1 MIPGVGGVPRAR
13 LFALLLL
20 TLVEVI
26 ARALGDPA
34 PYVGRTAPQGG
45 GALYSSKAAGIFFGN
60 KQNDVTSVTTQLA
73 RAGGSS
79 VGASSDLWIHPEDGE
94 ALPVGAPRIERST
107 AKRHSAAA
115 TDTGSKYNFH
125 FAHAVYN
132 VSIPEN
138 SVIKTYAVQPPN
150 EDRMGIHVTPD
161 LEVKYKIVSGDKDKF
176 FKAEERAVGDFVFLA
191 IRLRTNNIVLNREK
205 GDSYRLEVKATGT
218 RREGK
223 SRISLEADT
232 VIDVR
237 VLDAND
243 LSPLF
248 YPTEY
253 SVAITEDTPLHKSIL
268 HVVAEDADLGLN
280 GEIYY
285 SILDETE
292 QFAVHPTTGVI
303 TLTRPLRFTDSALH
317 ELMVVANDRG
327 IGSTRNQASKAR
339 VKIKVLQ
346 VNLFAPEFKIR
357 ALPDILENSNTNIF
371 GIVLVTDK
379 DKGVHGQI
387 KSLDIVDGDPDGHF
401 RIKPT
406 NRPGEYV
413 IEVHRLLD
421 RETAPAGYNLT
432 LRAVDR
438 GIPPKQAYIV
448 TPVRLADIN
457 DNAPVFN
464 REIYEVSVPET
475 SPPNTPVIRL
485 KVTDRDEGKNAKV
498 FLEIVGGNEGGEF
511 RVNPETGM
519 LYTAVPLDAEQ
530 KAFYTLTVSAI
541 DQGNPGTRKQSS
553 AKVKINVQDTND
565 NDPIF
570 ETSNLT
576 IYVDENEPAGTI
588 VTKVTARDKDL
599 GENAYI
605 SYSIANL
612 NDVPFDIDHFSGSVR
627 TSKLLDYESMRREYV
642 LRVRASDWGLPYRRQ
657 TEMQLVIK
665 LRDVNDNRPQFERID
680 CLGRIP
686 RYTPIGTEIFTLSA
700 LDFDYGSVVTY
711 RLLSGFEDGCFNL
724 DAVTGIISVGCDLN
738 DVGVEQRELN
748 VTATDGTHFADTAR
762 IQINLVRNKRNLGA
776 NLKAED
782 GATFECRET
791 GVAQRLTEIMAAAE
805 RNNMPGRDAGNGGGG
820 ASDDFAMMPS
830 RYGENVHAPE
840 FVDLPLEVKIN
851 ESMPLGTTITWIKAR
866 DRDLGYNGK
875 LVFGI
880 SGGDDDSVF
889 RLDPD
894 NGELKIIGYLDRE
907 RQDEYLLNIT
917 VYDLGKPQKS
927 ISKILP
933 ITILDENDNV
943 PRFEKSLA
951 SFRVTENALNGTVIF
966 RVNATD
972 ADLGQ
977 NAKVTYSLVTDTK
990 DFRVDAETGVLMVVA
1005 PLDRERQEVY
1015 ELKIRATDGGGD
1027 QNTPALYSD
1036 ALVRVTV
1043 DDINDNAPEF
1053 SVQDLTVRIRED
1065 VPRGTVVTVVSAID
1079 LDSGPSSEI
1088 LYSFGENGDGE
1099 GSFRID
1105 KQSGTIRTAKMLD
1118 FEERQVHSLIVKAID
1133 RGTPS
1138 LSSETAVIVEVIDV
1152 NENRFAPQFE
1162 DYVLVGSIAEN
1173 KPPGAQVMHVVAK
1186 DADLP
1191 GPDSR
1196 VTYSIKGG
1204 DGLGIFTIDNE
1215 GTIRTLAS
1223 LDLETKPSY
1232 WLTVCAQDQAVV
1244 PLHSCV
1250 QVFIEVLN
1258 ENDNVPLTQDAVYY
1272 PSVPESS
1279 PAGVKVLQLVA
1290 EDRDIDLYQQISYRI
1305 TSGNPEGY
1313 FAINSSSGLITT
1325 TARKL
1330 DRENQPE
1337 HILEVL
1343 VMDSGAPQLS
1353 STTRVVV
1360 QVEDINDHAPEFDQK
1375 MYKVQIPANAK
1386 IDQPLFQNDYASSGF
1401 EPPELEL
1408 PEPMLSDPDVGL
1420 DDAATWESFPE
1431 KNFNDLQVVF
1441 RVLATDQDIGEN
1453 GRVTYSIKPG
1463 RGKAKKFRIDPD
1475 TGVIYAA
1482 RTFEVDTEY
1491 DLLVR
1496 AEDHG
1501 VPKRS
1506 QQARVVVAVVGVP
1519 LESHNPPVVKTGD
1532 QHVELTESDVPGFL
1546 VTLIQA
1552 SDHDGEQLWYDI
1564 VGGDDRNEF
1573 YIGRDNGNVLLAKY
1587 LDWERQREYNITIS
1601 ISDGVHTVYTQL
1613 YVSVIDIND
1622 HRPEFTE
1629 SVYRVDISENIE
1641 EGMEVLQ
1648 LHATDEDEDK
1658 KLFYSLHAARDPISL
1673 KLFRVDSV
1681 TGSIVMAH
1689 RLDRE
1694 TLAEHV
1700 LIVIVK
1706 DQGTPAK
1713 RNYATV
1719 VITVHDHNDHA
1730 PEFTT
1735 KIVQGKVYETAAIGT
1750 RVVQVYAIDRDIG
1763 DNARITY
1770 TIVSGNIGN
1779 VFGIDSN
1786 MGVISVAK
1794 QLDISTLSEYMLQ
1807 VKATDGGKPALS
1819 SQIPVHIM
1827 INMADNAPPRFTS
1840 EDPAAEI
1847 YENLPIGTFVIHL
1860 EARSTSSLLFQ
1871 IVGGNV
1877 DDVFFIN
1884 PSTGV
1889 ITTKDLLDYEHNKF
1903 YNLTVRATNMAS
1915 ASATCSVIINVLDKN
1930 DNVPYFEQQ
1939 VYRGEVSEAA
1949 PIGSLVLTLS
1959 EPMLTQAN
1967 GNGALSGTTGNNN
1980 HMVNASLPLVIKAKD
1995 DDSGLNALL
2004 HYDILDMLPRR
2015 YFHIDSSTG
2024 AIKTIMFL
2032 DHEKIP
2038 FFSFHVKV
2046 TDLGKPR
2053 LTSELTAE
2061 VRINITDV
2069 NDCAPMFSQKEYNV
2083 TLLLP
2088 TYANVAVLQVNAT
2101 DEDSSENST
2110 LRYDIIEGNRD
2121 GVFAIDAQSGI
2132 ITTRDVES
2140 IGPSYRLAVRVS
2152 DGKFAKVAQ
2161 VYINVETSENSGL
2174 IFQRPIYEG
2183 SIMENS
2189 TKISTVAV
2197 VNVLGSNLNEHIE
2210 FNILNPTDMFRIG
2223 LTSGAIQTTGQKFD
2237 REVRDNYEL
2246 IVEAR
2251 SQQPD
2256 REKPRVAHVI
2266 VNVTILDINDNCPM
2280 FVNLPYYAV
2289 VSVDDPR
2296 GSVITKVHALDL
2308 DSFENGEVRYEMK
2321 RGHGELFKVDRKT
2334 GEVTLKQ
2341 TLEGHNRDYELL
2353 ISAYDGGIT
2362 PCSTDVTV
2370 HVKVIDKSM
2379 PVFSKQFYSDTVAE
2393 NIELHS
2399 PLSVAIQAESPL
2411 GRKLIYSIVKGNEL
2425 EEFAVDFNTAPDS
2438 TNGPCAIYV
2447 VDELDYERLQ
2457 SYELLI
2463 RATDSVSGVSAE
2475 VPVSVLVQDVNDCP
2489 PEIEQDSYNITVSE
2503 RAPFGTAILKVQAKD
2518 NDTGINQVINY
2529 VLQTDSKNTSEH
2541 FHMDPVD
2548 GVIYLKKSL
2557 DHETLSHH
2565 HFTVVASDK
2574 GVPSLSSTAHVW
2586 VSVMDMNDNPPKFEQ
2601 PSYSCVLSEH
2611 ASRGQFV
2618 TVVSASD
2625 PDYIDHDRLVYTI
2638 AQGNELQTYGIDPVT
2653 GIITLVNMQNFAE
2666 KHVSILNVS
2675 ATDGVY
2681 TSFTRVKI
2689 TILPAN
2695 LHNPTFELL
2704 NYEAKVDENQ
2714 LAGRLVTTVKA
2725 TDKDFGEYGRLAYSI
2740 ISDDMQ
2746 EYFSIDKEKGEIVTK
2761 KKLDREERMQYE
2773 VPVMAVDAGGRAGF
2787 STVRIRIGD
2796 ENDNQPVF
2804 QYREYKT
2811 LIQGNLT
2818 VNTTFY
2824 RVRAVDADDNQNAV
2838 VKYSIFDAAN
2848 SGIRELFGVDENTG
2862 GLYLKKSAVQ
2872 WENQLFQF
2880 FIRANDGG
2888 TPSLYS
2894 DVPIDIYVMSSAENP
2909 PLFEKKDRKLFLSES
2924 SLPGTV
2930 ITRLRLSGNVTAHY
2944 RILSDELEEPQF
2956 TINDAGQL
2964 RLAKTLDRETRDS
2977 HLIAILAETDSSPPL
2992 TAVTEIVLHVQD
3004 ENDNTPIFE
3013 SNPYSFTLAENI
3025 EKGSSI
3031 MKLTARDAD
3040 SGNNGDIRYALSP
3053 DVGDIVNIF
3062 DVDAYTGWITTLVPL
3077 DKEKREDYK
3086 FQVIATDNGQ
3096 PKHTTRSTVIIRLKD
3111 YNDCPPVFKET
3122 HYRATVNEDALPGT
3136 VVLQISTTD
3145 KDVDLKTAVEYYII
3159 SGDSLSQ
3166 FQIKNTGEVFV
3177 VKALDRESIA
3187 EYELKVI
3194 VTDGKYTSTANI
3206 SVTVLDANDNPPYCL
3221 KYRYREELSE
3231 GARPGTPV
3239 LQVLANDMDEPAN
3252 SRLRFYL
3259 TGTGVE
3265 DFNLDKDSGH
3275 LKTARKLD
3283 RETQSR
3289 YSLMAHVQ
3297 DRDHPGWECSSQ
3309 IELAL
3314 TDLNDNPPEF
3324 SMNPYSVTLPE
3335 DAEVGTLVTKIHA
3348 TDADIGIN
3356 RKIKYAF
3363 LDSYR
3368 DHFRI
3373 APESGIVTLAK
3384 PLDRELKALY
3394 NLSVSAIDLG
3404 HPPLSNSAT
3413 LIINVQ
3419 DINDNPPEFTSK
3431 HYFASVPEI
3440 NSIGSEI
3447 LKVLATSKDTGI
3459 NAEISYSIIGGN
3471 EHRKFTINNKT
3482 GILSLADT
3490 LDYERAR
3497 DYFLTIQAVDG
3508 GTPPLSNLATVNISV
3523 TDSNDNHPQFTQNS
3537 YNARIREDA
3546 QRGDRILQVRAN
3558 DLDAEDNGRV
3568 SYTIERGDRMEQFAI
3583 EEDTG
3588 YISVAGTLDRES
3600 ISSYVLEVQA
3610 RDHGVPTL
3618 TAYVLVNIEI
3628 SDANDNPPMFTQ
3640 SNYTAVVQEDKQ
3652 IGHTLLK
3659 FDVTDADT
3667 GQNAAP
3673 YTFDFRA
3680 GNEGGTFR
3688 IEQDG
3693 ILRTATRFSS
3703 KIRDSYQ
3710 LQVRVFD
3717 NGTPPLYS
3725 DTWVLVKVIEESQYP
3740 PVITPLDIAINS
3752 FMDEYPG
3759 GVIGKVYA
3767 TDQDQYDTL
3776 TYGLAPTVGVLYSP
3790 TNLFNI
3796 SRNDGVIYAYPRLDV
3811 GDYRVN
3817 VTVTDGK
3824 FSSFTIVKVSV
3835 ELINEEMLTNAVVI
3849 RFIKVS
3855 PETFVLSHRKGFIR
3869 SVRNAIGCKIKDIII
3884 ISVQPSS
3891 DDMNLIQHRL
3901 SRRSLGGLANV
3912 TSTEEEN
3919 LSSRTRRNTNRD
3931 LDVLFT
3937 VRKSQTGGYYA
3948 AHEIRRS
3955 IEENLEEIEDATK
3968 LQIDEVVKSKCL
3980 PNFCI
3985 HGECEDR
3992 IVLDPKIIH
4001 PVSTDVTSFVSARHS
4016 HRMECSCKEGYGGEK
4031 CQHAVN
4037 ECSKSPCPSYKTCI
4051 PDSSDQGYHCACREG
4066 FAGPKCDRDITLCN
4080 DETCYVPRNPVS
4092 FGGKSYAHYRIEK
4105 EIARKN
4111 LEDQLVLSLR
4121 LRTVQPTGNIMYSA
4135 GKVDFNILEVMNGV
4149 IQYRFDLGS
4158 GEGMVS
4164 VSSIFVS
4171 DGLWHEVRLEREGN
4185 SAKVFVDGKH
4195 VAQGNAP
4202 GVNGVLNLQS
4212 DDIFF
4217 GAEVKQ
4223 HPTVLGFEDVQKGF
4237 IGCMDD
4243 IRLSKIPVPLHMNG
4257 ASTVASLRRFA
4268 NVEFSC
4274 DAVSVL
4280 VPLGVCG
4287 TQPCWNGGTCKDIGG
4302 GNFECLC
4309 HSRFS
4314 GPFCKEDLDP
4324 CSSSPC
4330 LYGGKCSK
4338 IGFGNYTC
4346 DCPARMSGKR
4356 CDYGRFCTP
4365 NPCRNGGVCEEG
4377 DDGPL
4382 CMCHGYT
4389 GTTCETDIDECERQP
4404 CGNGATCINEAGSFS
4419 CICPPEMTGTS
4430 CGDPLNTNALTIAL
4444 KKVTP
4449 EMFYITASII
4459 GTILMVV
4466 VIWGV
4471 VCACKKKRRSN
4482 RHEKIN
4488 NEANKGIV
4496 LNPVSDTAGGYKRGS
4511 KMSNLEIQRDQRPV
4525 SYTPSSNNAA
4535 EHMYSC
4541 NAASML
4547 QYNNLDTLRSYGSAG
4562 DELENVPPE
4571 YRKGGI
4577 VPSTQQMVN
4586 INGGGGTAN
4595 TTSSDTESLHKQKW
4609 TDQIQLQTF
4618 NHDKLNNDMKRLA
4631 QNASPDPSYHHH
4643 QHHQHQQQQQQQL
4656 QPLLHQQPHPAT
4668 HHHLRASPMQ
4678 LKPPQIGILPGR
4690 LLNTQHS
4697 PTMLMPPHS
4706 FEDPPSHHGSTAA
4719 YHWDCSDWVGRGH
4732 HPLPNITEVPG
4743 SEVPD
4748 SSSFHSNESNE
4759 SHPKN
4764 SLLPPILG
4772 PVDSTRDIETLNE
4785 DNESEFVDDS
4795 ECDQSE
4801 QPLSLGFEQ
4810 NSSISCLN
4818 PLDSGSE
4825 DYRFNTVPLKVN
4837 TPDSYLRH
4845 PNSYLPKYNIQS
4857 ETEGENV
4864 PLTGRKPLNGL
4875 EIGRHQ
4881 LVESD
4886 DDDVES
4892 YGFPQTR
4899 RNRREPSDIDLVLK
4913 TDEGSSLLSHSRTL
4927 NSSNHSNS
4935 DLSTQLCEID
4945 DSEYEQDHQPHPQH
4959 HHHIQQ
4965 PAPPSGNVSGGSSSA
4980 SGSQTGS
4987 ISTSSGAT
4995 AKPKQQKVKWSNVV
5009 QHTEV

>member
-13 LFALLLL
+13 LLALLLL
-20 TLVEVI
+20 ALVEVI

-34 PYVGRTAPQGG
+34 PYIAGSSSSSSSSTFLDAVVGG
-45 GALYSSKAAGIFFGN
+45 GAVSTTS
-60 KQNDVTSVTTQLA
+60 NDVTAEPVRHQRSA
-73 RAGGSS
+73 SGRAAQPPPYS
-79 VGASSDLWIHPEDGE
+79 
-94 ALPVGAPRIERST
+94 
-107 AKRHSAAA
+107 
-115 TDTGSKYNFH
+115 FH

-150 EDRMGIHVTPD
+150 EPRMGLHVTPD
-161 LEVKYKIVSGDKDKF
+161 LEVRYKIVAGDKDRF

-223 SRISLEADT
+223 SRTTLEADT
-232 VIDVR
+232 TIDVR

-253 SVAITEDTPLHKSIL
+253 AVAITEDTPLHKSIL

-303 TLTRPLRFTDSALH
+303 TLTRPLRFAERALH
-317 ELMVVANDRG
+317 ELTVVANDRG
-327 IGSTRNQASKAR
+327 IGSTSRNQASKAR

-346 VNLFAPEFKIR
+346 VNLFAPDIYVQ

-371 GIVLVTDK
+371 GIVRVTDK

-406 NRPGEYV
+406 DRPGEYV

-438 GIPPKQAYIV
+438 GVPPKQSYLV

-519 LYTAVPLDAEQ
+519 LYTAVPLDAEL

-570 ETSNLT
+570 ETANLT
-576 IYVDENEPAGTI
+576 IYVDENEPAGTS

-612 NDVPFDIDHFSGSVR
+612 NDVPFDIDHFSGTVR

-724 DAVTGIISVGCDLN
+724 DSVTGIISVGCDLN

-762 IQINLVRNKRNLGA
+762 IQISLVRNRRNLGA

-805 RNNMPGRDAGNGGGG
+805 RNNMPGREAGASGG
-820 ASDDFAMMPS
+820 AADDFAMMPS

-851 ESMPLGTTITWIKAR
+851 ESVPLGTTITWIKAR

-933 ITILDENDNV
+933 LTILDENDNV
-943 PRFEKSLA
+943 PKFEKSLA
-951 SFRVTENALNGTVIF
+951 SFRVTENAINGTIIF
-966 RVNATD
+966 RVKATD

-977 NAKVTYSLVTDTK
+977 NAKITYSLVTDTK
-990 DFRVDAETGVLMVVA
+990 DFRVDPETGVLTVVA

-1053 SVQDLTVRIRED
+1053 AVQDLTVRIRED

-1079 LDSGPSSEI
+1079 LDSGTSSEI
-1088 LYSFGENGDGE
+1088 VYSFGENGDGE

-1105 KQSGTIRTAKMLD
+1105 KQSGTIRTARMLD

-1138 LSSETAVIVEVIDV
+1138 LSSETSVIVEVIDV

-1162 DYVLVGSIAEN
+1162 DYVLTGAIAEN
-1173 KPPGAQVMHVVAK
+1173 KPPGAQVMQVLAK

-1223 LDLETKPSY
+1223 LDLETKPNY

-1250 QVFIEVLN
+1250 QVYIEVQN
-1258 ENDNVPLTQDAVYY
+1258 ENDNVPLTEDAVYY

-1279 PAGVKVLQLVA
+1279 PPNVKVLQLAA
-1290 EDRDIDLYQQISYRI
+1290 EDRDIDPLQQISYRI
-1305 TSGNPEGY
+1305 ISGNPEGN
-1313 FAINSSSGLITT
+1313 FAINSTSGLITT

-1343 VMDSGAPQLS
+1343 VMDNGEPQLS

-1360 QVEDINDHAPEFDQK
+1360 QVEDVNDHAPEFDQK

-1386 IDQPLFQNDYASSGF
+1386 IDQPLFQNDYASSGY

-1408 PEPMLSDPDVGL
+1408 TEPMLSDPDVGL

-1431 KNFNDLQVVF
+1431 KNFNDLQVIF

-1482 RTFEVDTEY
+1482 RTFEIDTEY

-1519 LESHNPPVVKTGD
+1519 LESENAPVVKTGD
-1532 QHVELTESDVPGFL
+1532 QHVEVTESDAPGYL
-1546 VTLIQA
+1546 VALIQA
-1552 SDHDGEQLWYDI
+1552 SDADGEQVWYDI
-1564 VGGDDRNEF
+1564 VGGDERHEF

-1601 ISDGVHTVYTQL
+1601 ISDGVHMVYTQL

-1658 KLFYSLHAARDPISL
+1658 KLFYSLHAARDPVSL

-1719 VITVHDHNDHA
+1719 IITVHDHNDHA

-1735 KIVQGKVYETAAIGT
+1735 KIVQGKVYETAAVGT
-1750 RVVQVYAIDRDIG
+1750 QVVQVYAIDRDVG
-1763 DNARITY
+1763 DNAQIAY

-1779 VFGIDSN
+1779 VFGIDPS

-1794 QLDISTLSEYMLQ
+1794 QLDISALSEYMLQ
-1807 VKATDGGKPALS
+1807 VKATDGGKPPLS

-1827 INMADNAPPRFTS
+1827 IGMADNAPPRFIS
-1840 EDPAAEI
+1840 DDPAAEI
-1847 YENLPIGTFVIHL
+1847 YENQPIGTFVIHL

-1871 IVGGNV
+1871 IIGGNV
-1877 DDVFFIN
+1877 GDMFFIN

-1889 ITTKDLLDYEHNKF
+1889 ITTKDQLDYEHNKF

-1915 ASATCSVIINVLDKN
+1915 ASATCSVTINVLDRN

-1939 VYRGEVSEAA
+1939 VYWGEVSEAA

-1959 EPMLTQAN
+1959 E
-1967 GNGALSGTTGNNN
+1967 ALAPNVSGSAITGNHN
-1980 HMVNASLPLVIKAKD
+1980 HLVNASLPLVIRARD

-2069 NDCAPMFSQKEYNV
+2069 NDCAPAFSQSEYNV

-2121 GVFAIDAQSGI
+2121 GVFAIDATTGI

-2140 IGPSYRLAVRVS
+2140 IGPAYRLAVRVS

-2161 VYINVETSENSGL
+2161 VHVNVETSENSGL
-2174 IFQRPIYEG
+2174 IFQRPTYEG

-2197 VNVLGSNLNEHIE
+2197 VNVLGSTLNEHIE
-2210 FNILNPTDMFRIG
+2210 FAILNPTDMFQIG
-2223 LTSGAIQTTGQKFD
+2223 LTSGAIQTTGRKFD

-2411 GRKLIYSIVKGNEL
+2411 GRKLIYSIVKGNEM

-2447 VDELDYERLQ
+2447 VDELDYERRQ
-2457 SYELLI
+2457 TYELLI

-2529 VLQTDSKNTSEH
+2529 ALQTDSKNTSEH
-2541 FHMDPVD
+2541 FHMDPAD

-2638 AQGNELQTYGIDPVT
+2638 AQGNELQTYGIDPVS

-2675 ATDGVY
+2675 VTDGVY

-2695 LHNPTFELL
+2695 LHNPVFEHMF
-2704 NYEAKVDENQ
+2704 YDAKVDENQ

-2761 KKLDREERMQYE
+2761 KKLDREERMQYDI
-2773 VPVMAVDAGGRAGF
+2773 PVMAVDAGGRAGF
-2787 STVRIRIGD
+2787 STVRLRVGD

-2838 VKYSIFDAAN
+2838 VKYSIFDSQN

-2862 GLYLKKSAVQ
+2862 GLYLQKSAVQ

-2880 FIRANDGG
+2880 FIRAHDGG

-2894 DVPIDIYVMSSAENP
+2894 DVPIDIYIMSSAENP

-2930 ITRLRLSGNVTAHY
+2930 ITRLKLSGNVTARY

-2956 TINDAGQL
+2956 SINDAGQL
-2964 RLAKTLDRETRDS
+2964 RLAKTLDREVRDA

-3013 SNPYSFTLAENI
+3013 SNPYSFALAENI

-3040 SGNNGDIRYALSP
+3040 SGSNGDIRYALSP

-3062 DVDAYTGWITTLVPL
+3062 DVDAYTGWITTLVAL

-3086 FQVIATDNGQ
+3086 FQVLATDNGQ
-3096 PKHTTRSTVIIRLKD
+3096 PKHTTRSTVIVRLKD
-3111 YNDCPPVFKET
+3111 YNDCPPVFREGQYK
-3122 HYRATVNEDALPGT
+3122 ASVSEDALPGT
-3136 VVLQISTTD
+3136 VVLQIATTD
-3145 KDVDLKTAVEYYII
+3145 RDVELRTAVEYYII
-3159 SGDSLSQ
+3159 AGDSLSQ
-3166 FQIKNTGEVFV
+3166 FQIKNSGEVFV

-3194 VTDGKYTSTANI
+3194 VTDGKYTATANI

-3221 KYRYREELSE
+3221 KYRYREQLSE
-3231 GARPGTPV
+3231 GARPGTHV

-3259 TGTGVE
+3259 TGNGAE
-3265 DFNLDKDSGH
+3265 DFNLDKDTGH

-3314 TDLNDNPPEF
+3314 TDLNDNAPEF

-3384 PLDRELKALY
+3384 PLDREQKALY
-3394 NLSVSAIDLG
+3394 NLSVSATDLG
-3404 HPPLSNSAT
+3404 HPALSNAAT
-3413 LIINVQ
+3413 LVVNVQ

-3440 NSIGSEI
+3440 NAIGSEI

-3459 NAEISYSIIGGN
+3459 NAEITYSIIGGN
-3471 EHRKFTINNKT
+3471 EHRKFGIHNRT
-3482 GILSLADT
+3482 GVLSLADT
-3490 LDYERAR
+3490 LDYERAK

-3537 YNARIREDA
+3537 YSARIREDA

-3558 DLDAEDNGRV
+3558 DLDAEENGRV

-3588 YISVAGTLDRES
+3588 YVAVAGTLDRES
-3600 ISSYVLEVQA
+3600 ISNYVLEVQA

-3628 SDANDNPPMFTQ
+3628 SDANDNPPVFTQ
-3640 SNYTAVVQEDKQ
+3640 QNYTAVVQEDKQ

-3667 GQNAAP
+3667 APNAAP
-3673 YTFDFRA
+3673 YTFDFRS
-3680 GNEGGTFR
+3680 GNEGGAFR

-3693 ILRTATRFSS
+3693 ILRTATRFNS

-3752 FMDEYPG
+3752 FLDEYPG

-3824 FSSFTIVKVSV
+3824 FAAYTIVKVSV
-3835 ELINEEMLTNAVVI
+3835 ELINEEMLANAIVI
-3849 RFIKVS
+3849 RFLKVS
-3855 PETFVLSHRKGFIR
+3855 PEAFVLSHRKGFIR

-3884 ISVQPSS
+3884 ISVQPSN
-3891 DDMNLIQHRL
+3891 DDDLNLIQHRARREL
-3901 SRRSLGGLANV
+3901 SNGTVRA
-3912 TSTEEEN
+3912 
-3919 LSSRTRRNTNRD
+3919 RRNANRD

-3937 VRKSQTGGYYA
+3937 VRNGQTGGFYA
-3948 AHEIRRS
+3948 GHEIRRV
-3955 IEENLEEIEDATK
+3955 IDENLEEIEDATK

-3980 PNFCI
+3980 PNYCI

-3992 IVLDPKIIH
+3992 IVLDAKLIH
-4001 PVSTDVTSFVSARHS
+4001 PVSTDVTSFVSARHA
-4016 HRMECSCKEGYGGEK
+4016 HRMECACREGYGGDK

-4037 ECSKSPCPSYKTCI
+4037 ECSKAPCPPYKTCI
-4051 PDSSDQGYHCACREG
+4051 PDSSDQGYHCTCREG
-4066 FAGPKCDRDITLCN
+4066 FAGPKCDRDITLCH

-4092 FGGKSYAHYRIEK
+4092 FSGKSYAHYRIEK

-4111 LEDQLVLSLR
+4111 LEDQLVLGLR

-4135 GKVDFNILEVMNGV
+4135 GKVDFNVLEIMNGM

-4158 GEGMVS
+4158 GEGLVS

-4185 SAKVFVDGKH
+4185 SAKLFVDGKH

-4223 HPTVLGFEDVQKGF
+4223 HPTVLGFQDVQRGF
-4237 IGCMDD
+4237 VGCMDD
-4243 IRLSKIPVPLHMNG
+4243 IRLSKIPVPLHMKG
-4257 ASTVASLRRFA
+4257 ASSVASLRQFA

-4274 DAVSVL
+4274 DAASVL

-4309 HSRFS
+4309 HSRFK
-4314 GPFCKEDLDP
+4314 GPYCKEDQNP
-4324 CSSSPC
+4324 CASSPC

-4338 IGFGNYTC
+4338 VGFGNYTC

-4382 CMCHGYT
+4382 CMCHGYS
-4389 GTTCETDIDECERQP
+4389 GTFCETDIDECERQP
-4404 CGNGATCINEAGSFS
+4404 CGSGATCINEAGSFR
-4419 CICPPEMTGTS
+4419 CICPPEMTGAS
-4430 CGDPLNTNALTIAL
+4430 CGDPLSSNALTIAF
-4444 KKVTP
+4444 KKVSSDL
-4449 EMFYITASII
+4449 FFLAVGIVGLALVS
-4459 GTILMVV
+4459 VV
-4466 VIWGV
+4466 VWGV
-4471 VCACKKKRRSN
+4471 TCACRKKRRSS

-4496 LNPVSDTAGGYKRGS
+4496 LNPVSEASGYKRGS

-4535 EHMYSC
+4535 DHLYNC
-4541 NAASML
+4541 NAML

-4571 YRKGGI
+4571 YRKGT
-4577 VPSTQQMVN
+4577 VPCTQQMVVN
-4586 INGGGGTAN
+4586 LNSGGGGGGGNAN
-4595 TTSSDTESLHKQKW
+4595 TSDTESLHKQKW
-4609 TDQIQLQTF
+4609 TEQIQLQTF
-4618 NHDKLNNDMKRLA
+4618 TDKINNDLKRRG
-4631 QNASPDPSYHHH
+4631 QGGSPDPLL
-4643 QHHQHQQQQQQQL
+4643 QQQQQQQHQQQQQ
-4656 QPLLHQQPHPAT
+4656 PPHPST
-4668 HHHLRASPMQ
+4668 TTHLRVSPMQ
-4678 LKPPQIGILPGR
+4678 LKPAQMGILPGR

-4706 FEDPPSHHGSTAA
+4706 FEDGPAHHGSTAA

-4759 SHPKN
+4759 SHPKA

-4785 DNESEFVDDS
+4785 DNESEYVDDS

-4825 DYRFNTVPLKVN
+4825 DYRFNTA
-4837 TPDSYLRH
+4837 DSYLRH

-4899 RNRREPSDIDLVLK
+4899 RNRLEPSDIDLVLK

-4945 DSEYEQDHQPHPQH
+4945 DSEYEESHHQQQQQQQHPPHLHPHHHHHHQH
-4959 HHHIQQ
+4959 HHHQL
-4965 PAPPSGNVSGGSSSA
+4965 PPPQANVSSGGSSGG
-4980 SGSQTGS
+4980 GSVA
-4987 ISTSSGAT
+4987 STSAGSTGAT

-5009 QHTEV
+5009 QQTEV

>member
-1 MIPGVGGVPRAR
+1 MVPGVGEVSRAR
-13 LFALLLL
+13 LLTFLLVILA
-20 TLVEVI
+20 EVI
-26 ARALGDPA
+26 ARALGDLA
-34 PYVGRTAPQGG
+34 Q
-45 GALYSSKAAGIFFGN
+45 SSGVTP
-60 KQNDVTSVTTQLA
+60 KQLQHD
-73 RAGGSS
+73 
-79 VGASSDLWIHPEDGE
+79 DGQ
-94 ALPVGAPRIERST
+94 P
-107 AKRHSAAA
+107 
-115 TDTGSKYNFH
+115 TDRYKFQ

-138 SVIKTYAVQPPN
+138 SVGKTYAVQPPN
-150 EDRMGIHVTPD
+150 EDRLGIFIDPELD
-161 LEVKYKIVSGDKDKF
+161 VKYKIVSGDKDKF
-176 FKAEERAVGDFVFLA
+176 FKAEERLVGDFAFLA
-191 IRLRTNNIVLNREK
+191 IRLRTSNVVLNREK
-205 GDSYRLEVKATGT
+205 GDSYRLEVKATAT
-218 RREGK
+218 KREGK

-232 VIDVR
+232 IIDVK
-237 VLDAND
+237 VLDTND

-253 SVAITEDTPLHKSIL
+253 SVTISEDTPLHKSIL
-268 HVVAEDADLGLN
+268 RVIAEDADLGLN

-303 TLTRPLRFTDSALH
+303 TLTRPLRFVDRSLH
-317 ELMVVANDRG
+317 ELTVAANDRG
-327 IGSTRNQASKAR
+327 IGSTSRSQASKAR
-339 VKIKVLQ
+339 VKIKIRQ
-346 VNLFAPEFKIR
+346 VNLFAPDIYVQ

-371 GIVLVTDK
+371 GIVRVEDK
-379 DKGVHGQI
+379 DKGIHGQI

-406 NRPGEYV
+406 NLTGEFV

-438 GIPPKQAYIV
+438 GVPSRQSYKVIPV
-448 TPVRLADIN
+448 HLADIN

-485 KVTDRDEGKNAKV
+485 KVTDRDEGKNAQV

-519 LYTAVPLDAEQ
+519 LYTAVPLDAEM

-541 DQGNPGTRKQSS
+541 DQGNTGTRKQSS

-570 ETSNLT
+570 ETSNMT
-576 IYVDENEPAGTI
+576 IWVDENEPAGTT
-588 VTKVTARDKDL
+588 VSKVTARDKDL

-612 NDVPFDIDHFSGSVR
+612 NDVPFDIDHFSGVVR
-627 TSKLLDYESMRREYV
+627 TSKLLDYESMRREYI

-680 CLGRIP
+680 CVGRIP

-700 LDFDYGSVVTY
+700 LDFDYGSVITY
-711 RLLSGFEDGCFNL
+711 RIVSGNEDTCFNL
-724 DAVTGIISVGCDLN
+724 DHGTGVLSIGCDLN
-738 DVGVEQRELN
+738 DIGVEFREIN
-748 VTATDGTHFADTAR
+748 ITATDGTHFADTAR
-762 IQINLVRNKRNLGA
+762 IQINLVRNKRNLGG

-782 GATFECRET
+782 GAMFECRET
-791 GVAQRLTEIMAAAE
+791 GVRQRLVDIQAAAE
-805 RNNMPGRDAGNGGGG
+805 RNNMPGRDVSNG
-820 ASDDFAMMPS
+820 DDFAMMPS
-830 RYGENVHAPE
+830 RYGENIHAPE
-840 FVDLPLEVKIN
+840 FVDLPLEVKVN
-851 ESMPLGTTITWIKAR
+851 ESISLGTTITWIKAR

-907 RQDEYLLNIT
+907 RRDEYLLNIT

-927 ISKILP
+927 ISKVLP
-933 ITILDENDNV
+933 ITVLDENDNV

-951 SFRVTENALNGTVIF
+951 SFRVTENALNGTIIF

-972 ADLGQ
+972 ADLGN
-977 NAKVTYSLVTDTK
+977 NAKVTYNLITDTK
-990 DFRVDAETGVLMVVA
+990 DFRVDPETGVLTVVA
-1005 PLDRERQEVY
+1005 PLDRERQEIY
-1015 ELKIRATDGGGD
+1015 ELRIRATDRGGD
-1027 QNTPALYSD
+1027 QSTPALHSE

-1053 SVQDLTVRIRED
+1053 SIQDLNVRIRED
-1065 VPRGTVVTVVSAID
+1065 VPKGTVVTVVSAID

-1088 LYSFGENGDGE
+1088 MYSFGENGDGE
-1099 GSFRID
+1099 GSFKID
-1105 KQSGTIRTAKMLD
+1105 KLSGTIRTARMLD
-1118 FEERQVHSLIVKAID
+1118 FEERQIHSLVVKAID

-1138 LSSETAVIVEVIDV
+1138 LSSETSVIVEVVDV
-1152 NENRFAPQFE
+1152 NENRYAPQFE
-1162 DYVLVGSIAEN
+1162 DFVLTGSITEN
-1173 KPPGAQVMHVVAK
+1173 KPPGAHVMQVIAK
-1186 DADLP
+1186 DHDPP

-1196 VTYSIKGG
+1196 VSYSIKGG
-1204 DGLGIFTIDNE
+1204 DGLGIFTVDNE
-1215 GTIRTLAS
+1215 GLIRTLAS
-1223 LDLETKPSY
+1223 LDLESKPNY

-1250 QVFIEVLN
+1250 QVFIQVQN
-1258 ENDNVPLTQDAVYY
+1258 ENDNVPLTEDAVYY

-1279 PAGVKVLQLVA
+1279 PNGVKVLQLIA
-1290 EDRDIDLYQQISYRI
+1290 EDRDIDPLQQISYRI

-1337 HILEVL
+1337 QILEVL
-1343 VMDSGAPQLS
+1343 VMDNGAPQLS

-1360 QVEDINDHAPEFDQK
+1360 QVEDVNDHAPEFDQK
-1375 MYKVQIPANAK
+1375 LYKVQIPANAK
-1386 IDQPLFQNDYASSGF
+1386 IDQPLFQ
-1401 EPPELEL
+1401 
-1408 PEPMLSDPDVGL
+1408 
-1420 DDAATWESFPE
+1420 
-1431 KNFNDLQVVF
+1431 
-1441 RVLATDQDIGEN
+1441 VLATDQDIGEN
-1453 GRVTYSIKPG
+1453 GRVTYSIKSG

-1475 TGVIYAA
+1475 TGIIYAA

-1496 AEDHG
+1496 AEDNG
-1501 VPKRS
+1501 VPKKS
-1506 QQARVVVAVVGVP
+1506 QQARVSIAVVDVP
-1519 LESHNPPVVKTGD
+1519 AKSENPPMIKTID
-1532 QHVELTESDVPGFL
+1532 QHVEVTESDTPGFL
-1546 VTLIQA
+1546 VALIQA
-1552 SDHDGEQLWYDI
+1552 IDYDGEQLWYDI
-1564 VGGDDRNEF
+1564 VGGDERNEF

-1587 LDWERQREYNITIS
+1587 LDWETQKEYNLTIS
-1601 ISDGVHTVYTQL
+1601 ISDGVHVVYTQL

-1629 SVYRVDISENIE
+1629 SLYRVDISESIE
-1641 EGMEVLQ
+1641 EGTEVLQ
-1648 LHATDEDEDK
+1648 LHATDADEDK
-1658 KLFYSLHAARDPISL
+1658 KLFYSLHAARDPVSL

-1681 TGSIVMAH
+1681 SGSIIMAH

-1694 TLAEHV
+1694 ALAEHV

-1713 RNYATV
+1713 RNYAKV
-1719 VITVHDHNDHA
+1719 IITVHDHNDHA
-1730 PEFTT
+1730 PEFTS
-1735 KIVQGKVYETAAIGT
+1735 KIVQGKVYETATVGT
-1750 RVVQVYAIDRDIG
+1750 KVVQVYSIDRDIG
-1763 DNARITY
+1763 DNAKIVY
-1770 TIVSGNIGN
+1770 SIVSGNIGN
-1779 VFGIDSN
+1779 VFSIDSN
-1786 MGVISVAK
+1786 MGVISIAK
-1794 QLDISTLSEYMLQ
+1794 DLDISALSEYMLQ
-1807 VKATDGGKPALS
+1807 VKASDCGKPSLS
-1819 SQIPVHIM
+1819 SQIPVHVM
-1827 INMADNAPPRFTS
+1827 INMADNAPPRFIS
-1840 EDPAAEI
+1840 VDPAAEI
-1847 YENLPIGTFVIHL
+1847 YENLPIGTFVIHI
-1860 EARSTSSLLFQ
+1860 EARSTSSLQYEILD
-1871 IVGGNV
+1871 GNV
-1877 DDVFFIN
+1877 NDMFFIN

-1889 ITTKDLLDYEHNKF
+1889 ITTKDILDYENNKF
-1903 YNLTVRATNMAS
+1903 YNLTISATNMAS
-1915 ASATCSVIINVLDKN
+1915 ASAICAVIINVLDRN

-1939 VYRGEVSEAA
+1939 IYKGEVSEAA
-1949 PIGSLVLTLS
+1949 PMGSLVLTLNETPPS
-1959 EPMLTQAN
+1959 ASQML
-1967 GNGALSGTTGNNN
+1967 
-1980 HMVNASLPLVIKAKD
+1980 VNASLPLVIKAKD
-1995 DDSGLNALL
+1995 ADSGLNALL
-2004 HYDILDMLPRR
+2004 HYDILEMLPRR
-2015 YFHIDSSTG
+2015 FFHIDSSTG
-2024 AIKTIMFL
+2024 AIKTITHL

-2053 LTSELTAE
+2053 LTSETTAE
-2061 VRINITDV
+2061 VQITINDV
-2069 NDCAPMFSQKEYNV
+2069 NDCAPVFTQKDYNV

-2088 TYANVAVLQVNAT
+2088 TYENVAVTQVSAT
-2101 DEDSSENST
+2101 DQDSSANST

-2121 GVFAIDAQSGI
+2121 GVFMIDASSGI

-2140 IGPSYRLAVRVS
+2140 IGSFYKLGVRVS
-2152 DGKFAKVAQ
+2152 DGKFSKVAYVNIQ
-2161 VYINVETSENSGL
+2161 VETSENSGL
-2174 IFQRPIYEG
+2174 IFQKSIYEG
-2183 SIMENS
+2183 SILENS
-2189 TKISTVAV
+2189 TKITTVTV

-2210 FNILNPTDMFRIG
+2210 FSILNPTDMFKIG
-2223 LTSGAIQTTGQKFD
+2223 LTSGAIQTTGKKFD

-2251 SQQPD
+2251 SQLPD

-2308 DSFENGEVRYEMK
+2308 DSYENGEVRYEMK

-2379 PVFSKQFYSDTVAE
+2379 PVFSKQFYSDMVAE

-2411 GRKLIYSIVKGNEL
+2411 GRKLIYSIVKGNEM
-2425 EEFAVDFNTAPDS
+2425 EKFAVDFNTAPDS

-2447 VDELDYERLQ
+2447 VDELDYEQKQ

-2503 RAPFGTAILKVQAKD
+2503 RAQFGTAVLKVLAKD
-2518 NDTGINQVINY
+2518 NDTGINQVVTY
-2529 VLQTDSKNTSEH
+2529 ALQTDSKNTSEY
-2541 FHMDPVD
+2541 FHMDPTD

-2565 HFTVVASDK
+2565 HFTVIASDK

-2601 PSYSCVLSEH
+2601 PSYTCVLSEH

-2625 PDYIDHDRLVYTI
+2625 PDYIDHDRLTYTI
-2638 AQGNELQTYGIDPVT
+2638 AQGNELQTYDINPIS

-2675 ATDGVY
+2675 VTDGVY

-2695 LHNPTFELL
+2695 LHNPTFEHMF
-2704 NYEAKVDENQ
+2704 YDVKVNENQ
-2714 LAGRLVTTVKA
+2714 LAGRLVTTVIA
-2725 TDKDFGEYGRLAYSI
+2725 QDKDFGEYGRLFYSI
-2740 ISDDMQ
+2740 ISDEIL

-2761 KKLDREERMQYE
+2761 KKLDREQKKAYE
-2773 VPVMAVDAGGRAGF
+2773 VPIMAVDSGGRAGF
-2787 STVRIRIGD
+2787 TTVRVKIGD
-2796 ENDNQPVF
+2796 ENDNAPAF
-2804 QYREYKT
+2804 LYREYKA

-2818 VNTTFY
+2818 VNTTFF
-2824 RVRAVDADDNQNAV
+2824 RVKALDDDDNQNAI
-2838 VKYSIFDAAN
+2838 VKYSIFDSQN
-2848 SGIRELFGVDENTG
+2848 SGIKELFGIDENTG
-2862 GLYLKKSAVQ
+2862 GINLRKSATQ

-2888 TPSLYS
+2888 TPSLYT
-2894 DVPIDIYVMSSAENP
+2894 DVPIDIYIMSSADNP
-2909 PLFEKKDRKLFLSES
+2909 PIFEKKEKMLFLSEN

-2930 ITRLRLSGNVTAHY
+2930 ITRLKLSGNVTAKY

-2956 TINDAGQL
+2956 SINNAGEL
-2964 RLAKTLDRETRDS
+2964 KLAKTLDRETKDV
-2977 HLIAILAETDSSPPL
+2977 HLIAILAETEASPPL
-2992 TAVTEIVLHVQD
+2992 TAVTEVVLHVQD
-3004 ENDNTPIFE
+3004 ENDNTPMFE
-3013 SNPYSFTLAENI
+3013 SNPYSFVLAENI

-3031 MKLTARDAD
+3031 MKLTARDSD
-3040 SGNNGDIRYALSP
+3040 SGSNGDIRYSLSP

-3062 DVDAYTGWITTLVPL
+3062 DIDAYTGWITTLVTL
-3077 DKEKREDYK
+3077 DKEKRDDYK

-3096 PKHTTRSTVIIRLKD
+3096 PKHSTRTTVIIRLKD

-3122 HYRATVNEDALPGT
+3122 NYKASVSEDALPGT
-3136 VVLQISTTD
+3136 VVLQIATTD
-3145 KDVDLKTAVEYYII
+3145 KDVDLNTPIEYYII
-3159 SGDSLSQ
+3159 SGDPLTQ
-3166 FQIKNTGEVFV
+3166 FQIKNSGEVFV
-3177 VKALDRESIA
+3177 VKALDRESISQ
-3187 EYELKVI
+3187 YELGVI
-3194 VTDGKYTSTANI
+3194 VTDGKFTSTANI
-3206 SVTVLDANDNPPYCL
+3206 SIAVLDANDNPPYCL
-3221 KYRYREELSE
+3221 KYRYREQLSE
-3231 GARPGTPV
+3231 GIHPGTFV
-3239 LQVLANDMDEPAN
+3239 LQIQANDIDEPAN

-3259 TGTGVE
+3259 TGNGSE
-3265 DFNLDKDSGH
+3265 DFNLDKDSGQ
-3275 LKTARKLD
+3275 LKTARQLD
-3283 RETQSR
+3283 RETQSKFH
-3289 YSLMAHVQ
+3289 LTAHVQ

-3309 IELAL
+3309 IEIVV
-3314 TDLNDNPPEF
+3314 TDLNDNSPDF

-3356 RKIKYAF
+3356 RKIKYYF
-3363 LDSYR
+3363 IDSYR
-3368 DHFRI
+3368 EHFRI
-3373 APESGIVTLAK
+3373 AADSGIVTLAK
-3384 PLDRELKALY
+3384 PLDREVKAVY
-3394 NLSVSAIDLG
+3394 NLTVRATDQG
-3404 HPPLSNSAT
+3404 KPTLSNSAF
-3413 LIINVQ
+3413 LIVNVQ

-3459 NAEISYSIIGGN
+3459 NAEIFYSIIGGN
-3471 EHRKFTINNKT
+3471 EHRKFAMNNKT
-3482 GILSLADT
+3482 GILSLADN
-3490 LDYERAR
+3490 LDYERAK

-3523 TDSNDNHPQFTQNS
+3523 TDSNDNPPQFNQNS
-3537 YNARIREDA
+3537 YTARIREDA
-3546 QRGDRILQVRAN
+3546 QKGDKILQVRAN
-3558 DLDAEDNGRV
+3558 DMDSEENGRV
-3568 SYTIERGDRMEQFAI
+3568 SYRIERGDRMGQFAI

-3600 ISSYVLEVQA
+3600 ISNYVLEVQA
-3610 RDHGVPTL
+3610 RDNGFPTL
-3618 TAYVLVNIEI
+3618 TAYVLVNVEI
-3628 SDANDNPPMFTQ
+3628 SDANDNPPMFTLQ
-3640 SNYTAVVQEDKQ
+3640 NYTAVVQEDKQ
-3652 IGHTLLK
+3652 IGYTLLK
-3659 FDVTDADT
+3659 FEITDADAAP
-3667 GQNAAP
+3667 NAAP

-3680 GNEGGTFR
+3680 GNDGGAFR

-3693 ILRTATRFSS
+3693 ILRTAARFNS
-3703 KIRDSYQ
+3703 KIQDSYQ
-3710 LQVRVFD
+3710 LQIRVFD

-3725 DTWVLVKVIEESQYP
+3725 DTWVSVKVIEESQYP
-3740 PVITPLDIAINS
+3740 PVITPLDISINS
-3752 FMDEYPG
+3752 FLDEYPG
-3759 GVIGKVYA
+3759 GVIGKVFA

-3776 TYGLAPTVGVLYSP
+3776 TFGLAPTAGVLYAP
-3790 TNLFNI
+3790 NNLFNI
-3796 SRNDGVIYAYPRLDV
+3796 SRNDGVLYAFPRLDV

-3817 VTVTDGK
+3817 ITVSDGK
-3824 FSSFTIVKVSV
+3824 FASYTIVKVAV
-3835 ELINEEMLTNAVVI
+3835 ELVTDDMLANAIVI
-3849 RFIKVS
+3849 RFTKVS
-3855 PETFVLSHRKGFIR
+3855 PESFILSHRKGFIR
-3869 SVRNAIGCKIKDIII
+3869 SVRNSIGCKIKDIMI
-3884 ISVQPSS
+3884 ISVQKSN
-3891 DDMNLIQHRL
+3891 DDINMIHHRL
-3901 SRRSLGGLANV
+3901 RRDASGLQNV
-3912 TSTEEEN
+3912 TRHSEHQYQRFGRAAALN
-3919 LSSRTRRNTNRD
+3919 D

-3937 VRKSQTGGYYA
+3937 VRKGQSGFYSAY
-3948 AHEIRRS
+3948 EIRKA
-3955 IEENLEEIEDATK
+3955 IDDNLEEIEDATK

-3980 PNFCI
+3980 PNYCI

-3992 IVLDPKIIH
+3992 LVLDPKIVNPI
-4001 PVSTDVTSFVSARHS
+4001 STDVTSFVSARHI
-4016 HRMECSCKEGYGGEK
+4016 HRMECNCKEGYGGDK
-4031 CQHAVN
+4031 CQHAIN
-4037 ECSKSPCPSYKTCI
+4037 ECSKSPCPNYKNCV
-4051 PDSSDQGYHCACREG
+4051 PDSSDQGYHCICPEG
-4066 FAGPKCDRDITLCN
+4066 FAGPKCDRDISKCN
-4080 DETCYVPRNPVS
+4080 DETCYTPRNPVS
-4092 FGGKSYAHYRIEK
+4092 FSGKSYAHYRIEK
-4105 EIARKN
+4105 EIAKKN
-4111 LEDQLVLSLR
+4111 LEDQLLLSLR
-4121 LRTVQPTGNIMYSA
+4121 IRTVQPTGNIMYSA
-4135 GKVDFNILEVMNGV
+4135 GKVDYNILEIVNGV

-4164 VSSIFVS
+4164 VTSIFVS

-4185 SAKVFVDGKH
+4185 SARVNVDNKH
-4195 VAQGNAP
+4195 VASGNAP

-4223 HPTVLGFEDVQKGF
+4223 HPTVLGFEDIQRGYM
-4237 IGCMDD
+4237 GCMDD
-4243 IRLSKIPVPLHMNG
+4243 IKLSKIPVPLHMNG
-4257 ASTVASLRRFA
+4257 ASSVASLRRFA

-4274 DAVSVL
+4274 DASSML

-4287 TQPCWNGGTCKDIGG
+4287 TQPCWNGGTCTDIGG

-4314 GPFCKEDLDP
+4314 GAFCKEDLDP
-4324 CSSSPC
+4324 CASSPC
-4330 LYGGKCSK
+4330 LYGGKCTKVGS
-4338 IGFGNYTC
+4338 GNYSC

-4377 DDGPL
+4377 DEGPL
-4382 CMCHGYT
+4382 CMCRGYT
-4389 GTTCETDIDECERQP
+4389 GTTCEIDIDECEKQP
-4404 CGNGATCINEAGSFS
+4404 CGNGATCINEAGSFR
-4419 CICPPEMTGTS
+4419 CVCPPEMTGTS
-4430 CGDPLNTNALTIAL
+4430 CGDPLYTFPLRIPFNR
-4444 KKVTP
+4444 VTQ
-4449 EMFYITASII
+4449 EQWIIVGCSIV
-4459 GTILMVV
+4459 ILLILIVV
-4466 VIWGV
+4466 TWGV
-4471 VCACKKKRRSN
+4471 VCVCKKKRRIH
-4482 RHEKIN
+4482 RHDKIN
-4488 NEANKGIV
+4488 NDGKTTMV
-4496 LNPVSDTAGGYKRGS
+4496 LNSVSDNSQYKRSS
-4511 KMSNLEIQRDQRPV
+4511 KMSNLEIIQRDMQQRPV
-4525 SYTPSSNNAA
+4525 SYTPSSNNDHAA
-4535 EHMYSC
+4535 YTC
-4541 NAASML
+4541 NAML

-4571 YRKGGI
+4571 YRKAS
-4577 VPSTQQMVN
+4577 VRPNQQLVN
-4586 INGGGGTAN
+4586 INSGNASG
-4595 TTSSDTESLHKQKW
+4595 DTESLHKQKW
-4609 TDQIQLQTF
+4609 ADQMQMQTF
-4618 NHDKLNNDMKRLA
+4618 SDSKINNDLKRISPISSLDSHRS
-4631 QNASPDPSYHHH
+4631 ASLKH
-4643 QHHQHQQQQQQQL
+4643 HQQQQQQQ
-4656 QPLLHQQPHPAT
+4656 T
-4668 HHHLRASPMQ
+4668 
-4678 LKPPQIGILPGR
+4678 GILPGR
-4690 LLNTQHS
+4690 LLNMPHS
-4697 PTMLMPPHS
+4697 PTLLQPPHS
-4706 FEDPPSHHGSTAA
+4706 FEEAASLSHGA

-4764 SLLPPILG
+4764 NLLPPILG
-4772 PVDSTRDIETLNE
+4772 PVDPARDIETLNE

-4801 QPLSLGFEQ
+4801 QPLSLGFEE
-4810 NSSISCLN
+4810 NTSIPCLN

-4857 ETEGENV
+4857 ETDGESA
-4864 PLTGRKPLNGL
+4864 PLTGSVNRKLLNGL
-4875 EIGRHQ
+4875 EIGPHQ

-4886 DDDVES
+4886 DEDIQA
-4892 YGFPQTR
+4892 YGFPQKR
-4899 RNRREPSDIDLVLK
+4899 RNRREASDIGLVFNRSG
-4913 TDEGSSLLSHSRTL
+4913 EGSSLLSHSRNL

-4935 DLSTQLCEID
+4935 DLSTHLCEID
-4945 DSEYEQDHQPHPQH
+4945 DSEFEQEQMQHQHQMQH
-4959 HHHIQQ
+4959 HQQ
-4965 PAPPSGNVSGGSSSA
+4965 
-4980 SGSQTGS
+4980 QQQQHQ
-4987 ISTSSGAT
+4987 STSSLSSGGPSR
-4995 AKPKQQKVKWSNVV
+4995 PKQNKVKWANIV
-5009 QHTEV
+5009 QQTEV

>member
-13 LFALLLL
+13 LLALLLL
-20 TLVEVI
+20 ALVEVI

-34 PYVGRTAPQGG
+34 PYIAGSSSSSSSSTFLDAVVGG
-45 GALYSSKAAGIFFGN
+45 GAVSTTS
-60 KQNDVTSVTTQLA
+60 NDVTAEPVRHQRSA
-73 RAGGSS
+73 SGRAAQPPPYS
-79 VGASSDLWIHPEDGE
+79 
-94 ALPVGAPRIERST
+94 
-107 AKRHSAAA
+107 
-115 TDTGSKYNFH
+115 FH

-150 EDRMGIHVTPD
+150 EPRMGLHVTPD
-161 LEVKYKIVSGDKDKF
+161 LEVRYKIVAGDKDRF

-223 SRISLEADT
+223 SRTTLEADT
-232 VIDVR
+232 TIDVR

-253 SVAITEDTPLHKSIL
+253 AVAITEDTPLHKSIL

-303 TLTRPLRFTDSALH
+303 TLTRPLRFAERALH
-317 ELMVVANDRG
+317 ELTVVANDRG
-327 IGSTRNQASKAR
+327 IGSTSRNQASKAR

-346 VNLFAPEFKIR
+346 VNLFAPDIYVQ

-371 GIVLVTDK
+371 GIVRVTDK

-406 NRPGEYV
+406 DRPGEYV

-438 GIPPKQAYIV
+438 GVPPKQSYLV

-519 LYTAVPLDAEQ
+519 LYTAVPLDAEL

-570 ETSNLT
+570 ETANLT
-576 IYVDENEPAGTI
+576 IYVDENEPAGTS

-612 NDVPFDIDHFSGSVR
+612 NDVPFDIDHFSGTVR

-724 DAVTGIISVGCDLN
+724 DSVTGIISVGCDLN

-762 IQINLVRNKRNLGA
+762 IQISLVRNRRNLGA

-805 RNNMPGRDAGNGGGG
+805 RNNMPGREAGASGG
-820 ASDDFAMMPS
+820 AADDFAMMPS

-851 ESMPLGTTITWIKAR
+851 ESVPLGTTITWIKAR

-933 ITILDENDNV
+933 LTILDENDNV
-943 PRFEKSLA
+943 PKFEKSLA
-951 SFRVTENALNGTVIF
+951 SFRVTENAINGTIIF
-966 RVNATD
+966 RVKATD

-977 NAKVTYSLVTDTK
+977 NAKITYSLVTDTK
-990 DFRVDAETGVLMVVA
+990 DFRVDPETGVLTVVA

-1053 SVQDLTVRIRED
+1053 AVQDLTVRIRED

-1079 LDSGPSSEI
+1079 LDSGTSSEI
-1088 LYSFGENGDGE
+1088 VYSFGENGDGE

-1105 KQSGTIRTAKMLD
+1105 KQSGTIRTARMLD

-1138 LSSETAVIVEVIDV
+1138 LSSETSVIVEVIDV

-1162 DYVLVGSIAEN
+1162 DYVLTGAIAEN
-1173 KPPGAQVMHVVAK
+1173 KPPGAQVMQVLAK

-1223 LDLETKPSY
+1223 LDLETKPNY

-1250 QVFIEVLN
+1250 QVYIEVQN
-1258 ENDNVPLTQDAVYY
+1258 ENDNVPLTEDAVYY

-1279 PAGVKVLQLVA
+1279 PPNVKVLQLAA
-1290 EDRDIDLYQQISYRI
+1290 EDRDIDPLQQISYRI
-1305 TSGNPEGY
+1305 ISGNPEGN
-1313 FAINSSSGLITT
+1313 FAINSTSGLITT

-1343 VMDSGAPQLS
+1343 VMDNGEPQLS

-1360 QVEDINDHAPEFDQK
+1360 QVEDVNDHAPEFDQK

-1386 IDQPLFQNDYASSGF
+1386 IDQPLFQNDYASSGY

-1408 PEPMLSDPDVGL
+1408 TEPMLSDPDVGL

-1431 KNFNDLQVVF
+1431 KNFNDLQVIF

-1482 RTFEVDTEY
+1482 RTFEIDTEY

-1519 LESHNPPVVKTGD
+1519 LESENAPVVKTGD
-1532 QHVELTESDVPGFL
+1532 QHVEVTESDAPGYL
-1546 VTLIQA
+1546 VALIQA
-1552 SDHDGEQLWYDI
+1552 SDADGEQVWYDI
-1564 VGGDDRNEF
+1564 VGGDERHEF

-1601 ISDGVHTVYTQL
+1601 ISDGVHMVYTQL

-1658 KLFYSLHAARDPISL
+1658 KLFYSLHAARDPVSL

-1719 VITVHDHNDHA
+1719 IITVHDHNDHA

-1735 KIVQGKVYETAAIGT
+1735 KIVQGKVYETAAVGT
-1750 RVVQVYAIDRDIG
+1750 QVVQVYAIDRDVG
-1763 DNARITY
+1763 DNAQIAY

-1779 VFGIDSN
+1779 VFGIDPS

-1794 QLDISTLSEYMLQ
+1794 QLDISALSEYMLQ
-1807 VKATDGGKPALS
+1807 VKATDGGKPPLS

-1827 INMADNAPPRFTS
+1827 IGMADNAPPRFIS
-1840 EDPAAEI
+1840 DDPAAEI
-1847 YENLPIGTFVIHL
+1847 YENQPIGTFVIHL

-1871 IVGGNV
+1871 IIGGNV
-1877 DDVFFIN
+1877 GDMFFIN

-1889 ITTKDLLDYEHNKF
+1889 ITTKDQLDYEHNKF

-1915 ASATCSVIINVLDKN
+1915 ASATCSVTINVLDRN

-1939 VYRGEVSEAA
+1939 VYWGEVSEAA

-1959 EPMLTQAN
+1959 E
-1967 GNGALSGTTGNNN
+1967 ALAPNVSGSAITGNHN
-1980 HMVNASLPLVIKAKD
+1980 HLVNASLPLVIRARD

-2069 NDCAPMFSQKEYNV
+2069 NDCAPAFSQSEYNV

-2121 GVFAIDAQSGI
+2121 GVFAIDATTGI

-2140 IGPSYRLAVRVS
+2140 IGPAYRLAVRVS

-2161 VYINVETSENSGL
+2161 VHVNVETSENSGL
-2174 IFQRPIYEG
+2174 IFQRPTYEG

-2197 VNVLGSNLNEHIE
+2197 VNVLGSTLNEHIE
-2210 FNILNPTDMFRIG
+2210 FAILNPTDMFQIG
-2223 LTSGAIQTTGQKFD
+2223 LTSGAIQTTGRKFD

-2411 GRKLIYSIVKGNEL
+2411 GRKLIYSIVKGNEM
-2425 EEFAVDFNTAPDS
+2425 EEFAVDFNT
-2438 TNGPCAIYV
+2438 GAIYV
-2447 VDELDYERLQ
+2447 VDELDYERRQ
-2457 SYELLI
+2457 TYELLI

-2529 VLQTDSKNTSEH
+2529 ALQTDSKNTSEH
-2541 FHMDPVD
+2541 FHMDPAD

-2638 AQGNELQTYGIDPVT
+2638 AQGNELQTYGIDPVS

-2675 ATDGVY
+2675 VTDGVY

-2695 LHNPTFELL
+2695 LHNPVFEHMF
-2704 NYEAKVDENQ
+2704 YDAKVDENQ

-2761 KKLDREERMQYE
+2761 KKLDREERMQYDI
-2773 VPVMAVDAGGRAGF
+2773 PVMAVDAGGRAGF
-2787 STVRIRIGD
+2787 STVRLRVGD

-2838 VKYSIFDAAN
+2838 VKYSIFDSQN

-2862 GLYLKKSAVQ
+2862 GLYLQKSAVQ

-2880 FIRANDGG
+2880 FIRAHDGG

-2894 DVPIDIYVMSSAENP
+2894 DVPIDIYIMSSAENP

-2930 ITRLRLSGNVTAHY
+2930 ITRLKLSGNVTARY

-2956 TINDAGQL
+2956 SINDAGQL
-2964 RLAKTLDRETRDS
+2964 RLAKTLDREVRDA

-3013 SNPYSFTLAENI
+3013 SNPYSFALAENI

-3040 SGNNGDIRYALSP
+3040 SGSNGDIRYALSP

-3062 DVDAYTGWITTLVPL
+3062 DVDAYTGWITTLVAL

-3086 FQVIATDNGQ
+3086 FQVLATDNGQ
-3096 PKHTTRSTVIIRLKD
+3096 PKHTTRSTVIVRLKD
-3111 YNDCPPVFKET
+3111 YNDCPPVFREGQYK
-3122 HYRATVNEDALPGT
+3122 ASVSEDALPGT
-3136 VVLQISTTD
+3136 VVLQIATTD
-3145 KDVDLKTAVEYYII
+3145 RDVELRTAVEYYII
-3159 SGDSLSQ
+3159 AGDSLSQ
-3166 FQIKNTGEVFV
+3166 FQIKNSGEVFV

-3194 VTDGKYTSTANI
+3194 VTDGKYTATANI

-3221 KYRYREELSE
+3221 KYRYREQLSE
-3231 GARPGTPV
+3231 GARPGTHV

-3259 TGTGVE
+3259 TGNGAE
-3265 DFNLDKDSGH
+3265 DFNLDKDTGH

-3314 TDLNDNPPEF
+3314 TDLNDNAPEF

-3384 PLDRELKALY
+3384 PLDREQKALY
-3394 NLSVSAIDLG
+3394 NLSVSATDLG
-3404 HPPLSNSAT
+3404 HPALSNAAT
-3413 LIINVQ
+3413 LVVNVQ

-3440 NSIGSEI
+3440 NAIGSEI

-3459 NAEISYSIIGGN
+3459 NAEITYSIIGGN
-3471 EHRKFTINNKT
+3471 EHRKFGIHNRT
-3482 GILSLADT
+3482 GVLSLADT
-3490 LDYERAR
+3490 LDYERAK

-3537 YNARIREDA
+3537 YSARIREDA

-3558 DLDAEDNGRV
+3558 DLDAEENGRV

-3588 YISVAGTLDRES
+3588 YVAVAGTLDRES
-3600 ISSYVLEVQA
+3600 ISNYVLEVQA

-3628 SDANDNPPMFTQ
+3628 SDANDNPPVFTQ
-3640 SNYTAVVQEDKQ
+3640 QNYTAVVQEDKQ

-3667 GQNAAP
+3667 APNAAP
-3673 YTFDFRA
+3673 YTFDFRS
-3680 GNEGGTFR
+3680 GNEGGAFR

-3693 ILRTATRFSS
+3693 ILRTATRFNS

-3752 FMDEYPG
+3752 FLDEYPG

-3824 FSSFTIVKVSV
+3824 FAAYTIVKVSV
-3835 ELINEEMLTNAVVI
+3835 ELINEEMLANAIVI
-3849 RFIKVS
+3849 RFLKVS
-3855 PETFVLSHRKGFIR
+3855 PEAFVLSHRKGFIR

-3884 ISVQPSS
+3884 ISVQPSN
-3891 DDMNLIQHRL
+3891 DDDLNLIQHRARREL
-3901 SRRSLGGLANV
+3901 SNGTVRA
-3912 TSTEEEN
+3912 
-3919 LSSRTRRNTNRD
+3919 RRNANRD

-3937 VRKSQTGGYYA
+3937 VRNGQTGGFYA
-3948 AHEIRRS
+3948 GHEIRRV
-3955 IEENLEEIEDATK
+3955 IDENLEEIEDATK

-3980 PNFCI
+3980 PNYCI

-3992 IVLDPKIIH
+3992 IVLDAKLIH
-4001 PVSTDVTSFVSARHS
+4001 PVSTDVTSFVSARHA
-4016 HRMECSCKEGYGGEK
+4016 HRMECACREGYGGDK

-4037 ECSKSPCPSYKTCI
+4037 ECSKAPCPPYKTCI
-4051 PDSSDQGYHCACREG
+4051 PDSSDQGYHCTCREG
-4066 FAGPKCDRDITLCN
+4066 FAGPKCDRDITLCH

-4092 FGGKSYAHYRIEK
+4092 FSGKSYAHYRIEK

-4111 LEDQLVLSLR
+4111 LEDQLVLGLR

-4135 GKVDFNILEVMNGV
+4135 GKVDFNVLEIMNGM

-4158 GEGMVS
+4158 GEGLVS

-4185 SAKVFVDGKH
+4185 SAKLFVDGKH

-4223 HPTVLGFEDVQKGF
+4223 HPTVLGFQDVQRGF
-4237 IGCMDD
+4237 VGCMDD
-4243 IRLSKIPVPLHMNG
+4243 IRLSKIPVPLHMKG
-4257 ASTVASLRRFA
+4257 ASSVASLRQFA

-4274 DAVSVL
+4274 DAASVL

-4309 HSRFS
+4309 HSRFK
-4314 GPFCKEDLDP
+4314 GPYCKEDQNP
-4324 CSSSPC
+4324 CASSPC

-4338 IGFGNYTC
+4338 VGFGNYTC

-4382 CMCHGYT
+4382 CMCHGYS
-4389 GTTCETDIDECERQP
+4389 GTFCETDIDECERQP
-4404 CGNGATCINEAGSFS
+4404 CGSGATCINEAGSFR
-4419 CICPPEMTGTS
+4419 CICPPEMTGAS
-4430 CGDPLNTNALTIAL
+4430 CGDPLSSNALTIAF
-4444 KKVTP
+4444 KKVSSDL
-4449 EMFYITASII
+4449 FFLAVGIVGLALVS
-4459 GTILMVV
+4459 VV
-4466 VIWGV
+4466 VWGV
-4471 VCACKKKRRSN
+4471 TCACRKKRRSS

-4496 LNPVSDTAGGYKRGS
+4496 LNPVSEASGYKRGS

-4535 EHMYSC
+4535 DHLYNC
-4541 NAASML
+4541 NAML

-4571 YRKGGI
+4571 YRKGT
-4577 VPSTQQMVN
+4577 VPCTQQMVVN
-4586 INGGGGTAN
+4586 LNSGGGGGGGNAN
-4595 TTSSDTESLHKQKW
+4595 TSDTESLHKQKW
-4609 TDQIQLQTF
+4609 TEQIQLQTF
-4618 NHDKLNNDMKRLA
+4618 TDKINNDLKRRG
-4631 QNASPDPSYHHH
+4631 QGGSPDPLL
-4643 QHHQHQQQQQQQL
+4643 QQQQQQQHQQQQQ
-4656 QPLLHQQPHPAT
+4656 PPHPST
-4668 HHHLRASPMQ
+4668 TTHLRVSPMQ
-4678 LKPPQIGILPGR
+4678 LKPAQMGILPGR

-4706 FEDPPSHHGSTAA
+4706 FEDGPAHHGSTAA

-4759 SHPKN
+4759 SHPKA

-4785 DNESEFVDDS
+4785 DNESEYVDDS

-4899 RNRREPSDIDLVLK
+4899 RNRLEPSDIDLVLK

-4945 DSEYEQDHQPHPQH
+4945 DSEYEESHHQQQQQQQHPPHLHPHHHHHHQH
-4959 HHHIQQ
+4959 HHHQL
-4965 PAPPSGNVSGGSSSA
+4965 PPPQANVSSGGSSGG
-4980 SGSQTGS
+4980 GSVA
-4987 ISTSSGAT
+4987 STSAGSTGAT

-5009 QHTEV
+5009 QQTEV

>member
-1 MIPGVGGVPRAR
+1 MNRLATVAAGSPEMKKCHVDFVGSGLVVLGSR
-13 LFALLLL
+13 LFSA
-20 TLVEVI
+20 
-26 ARALGDPA
+26 
-34 PYVGRTAPQGG
+34 
-45 GALYSSKAAGIFFGN
+45 
-60 KQNDVTSVTTQLA
+60 TTQ
-73 RAGGSS
+73 
-79 VGASSDLWIHPEDGE
+79 
-94 ALPVGAPRIERST
+94 
-107 AKRHSAAA
+107 
-115 TDTGSKYNFH
+115 
-125 FAHAVYN
+125 
-132 VSIPEN
+132 
-138 SVIKTYAVQPPN
+138 
-150 EDRMGIHVTPD
+150 
-161 LEVKYKIVSGDKDKF
+161 
-176 FKAEERAVGDFVFLA
+176 
-191 IRLRTNNIVLNREK
+191 RTK
-205 GDSYRLEVKATGT
+205 
-218 RREGK
+218 
-223 SRISLEADT
+223 
-232 VIDVR
+232 
-237 VLDAND
+237 
-243 LSPLF
+243 
-248 YPTEY
+248 
-253 SVAITEDTPLHKSIL
+253 
-268 HVVAEDADLGLN
+268 
-280 GEIYY
+280 
-285 SILDETE
+285 
-292 QFAVHPTTGVI
+292 
-303 TLTRPLRFTDSALH
+303 
-317 ELMVVANDRG
+317 
-327 IGSTRNQASKAR
+327 
-339 VKIKVLQ
+339 
-346 VNLFAPEFKIR
+346 
-357 ALPDILENSNTNIF
+357 
-371 GIVLVTDK
+371 
-379 DKGVHGQI
+379 
-387 KSLDIVDGDPDGHF
+387 
-401 RIKPT
+401 
-406 NRPGEYV
+406 
-413 IEVHRLLD
+413 
-421 RETAPAGYNLT
+421 
-432 LRAVDR
+432 
-438 GIPPKQAYIV
+438 
-448 TPVRLADIN
+448 
-457 DNAPVFN
+457 
-464 REIYEVSVPET
+464 
-475 SPPNTPVIRL
+475 
-485 KVTDRDEGKNAKV
+485 
-498 FLEIVGGNEGGEF
+498 
-511 RVNPETGM
+511 
-519 LYTAVPLDAEQ
+519 
-530 KAFYTLTVSAI
+530 
-541 DQGNPGTRKQSS
+541 
-553 AKVKINVQDTND
+553 
-565 NDPIF
+565 
-570 ETSNLT
+570 
-576 IYVDENEPAGTI
+576 
-588 VTKVTARDKDL
+588 
-599 GENAYI
+599 
-605 SYSIANL
+605 
-612 NDVPFDIDHFSGSVR
+612 
-627 TSKLLDYESMRREYV
+627 
-642 LRVRASDWGLPYRRQ
+642 
-657 TEMQLVIK
+657 
-665 LRDVNDNRPQFERID
+665 
-680 CLGRIP
+680 
-686 RYTPIGTEIFTLSA
+686 
-700 LDFDYGSVVTY
+700 
-711 RLLSGFEDGCFNL
+711 
-724 DAVTGIISVGCDLN
+724 
-738 DVGVEQRELN
+738 
-748 VTATDGTHFADTAR
+748 
-762 IQINLVRNKRNLGA
+762 
-776 NLKAED
+776 
-782 GATFECRET
+782 
-791 GVAQRLTEIMAAAE
+791 
-805 RNNMPGRDAGNGGGG
+805 
-820 ASDDFAMMPS
+820 
-830 RYGENVHAPE
+830 
-840 FVDLPLEVKIN
+840 
-851 ESMPLGTTITWIKAR
+851 
-866 DRDLGYNGK
+866 
-875 LVFGI
+875 
-880 SGGDDDSVF
+880 
-889 RLDPD
+889 
-894 NGELKIIGYLDRE
+894 
-907 RQDEYLLNIT
+907 
-917 VYDLGKPQKS
+917 
-927 ISKILP
+927 
-933 ITILDENDNV
+933 
-943 PRFEKSLA
+943 
-951 SFRVTENALNGTVIF
+951 
-966 RVNATD
+966 TD
-972 ADLGQ
+972 AL
-977 NAKVTYSLVTDTK
+977 
-990 DFRVDAETGVLMVVA
+990 
-1005 PLDRERQEVY
+1005 ERC
-1015 ELKIRATDGGGD
+1015 
-1027 QNTPALYSD
+1027 
-1036 ALVRVTV
+1036 
-1043 DDINDNAPEF
+1043 
-1053 SVQDLTVRIRED
+1053 
-1065 VPRGTVVTVVSAID
+1065 
-1079 LDSGPSSEI
+1079 
-1088 LYSFGENGDGE
+1088 
-1099 GSFRID
+1099 
-1105 KQSGTIRTAKMLD
+1105 M
-1118 FEERQVHSLIVKAID
+1118 
-1133 RGTPS
+1133 
-1138 LSSETAVIVEVIDV
+1138 
-1152 NENRFAPQFE
+1152 
-1162 DYVLVGSIAEN
+1162 
-1173 KPPGAQVMHVVAK
+1173 
-1186 DADLP
+1186 
-1191 GPDSR
+1191 
-1196 VTYSIKGG
+1196 
-1204 DGLGIFTIDNE
+1204 
-1215 GTIRTLAS
+1215 
-1223 LDLETKPSY
+1223 
-1232 WLTVCAQDQAVV
+1232 
-1244 PLHSCV
+1244 
-1250 QVFIEVLN
+1250 
-1258 ENDNVPLTQDAVYY
+1258 
-1272 PSVPESS
+1272 
-1279 PAGVKVLQLVA
+1279 
-1290 EDRDIDLYQQISYRI
+1290 
-1305 TSGNPEGY
+1305 
-1313 FAINSSSGLITT
+1313 
-1325 TARKL
+1325 
-1330 DRENQPE
+1330 
-1337 HILEVL
+1337 
-1343 VMDSGAPQLS
+1343 
-1353 STTRVVV
+1353 
-1360 QVEDINDHAPEFDQK
+1360 
-1375 MYKVQIPANAK
+1375 
-1386 IDQPLFQNDYASSGF
+1386 
-1401 EPPELEL
+1401 
-1408 PEPMLSDPDVGL
+1408 
-1420 DDAATWESFPE
+1420 
-1431 KNFNDLQVVF
+1431 
-1441 RVLATDQDIGEN
+1441 VLATDQDIGEN

-1506 QQARVVVAVVGVP
+1506 QQARVVVVVIGVP
-1519 LESHNPPVVKTGD
+1519 LESENAPVVKTGD

-1552 SDHDGEQLWYDI
+1552 SDVDGEQLWYDI

-1601 ISDGVHTVYTQL
+1601 ITDGVHTVYTQL

-1658 KLFYSLHAARDPISL
+1658 KLFYSLHAARDPVSL

-1719 VITVHDHNDHA
+1719 IITVHDHNDHA

-1735 KIVQGKVYETAAIGT
+1735 KIVQGKVYETAAVGT
-1750 RVVQVYAIDRDIG
+1750 QVVQVYAIDRDVG
-1763 DNARITY
+1763 DNAQITY

-1779 VFGIDSN
+1779 VFGIDPS
-1786 MGVISVAK
+1786 MGVISVVK
-1794 QLDISTLSEYMLQ
+1794 PLDISTLSEYMLQ

-1827 INMADNAPPRFTS
+1827 INMADNAPPRFIS
-1840 EDPAAEI
+1840 DDPAAEI

-1871 IVGGNV
+1871 IIGGNV
-1877 DDVFFIN
+1877 GDMFFIN

-1889 ITTKDLLDYEHNKF
+1889 ITTKDLLDYEHTKF

-1915 ASATCSVIINVLDKN
+1915 ASATCAVVINVLDKN

-1959 EPMLTQAN
+1959 ETFGQSVPN
-1967 GNGALSGTTGNNN
+1967 GSVSNAATTGS
-1980 HMVNASLPLVIKAKD
+1980 HSHLVNASLPLVIRAKD

-2069 NDCAPMFSQKEYNV
+2069 NDCAPTFTQKEYNV

-2121 GVFAIDAQSGI
+2121 GVFAIDATSGI

-2161 VYINVETSENSGL
+2161 VNVHVETSENSGL
-2174 IFQRPIYEG
+2174 IFQRPTYEG

-2197 VNVLGSNLNEHIE
+2197 VNVLGSTLNEHIE
-2210 FNILNPTDMFRIG
+2210 FSILNPTDLFQIG
-2223 LTSGAIQTTGQKFD
+2223 LTSGAIQTTGRKFD

-2296 GSVITKVHALDL
+2296 GSIITKVHALDL

-2425 EEFAVDFNTAPDS
+2425 EEFAVDFNT
-2438 TNGPCAIYV
+2438 GAIYV
-2447 VDELDYERLQ
+2447 VDELDYERRQ

-2529 VLQTDSKNTSEH
+2529 ALQTDSKNTSEH
-2541 FHMDPVD
+2541 FHMDPTD

-2611 ASRGQFV
+2611 ATRGQFV

-2675 ATDGVY
+2675 VTDGVY

-2695 LHNPTFELL
+2695 LHNPVFEHTV
-2704 NYEAKVDENQ
+2704 YDAKVDENQ

-2746 EYFSIDKEKGEIVTK
+2746 ECFSIDKEKGEIVTK
-2761 KKLDREERMQYE
+2761 KKLDREERMHYD

-2787 STVRIRIGD
+2787 STVRIKIGD

-2824 RVRAVDADDNQNAV
+2824 RLRAVDADDNQNAV
-2838 VKYSIFDAAN
+2838 VKYAIFDSQN
-2848 SGIRELFGVDENTG
+2848 SGIKELFGVDENTG
-2862 GLYLKKSAVQ
+2862 GLYLQKSAVQ

-2880 FIRANDGG
+2880 FIRAYDGG

-2930 ITRLRLSGNVTAHY
+2930 ITRLRLSGNVTARY

-2956 TINDAGQL
+2956 SINDAGQL
-2964 RLAKTLDRETRDS
+2964 RLAKTLDREVRDS

-2992 TAVTEIVLHVQD
+2992 TAVTEIMLHVQD

-3013 SNPYSFTLAENI
+3013 SNPYSFALAENI

-3040 SGNNGDIRYALSP
+3040 SGSNGDIRYALSP

-3086 FQVIATDNGQ
+3086 FQVLATDNGQ
-3096 PKHTTRSTVIIRLKD
+3096 PKHTTRSTVIIKLKD
-3111 YNDCPPVFKET
+3111 YNDCPPVFRES
-3122 HYRATVNEDALPGT
+3122 HYKASVSEDALPGT
-3136 VVLQISTTD
+3136 VVLQIATTD
-3145 KDVDLKTAVEYYII
+3145 KDEDLKSAVEYYII

-3166 FQIKNTGEVFV
+3166 FQIKNSGEVFV
-3177 VKALDRESIA
+3177 VKSLDRESIS

-3194 VTDGKYTSTANI
+3194 VTDGKYTATANI
-3206 SVTVLDANDNPPYCL
+3206 SITVLDANDNPPYCL
-3221 KYRYREELSE
+3221 KYRYREQLSE
-3231 GARPGTPV
+3231 GARLGTYV
-3239 LQVLANDMDEPAN
+3239 VQVLANDMDEPAN

-3259 TGTGVE
+3259 TGNGAE

-3309 IELAL
+3309 IELTL

-3404 HPPLSNSAT
+3404 QPALTNAAT

-3440 NSIGSEI
+3440 NTIGSEI

-3459 NAEISYSIIGGN
+3459 NAEIMYSIIGGN

-3558 DLDAEDNGRV
+3558 DLDSEENGRV

-3588 YISVAGTLDRES
+3588 YIAVAGTLDRES
-3600 ISSYVLEVQA
+3600 ISNYVLEVQA

-3618 TAYVLVNIEI
+3618 TAYVLVNVEI

-3640 SNYTAVVQEDKQ
+3640 QNYTTVVQEDKP

-3659 FDVTDADT
+3659 FEVTDADT
-3667 GQNAAP
+3667 APNAAP
-3673 YTFDFRA
+3673 YTFDFKS
-3680 GNEGGTFR
+3680 GNEAGAFR
-3688 IEQDG
+3688 LEQDG
-3693 ILRTATRFSS
+3693 ILRTAVRFNS
-3703 KIRDSYQ
+3703 KIRDTYR

-3717 NGTPPLYS
+3717 NGSPPLYS

-3740 PVITPLDIAINS
+3740 PVITPLDISINS
-3752 FMDEYPG
+3752 FLDEYPG

-3776 TYGLAPTVGVLYSP
+3776 TYGLAPTAGVLYP
-3790 TNLFNI
+3790 TTNLFNI
-3796 SRNDGVIYAYPRLDV
+3796 SKNDGVIYAYPQLDV
-3811 GDYRVN
+3811 NDYRVN

-3824 FSSFTIVKVSV
+3824 FASFTIVKVSV
-3835 ELINEEMLTNAVVI
+3835 ELINEEMLASAIVV
-3849 RFIKVS
+3849 RFLKVS
-3855 PETFVLSHRKGFIR
+3855 PEAFVLSHRKGFIR

-3884 ISVQPSS
+3884 ISVQPAG
-3891 DDMNLIQHRL
+3891 DDELNLIPHRA
-3901 SRRSLGGLANV
+3901 SRELHNV
-3912 TSTEEEN
+3912 T
-3919 LSSRTRRNTNRD
+3919 RVRRNTNRD

-3937 VRKSQTGGYYA
+3937 VRKPQTGGFYPG
-3948 AHEIRRS
+3948 HEIRRV
-3955 IEENLEEIEDATK
+3955 IDENLEEIEDATK
-3968 LQIDEVVKSKCL
+3968 LQIDEVVKSRCL

-3992 IVLDPKIIH
+3992 IVLDPKLIH
-4001 PVSTDVTSFVSARHS
+4001 PVSTDVTSFVSARYA
-4016 HRMECSCKEGYGGEK
+4016 HRMECACREGYGGDK

-4037 ECSKSPCPSYKTCI
+4037 ECSKAPCPAYKTCI
-4051 PDSSDQGYHCACREG
+4051 PDSSDQGYHCTCREG

-4092 FGGKSYAHYRIEK
+4092 FSGKSYAHYRIEK

-4135 GKVDFNILEVMNGV
+4135 GKVDFNILEIMNGM

-4158 GEGMVS
+4158 GEGLVS

-4185 SAKVFVDGKH
+4185 SAKLFVDGKH

-4202 GVNGVLNLQS
+4202 GVNGVLNIQS

-4223 HPTVLGFEDVQKGF
+4223 HPTVLGFQDVQRGF
-4237 IGCMDD
+4237 VGCMDD
-4243 IRLSKIPVPLHMNG
+4243 IRLSKIPVPLHMKG
-4257 ASTVASLRRFA
+4257 ASSVASLKQFA

-4274 DAVSVL
+4274 DAASVL

-4314 GPFCKEDLDP
+4314 GPYCKEDNNP
-4324 CSSSPC
+4324 CASSPC

-4338 IGFGNYTC
+4338 VGFGNYSC
-4346 DCPARMSGKR
+4346 ECPARMSGKR

-4404 CGNGATCINEAGSFS
+4404 CGNGATCINEAGSFR
-4419 CICPPEMTGTS
+4419 CICPPEMTGAS

-4444 KKVTP
+4444 KKVP
-4449 EMFYITASII
+4449 PAMFYVAVGVVSFALVSI
-4459 GTILMVV
+4459 VV
-4466 VIWGV
+4466 WGV
-4471 VCACKKKRRSN
+4471 YCVCRKKRRSA

-4496 LNPVSDTAGGYKRGS
+4496 LNPVSESSGYKRGS

-4535 EHMYSC
+4535 DHQY
-4541 NAASML
+4541 NYNPML
-4547 QYNNLDTLRSYGSAG
+4547 QFNNLDTLRSYGSAG

-4571 YRKGGI
+4571 YRKGT
-4577 VPSTQQMVN
+4577 VPCTQQMVN
-4586 INGGGGTAN
+4586 LNSGGANAN
-4595 TTSSDTESLHKQKW
+4595 TSDTESLHKQKW
-4609 TDQIQLQTF
+4609 TEQIQLQTF
-4618 NHDKLNNDMKRLA
+4618 ADKINNDQRRLA
-4631 QNASPDPSYHHH
+4631 QGGSPDPLL
-4643 QHHQHQQQQQQQL
+4643 QQQHQHQQQL
-4656 QPLLHQQPHPAT
+4656 QPHPPS
-4668 HHHLRASPMQ
+4668 HLRVSPMQ
-4678 LKPPQIGILPGR
+4678 LKPAQMGVLPGR

-4706 FEDPPSHHGSTAA
+4706 FEDAQSHQSAA

-4759 SHPKN
+4759 SHPKA
-4764 SLLPPILG
+4764 SLLPPR

-4785 DNESEFVDDS
+4785 DNESEYVDDS

-4825 DYRFNTVPLKVN
+4825 DYRFNTA
-4837 TPDSYLRH
+4837 DSYLRH

-4875 EIGRHQ
+4875 EIGGRHQ

-4899 RNRREPSDIDLVLK
+4899 RNRREPN
-4913 TDEGSSLLSHSRTL
+4913 EGSSLLSHSRTM

-4945 DSEYEQDHQPHPQH
+4945 DSEYEEGGHPQQQQQQQQQLHAH
-4959 HHHIQQ
+4959 HHHHHHHHHLP
-4965 PAPPSGNVSGGSSSA
+4965 PAPQSNVSGSSGSSSV
-4980 SGSQTGS
+4980 GSAINTGAPS
-4987 ISTSSGAT
+4987 T
-4995 AKPKQQKVKWSNVV
+4995 AKPKQQQKVKWSNVV
-5009 QHTEV
+5009 QQTEV

>member
-1 MIPGVGGVPRAR
+1 MVPGVGEVSRAR
-13 LFALLLL
+13 LLTFLLVILA
-20 TLVEVI
+20 EVI
-26 ARALGDPA
+26 ARALGDLA
-34 PYVGRTAPQGG
+34 Q
-45 GALYSSKAAGIFFGN
+45 SSGVTP
-60 KQNDVTSVTTQLA
+60 KQLQHD
-73 RAGGSS
+73 
-79 VGASSDLWIHPEDGE
+79 DGQ
-94 ALPVGAPRIERST
+94 P
-107 AKRHSAAA
+107 
-115 TDTGSKYNFH
+115 TDRYKFQ

-138 SVIKTYAVQPPN
+138 SVGKTYAVQPPN
-150 EDRMGIHVTPD
+150 EDRLGIFIDPELD
-161 LEVKYKIVSGDKDKF
+161 VKYKIVSGDKDKF
-176 FKAEERAVGDFVFLA
+176 FKAEERLVGDFAFLA
-191 IRLRTNNIVLNREK
+191 IRLRTSNVVLNREK
-205 GDSYRLEVKATGT
+205 GDSYRLEVKATAT
-218 RREGK
+218 KREGK

-232 VIDVR
+232 IIDVK
-237 VLDAND
+237 VLDTND

-253 SVAITEDTPLHKSIL
+253 SVTISEDTPLHKSIL
-268 HVVAEDADLGLN
+268 RVIAEDADLGLN

-303 TLTRPLRFTDSALH
+303 TLTRPLRFVDRSLH
-317 ELMVVANDRG
+317 ELTVAANDRG
-327 IGSTRNQASKAR
+327 IGSTSRSQASKAR
-339 VKIKVLQ
+339 VKIKIRQ
-346 VNLFAPEFKIR
+346 VNLFAPDIYVQ

-371 GIVLVTDK
+371 GIVRVEDK
-379 DKGVHGQI
+379 DKGIHGQI

-406 NRPGEYV
+406 NLTGEFV

-438 GIPPKQAYIV
+438 GVPSRQSYKVIPV
-448 TPVRLADIN
+448 HLADIN

-485 KVTDRDEGKNAKV
+485 KVTDRDEGKNAQV

-519 LYTAVPLDAEQ
+519 LYTAVPLDAEM

-541 DQGNPGTRKQSS
+541 DQGNTGTRKQSS

-570 ETSNLT
+570 ETSNMT
-576 IYVDENEPAGTI
+576 IWVDENEPAGTT
-588 VTKVTARDKDL
+588 VSKVTARDKDL

-612 NDVPFDIDHFSGSVR
+612 NDVPFDIDHFSGVVR
-627 TSKLLDYESMRREYV
+627 TSKLLDYESMRREYI

-680 CLGRIP
+680 CVGRIP

-700 LDFDYGSVVTY
+700 LDFDYGSVITY
-711 RLLSGFEDGCFNL
+711 RIVSGNEDTCFNL
-724 DAVTGIISVGCDLN
+724 DHGTGVLSIGCDLN
-738 DVGVEQRELN
+738 DIGVEFREIN
-748 VTATDGTHFADTAR
+748 ITATDGTHFADTAR
-762 IQINLVRNKRNLGA
+762 IQINLVRNKRNLGG

-782 GATFECRET
+782 GAMFECRET
-791 GVAQRLTEIMAAAE
+791 GVRQRLVDIQAAAE
-805 RNNMPGRDAGNGGGG
+805 RNNMPGRDVSNG
-820 ASDDFAMMPS
+820 DDFAMMPS
-830 RYGENVHAPE
+830 RYGENIHAPE
-840 FVDLPLEVKIN
+840 FVDLPLEVKVN
-851 ESMPLGTTITWIKAR
+851 ESISLGTTITWIKAR

-907 RQDEYLLNIT
+907 RRDEYLLNIT

-927 ISKILP
+927 ISKVLP
-933 ITILDENDNV
+933 ITVLDENDNV

-951 SFRVTENALNGTVIF
+951 SFRVTENALNGTIIF

-972 ADLGQ
+972 ADLGN
-977 NAKVTYSLVTDTK
+977 NAKVTYNLITDTK
-990 DFRVDAETGVLMVVA
+990 DFRVDPETGVLTVVA
-1005 PLDRERQEVY
+1005 PLDRERQEIY
-1015 ELKIRATDGGGD
+1015 ELRIRATDRGGD
-1027 QNTPALYSD
+1027 QSTPALHSE

-1053 SVQDLTVRIRED
+1053 SIQDLNVRIRED
-1065 VPRGTVVTVVSAID
+1065 VPKGTVVTVVSAID

-1088 LYSFGENGDGE
+1088 MYSFGENGDGE
-1099 GSFRID
+1099 GSFKID
-1105 KQSGTIRTAKMLD
+1105 KLSGTIRTARMLD
-1118 FEERQVHSLIVKAID
+1118 FEERQIHSLVVKAID

-1138 LSSETAVIVEVIDV
+1138 LSSETSVIVEVVDV
-1152 NENRFAPQFE
+1152 NENRYAPQFE
-1162 DYVLVGSIAEN
+1162 DFVLTGSITEN
-1173 KPPGAQVMHVVAK
+1173 KPPGAHVMQVIAK
-1186 DADLP
+1186 DHDPP

-1196 VTYSIKGG
+1196 VSYSIKGG
-1204 DGLGIFTIDNE
+1204 DGLGIFTVDNE
-1215 GTIRTLAS
+1215 GLIRTLAS
-1223 LDLETKPSY
+1223 LDLESKPNY

-1250 QVFIEVLN
+1250 QVFIQVQN
-1258 ENDNVPLTQDAVYY
+1258 ENDNVPLTEDAVYY

-1279 PAGVKVLQLVA
+1279 PNGVKVLQLIA
-1290 EDRDIDLYQQISYRI
+1290 EDRDIDPLQQISYRI

-1337 HILEVL
+1337 QILEVL
-1343 VMDSGAPQLS
+1343 VMDNGAPQLS

-1360 QVEDINDHAPEFDQK
+1360 QVEDVNDHAPEFDQK
-1375 MYKVQIPANAK
+1375 LYKVQIPANAK
-1386 IDQPLFQNDYASSGF
+1386 IDQPLFQ
-1401 EPPELEL
+1401 
-1408 PEPMLSDPDVGL
+1408 
-1420 DDAATWESFPE
+1420 
-1431 KNFNDLQVVF
+1431 
-1441 RVLATDQDIGEN
+1441 VLATDQDIGEN
-1453 GRVTYSIKPG
+1453 GRVTYSIKSG

-1475 TGVIYAA
+1475 TGIIYAA

-1496 AEDHG
+1496 AEDNG
-1501 VPKRS
+1501 VPKKS
-1506 QQARVVVAVVGVP
+1506 QQARVSIAVVDVP
-1519 LESHNPPVVKTGD
+1519 AKSENPPMIKTID
-1532 QHVELTESDVPGFL
+1532 QHVEVTESDTPGFL
-1546 VTLIQA
+1546 VALIQA
-1552 SDHDGEQLWYDI
+1552 IDYDGEQLWYDI
-1564 VGGDDRNEF
+1564 VGGDERNEF

-1587 LDWERQREYNITIS
+1587 LDWETQKEYNLTIS
-1601 ISDGVHTVYTQL
+1601 ISDGVHVVYTQL

-1629 SVYRVDISENIE
+1629 SLYRVDISESIE
-1641 EGMEVLQ
+1641 EGTEVLQ
-1648 LHATDEDEDK
+1648 LHATDADEDK
-1658 KLFYSLHAARDPISL
+1658 KLFYSLHAARDPVSL

-1681 TGSIVMAH
+1681 SGSIIMAH

-1694 TLAEHV
+1694 ALAEHV

-1713 RNYATV
+1713 RNYAKV
-1719 VITVHDHNDHA
+1719 IITVHDHNDHA
-1730 PEFTT
+1730 PEFTS
-1735 KIVQGKVYETAAIGT
+1735 KIVQGKVYETATVGT
-1750 RVVQVYAIDRDIG
+1750 KVVQVYSIDRDIG
-1763 DNARITY
+1763 DNAKIVY
-1770 TIVSGNIGN
+1770 SIVSGNIGN
-1779 VFGIDSN
+1779 VFSIDSN
-1786 MGVISVAK
+1786 MGVISIAK
-1794 QLDISTLSEYMLQ
+1794 DLDISALSEYMLQ
-1807 VKATDGGKPALS
+1807 VKASDCGKPSLS
-1819 SQIPVHIM
+1819 SQIPVHVM
-1827 INMADNAPPRFTS
+1827 INMADNAPPRFIS
-1840 EDPAAEI
+1840 VDPAAEI
-1847 YENLPIGTFVIHL
+1847 YENLPIGTFVIHI
-1860 EARSTSSLLFQ
+1860 EARSTSSLQYEILD
-1871 IVGGNV
+1871 GNV
-1877 DDVFFIN
+1877 NDMFFIN

-1889 ITTKDLLDYEHNKF
+1889 ITTKDILDYENNKF
-1903 YNLTVRATNMAS
+1903 YNLTISATNMAS
-1915 ASATCSVIINVLDKN
+1915 ASAICAVIINVLDRN

-1939 VYRGEVSEAA
+1939 IYKGEVSEAA
-1949 PIGSLVLTLS
+1949 PMGSLVLTLNETPPS
-1959 EPMLTQAN
+1959 ASQML
-1967 GNGALSGTTGNNN
+1967 
-1980 HMVNASLPLVIKAKD
+1980 VNASLPLVIKAKD
-1995 DDSGLNALL
+1995 ADSGLNALL
-2004 HYDILDMLPRR
+2004 HYDILEMLPRR
-2015 YFHIDSSTG
+2015 FFHIDSSTG
-2024 AIKTIMFL
+2024 AIKTITHL

-2053 LTSELTAE
+2053 LTSETTAE
-2061 VRINITDV
+2061 VQITINDV
-2069 NDCAPMFSQKEYNV
+2069 NDCAPVFTQKDYNV

-2088 TYANVAVLQVNAT
+2088 TYENVAVTQVSAT
-2101 DEDSSENST
+2101 DQDSSANST

-2121 GVFAIDAQSGI
+2121 GVFMIDASSGI

-2140 IGPSYRLAVRVS
+2140 IGSFYKLGVRVS
-2152 DGKFAKVAQ
+2152 DGKFSKVAYVNIQ
-2161 VYINVETSENSGL
+2161 VETSENSGL
-2174 IFQRPIYEG
+2174 IFQKSIYEG
-2183 SIMENS
+2183 SILENS
-2189 TKISTVAV
+2189 TKITTVTV

-2210 FNILNPTDMFRIG
+2210 FSILNPTDMFKIG
-2223 LTSGAIQTTGQKFD
+2223 LTSGAIQTTGKKFD

-2251 SQQPD
+2251 SQLPD

-2308 DSFENGEVRYEMK
+2308 DSYENGEVRYEMK

-2379 PVFSKQFYSDTVAE
+2379 PVFSKQFYSDMVAE

-2411 GRKLIYSIVKGNEL
+2411 GRKLIYSIVKGNEM
-2425 EEFAVDFNTAPDS
+2425 EKFAVDFNT
-2438 TNGPCAIYV
+2438 GAIYV
-2447 VDELDYERLQ
+2447 VDELDYEQKQ

-2503 RAPFGTAILKVQAKD
+2503 RAQFGTAVLKVLAKD
-2518 NDTGINQVINY
+2518 NDTGINQVVTY
-2529 VLQTDSKNTSEH
+2529 ALQTDSKNTSEY
-2541 FHMDPVD
+2541 FHMDPTD

-2565 HFTVVASDK
+2565 HFTVIASDK

-2601 PSYSCVLSEH
+2601 PSYTCVLSEH

-2625 PDYIDHDRLVYTI
+2625 PDYIDHDRLTYTI
-2638 AQGNELQTYGIDPVT
+2638 AQGNELQTYDINPIS

-2675 ATDGVY
+2675 VTDGVY

-2695 LHNPTFELL
+2695 LHNPTFEHMF
-2704 NYEAKVDENQ
+2704 YDVKVNENQ
-2714 LAGRLVTTVKA
+2714 LAGRLVTTVIA
-2725 TDKDFGEYGRLAYSI
+2725 QDKDFGEYGRLFYSI
-2740 ISDDMQ
+2740 ISDEIL

-2761 KKLDREERMQYE
+2761 KKLDREQKKAYE
-2773 VPVMAVDAGGRAGF
+2773 VPIMAVDSGGRAGF
-2787 STVRIRIGD
+2787 TTVRVKIGD
-2796 ENDNQPVF
+2796 ENDNAPAF
-2804 QYREYKT
+2804 LYREYKA

-2818 VNTTFY
+2818 VNTTFF
-2824 RVRAVDADDNQNAV
+2824 RVKALDDDDNQNAI
-2838 VKYSIFDAAN
+2838 VKYSIFDSQN
-2848 SGIRELFGVDENTG
+2848 SGIKELFGIDENTG
-2862 GLYLKKSAVQ
+2862 GINLRKSATQ

-2888 TPSLYS
+2888 TPSLYT
-2894 DVPIDIYVMSSAENP
+2894 DVPIDIYIMSSADNP
-2909 PLFEKKDRKLFLSES
+2909 PIFEKKEKMLFLSEN

-2930 ITRLRLSGNVTAHY
+2930 ITRLKLSGNVTAKY

-2956 TINDAGQL
+2956 SINNAGEL
-2964 RLAKTLDRETRDS
+2964 KLAKTLDRETKDV
-2977 HLIAILAETDSSPPL
+2977 HLIAILAETEASPPL
-2992 TAVTEIVLHVQD
+2992 TAVTEVVLHVQD
-3004 ENDNTPIFE
+3004 ENDNTPMFE
-3013 SNPYSFTLAENI
+3013 SNPYSFVLAENI

-3031 MKLTARDAD
+3031 MKLTARDSD
-3040 SGNNGDIRYALSP
+3040 SGSNGDIRYSLSP

-3062 DVDAYTGWITTLVPL
+3062 DIDAYTGWITTLVTL
-3077 DKEKREDYK
+3077 DKEKRDDYK

-3096 PKHTTRSTVIIRLKD
+3096 PKHSTRTTVIIRLKD

-3122 HYRATVNEDALPGT
+3122 NYKASVSEDALPGT
-3136 VVLQISTTD
+3136 VVLQIATTD
-3145 KDVDLKTAVEYYII
+3145 KDVDLNTPIEYYII
-3159 SGDSLSQ
+3159 SGDPLTQ
-3166 FQIKNTGEVFV
+3166 FQIKNSGEVFV
-3177 VKALDRESIA
+3177 VKALDRESISQ
-3187 EYELKVI
+3187 YELGVI
-3194 VTDGKYTSTANI
+3194 VTDGKFTSTANI
-3206 SVTVLDANDNPPYCL
+3206 SIAVLDANDNPPYCL
-3221 KYRYREELSE
+3221 KYRYREQLSE
-3231 GARPGTPV
+3231 GIHPGTFV
-3239 LQVLANDMDEPAN
+3239 LQIQANDIDEPAN

-3259 TGTGVE
+3259 TGNGSE
-3265 DFNLDKDSGH
+3265 DFNLDKDSGQ
-3275 LKTARKLD
+3275 LKTARQLD
-3283 RETQSR
+3283 RETQSKFH
-3289 YSLMAHVQ
+3289 LTAHVQ

-3309 IELAL
+3309 IEIVV
-3314 TDLNDNPPEF
+3314 TDLNDNSPDF

-3356 RKIKYAF
+3356 RKIKYYF
-3363 LDSYR
+3363 IDSYR
-3368 DHFRI
+3368 EHFRI
-3373 APESGIVTLAK
+3373 AADSGIVTLAK
-3384 PLDRELKALY
+3384 PLDREVKAVY
-3394 NLSVSAIDLG
+3394 NLTVRATDQG
-3404 HPPLSNSAT
+3404 KPTLSNSAF
-3413 LIINVQ
+3413 LIVNVQ

-3459 NAEISYSIIGGN
+3459 NAEIFYSIIGGN
-3471 EHRKFTINNKT
+3471 EHRKFAMNNKT
-3482 GILSLADT
+3482 GILSLADN
-3490 LDYERAR
+3490 LDYERAK

-3523 TDSNDNHPQFTQNS
+3523 TDSNDNPPQFNQNS
-3537 YNARIREDA
+3537 YTARIREDA
-3546 QRGDRILQVRAN
+3546 QKGDKILQVRAN
-3558 DLDAEDNGRV
+3558 DMDSEENGRV
-3568 SYTIERGDRMEQFAI
+3568 SYRIERGDRMGQFAI

-3600 ISSYVLEVQA
+3600 ISNYVLEVQA
-3610 RDHGVPTL
+3610 RDNGFPTL
-3618 TAYVLVNIEI
+3618 TAYVLVNVEI
-3628 SDANDNPPMFTQ
+3628 SDANDNPPMFTLQ
-3640 SNYTAVVQEDKQ
+3640 NYTAVVQEDKQ
-3652 IGHTLLK
+3652 IGYTLLK
-3659 FDVTDADT
+3659 FEITDADAAP
-3667 GQNAAP
+3667 NAAP

-3680 GNEGGTFR
+3680 GNDGGAFR

-3693 ILRTATRFSS
+3693 ILRTAARFNS
-3703 KIRDSYQ
+3703 KIQDSYQ
-3710 LQVRVFD
+3710 LQIRVFD

-3725 DTWVLVKVIEESQYP
+3725 DTWVSVKVIEESQYP
-3740 PVITPLDIAINS
+3740 PVITPLDISINS
-3752 FMDEYPG
+3752 FLDEYPG
-3759 GVIGKVYA
+3759 GVIGKVFA

-3776 TYGLAPTVGVLYSP
+3776 TFGLAPTAGVLYAP
-3790 TNLFNI
+3790 NNLFNI
-3796 SRNDGVIYAYPRLDV
+3796 SRNDGVLYAFPRLDV

-3817 VTVTDGK
+3817 ITVSDGK
-3824 FSSFTIVKVSV
+3824 FASYTIVKVAV
-3835 ELINEEMLTNAVVI
+3835 ELVTDDMLANAIVI
-3849 RFIKVS
+3849 RFTKVS
-3855 PETFVLSHRKGFIR
+3855 PESFILSHRKGFIR
-3869 SVRNAIGCKIKDIII
+3869 SVRNSIGCKIKDIMI
-3884 ISVQPSS
+3884 ISVQKSN
-3891 DDMNLIQHRL
+3891 DDINMIHHRL
-3901 SRRSLGGLANV
+3901 RRDASGLQNV
-3912 TSTEEEN
+3912 TRHSEHQYQRFGRAAALN
-3919 LSSRTRRNTNRD
+3919 D

-3937 VRKSQTGGYYA
+3937 VRKGQSGFYSAY
-3948 AHEIRRS
+3948 EIRKA
-3955 IEENLEEIEDATK
+3955 IDDNLEEIEDATK

-3980 PNFCI
+3980 PNYCI

-3992 IVLDPKIIH
+3992 LVLDPKIVNPI
-4001 PVSTDVTSFVSARHS
+4001 STDVTSFVSARHI
-4016 HRMECSCKEGYGGEK
+4016 HRMECNCKEGYGGDK
-4031 CQHAVN
+4031 CQHAIN
-4037 ECSKSPCPSYKTCI
+4037 ECSKSPCPNYKNCV
-4051 PDSSDQGYHCACREG
+4051 PDSSDQGYHCICPEG
-4066 FAGPKCDRDITLCN
+4066 FAGPKCDRDISKCN
-4080 DETCYVPRNPVS
+4080 DETCYTPRNPVS
-4092 FGGKSYAHYRIEK
+4092 FSGKSYAHYRIEK
-4105 EIARKN
+4105 EIAKKN
-4111 LEDQLVLSLR
+4111 LEDQLLLSLR
-4121 LRTVQPTGNIMYSA
+4121 IRTVQPTGNIMYSA
-4135 GKVDFNILEVMNGV
+4135 GKVDYNILEIVNGV

-4164 VSSIFVS
+4164 VTSIFVS

-4185 SAKVFVDGKH
+4185 SARVNVDNKH
-4195 VAQGNAP
+4195 VASGNAP

-4223 HPTVLGFEDVQKGF
+4223 HPTVLGFEDIQRGYM
-4237 IGCMDD
+4237 GCMDD
-4243 IRLSKIPVPLHMNG
+4243 IKLSKIPVPLHMNG
-4257 ASTVASLRRFA
+4257 ASSVASLRRFA

-4274 DAVSVL
+4274 DASSML

-4287 TQPCWNGGTCKDIGG
+4287 TQPCWNGGTCTDIGG

-4314 GPFCKEDLDP
+4314 GAFCKEDLDP
-4324 CSSSPC
+4324 CASSPC
-4330 LYGGKCSK
+4330 LYGGKCTKVGS
-4338 IGFGNYTC
+4338 GNYSC

-4377 DDGPL
+4377 DEGPL
-4382 CMCHGYT
+4382 CMCRGYT
-4389 GTTCETDIDECERQP
+4389 GTTCEIDIDECEKQP
-4404 CGNGATCINEAGSFS
+4404 CGNGATCINEAGSFR
-4419 CICPPEMTGTS
+4419 CVCPPEMTGTS
-4430 CGDPLNTNALTIAL
+4430 CGDPLYTFPLRIPFNR
-4444 KKVTP
+4444 VTQ
-4449 EMFYITASII
+4449 EQWIIVGCSIV
-4459 GTILMVV
+4459 ILLILIVV
-4466 VIWGV
+4466 TWGV
-4471 VCACKKKRRSN
+4471 VCVCKKKRRIH
-4482 RHEKIN
+4482 RHDKIN
-4488 NEANKGIV
+4488 NDGKTTMV
-4496 LNPVSDTAGGYKRGS
+4496 LNSVSDNSQYKRSS
-4511 KMSNLEIQRDQRPV
+4511 KMSNLEIIQRDMQQRPV
-4525 SYTPSSNNAA
+4525 SYTPSSNNDHAA
-4535 EHMYSC
+4535 YTC
-4541 NAASML
+4541 NAML

-4571 YRKGGI
+4571 YRKAS
-4577 VPSTQQMVN
+4577 VRPNQQLVN
-4586 INGGGGTAN
+4586 INSGNASG
-4595 TTSSDTESLHKQKW
+4595 DTESLHKQKW
-4609 TDQIQLQTF
+4609 ADQMQMQTF
-4618 NHDKLNNDMKRLA
+4618 SDSKINNDLKRISPISSLDSHRS
-4631 QNASPDPSYHHH
+4631 ASLKH
-4643 QHHQHQQQQQQQL
+4643 HQQQQQQQ
-4656 QPLLHQQPHPAT
+4656 T
-4668 HHHLRASPMQ
+4668 
-4678 LKPPQIGILPGR
+4678 GILPGR
-4690 LLNTQHS
+4690 LLNMPHS
-4697 PTMLMPPHS
+4697 PTLLQPPHS
-4706 FEDPPSHHGSTAA
+4706 FEEAASLSHGA

-4764 SLLPPILG
+4764 NLLPPILG
-4772 PVDSTRDIETLNE
+4772 PVDPARDIETLNE

-4801 QPLSLGFEQ
+4801 QPLSLGFEE
-4810 NSSISCLN
+4810 NTSIPCLN

-4857 ETEGENV
+4857 ETDGESA
-4864 PLTGRKPLNGL
+4864 PLTGSVNRKLLNGL
-4875 EIGRHQ
+4875 EIGPHQ

-4886 DDDVES
+4886 DEDIQA
-4892 YGFPQTR
+4892 YGFPQKR
-4899 RNRREPSDIDLVLK
+4899 RNRREASDIGLVFNRSG
-4913 TDEGSSLLSHSRTL
+4913 EGSSLLSHSRNL

-4935 DLSTQLCEID
+4935 DLSTHLCEID
-4945 DSEYEQDHQPHPQH
+4945 DSEFEQEQMQHQHQMQH
-4959 HHHIQQ
+4959 HQQ
-4965 PAPPSGNVSGGSSSA
+4965 
-4980 SGSQTGS
+4980 QQQQHQ
-4987 ISTSSGAT
+4987 STSSLSSGGPSR
-4995 AKPKQQKVKWSNVV
+4995 PKQNKVKWANIV
-5009 QHTEV
+5009 QQTEV

>member
-13 LFALLLL
+13 LLALLLL
-20 TLVEVI
+20 ALVEVI

-34 PYVGRTAPQGG
+34 PYIAGSSSSSSSSTFLDAVVGG
-45 GALYSSKAAGIFFGN
+45 GAVSTTS
-60 KQNDVTSVTTQLA
+60 NDVTAEPVRHQRSA
-73 RAGGSS
+73 SGRAAQPPPYS
-79 VGASSDLWIHPEDGE
+79 
-94 ALPVGAPRIERST
+94 
-107 AKRHSAAA
+107 
-115 TDTGSKYNFH
+115 FH

-150 EDRMGIHVTPD
+150 EPRMGLHVTPD
-161 LEVKYKIVSGDKDKF
+161 LEVRYKIVAGDKDRF

-223 SRISLEADT
+223 SRTTLEADT
-232 VIDVR
+232 TIDVR

-253 SVAITEDTPLHKSIL
+253 AVAITEDTPLHKSIL

-303 TLTRPLRFTDSALH
+303 TLTRPLRFAERALH
-317 ELMVVANDRG
+317 ELTVVANDRG
-327 IGSTRNQASKAR
+327 IGSTSRNQASKAR

-346 VNLFAPEFKIR
+346 VNLFAPDIYVQ

-371 GIVLVTDK
+371 GIVRVTDK

-406 NRPGEYV
+406 DRPGEYV

-438 GIPPKQAYIV
+438 GVPPKQSYLV

-519 LYTAVPLDAEQ
+519 LYTAVPLDAEL

-570 ETSNLT
+570 ETANLT
-576 IYVDENEPAGTI
+576 IYVDENEPAGTS

-612 NDVPFDIDHFSGSVR
+612 NDVPFDIDHFSGTVR

-724 DAVTGIISVGCDLN
+724 DSVTGIISVGCDLN

-762 IQINLVRNKRNLGA
+762 IQISLVRNRRNLGA

-805 RNNMPGRDAGNGGGG
+805 RNNMPGREAGASGG
-820 ASDDFAMMPS
+820 AADDFAMMPS

-851 ESMPLGTTITWIKAR
+851 ESVPLGTTITWIKAR

-933 ITILDENDNV
+933 LTILDENDNV
-943 PRFEKSLA
+943 PKFEKSLA
-951 SFRVTENALNGTVIF
+951 SFRVTENAINGTIIF
-966 RVNATD
+966 RVKATD

-977 NAKVTYSLVTDTK
+977 NAKITYSLVTDTK
-990 DFRVDAETGVLMVVA
+990 DFRVDPETGVLTVVA

-1053 SVQDLTVRIRED
+1053 AVQDLTVRIRED

-1079 LDSGPSSEI
+1079 LDSGTSSEI
-1088 LYSFGENGDGE
+1088 VYSFGENGDGE

-1105 KQSGTIRTAKMLD
+1105 KQSGTIRTARMLD

-1138 LSSETAVIVEVIDV
+1138 LSSETSVIVEVIDV

-1162 DYVLVGSIAEN
+1162 DYVLTGAIAEN
-1173 KPPGAQVMHVVAK
+1173 KPPGAQVMQVLAK

-1223 LDLETKPSY
+1223 LDLETKPNY

-1250 QVFIEVLN
+1250 QVYIEVQN
-1258 ENDNVPLTQDAVYY
+1258 ENDNVPLTEDAVYY

-1279 PAGVKVLQLVA
+1279 PPNVKVLQLAA
-1290 EDRDIDLYQQISYRI
+1290 EDRDIDPLQQISYRI
-1305 TSGNPEGY
+1305 ISGNPEGN
-1313 FAINSSSGLITT
+1313 FAINSTSGLITT

-1343 VMDSGAPQLS
+1343 VMDNGEPQLS

-1360 QVEDINDHAPEFDQK
+1360 QVEDVNDHAPEFDQK

-1386 IDQPLFQNDYASSGF
+1386 IDQPLFQ
-1401 EPPELEL
+1401 
-1408 PEPMLSDPDVGL
+1408 
-1420 DDAATWESFPE
+1420 
-1431 KNFNDLQVVF
+1431 
-1441 RVLATDQDIGEN
+1441 VLATDQDIGEN

-1482 RTFEVDTEY
+1482 RTFEIDTEY

-1519 LESHNPPVVKTGD
+1519 LESENAPVVKTGD
-1532 QHVELTESDVPGFL
+1532 QHVEVTESDAPGYL
-1546 VTLIQA
+1546 VALIQA
-1552 SDHDGEQLWYDI
+1552 SDADGEQVWYDI
-1564 VGGDDRNEF
+1564 VGGDERHEF

-1601 ISDGVHTVYTQL
+1601 ISDGVHMVYTQL

-1658 KLFYSLHAARDPISL
+1658 KLFYSLHAARDPVSL

-1719 VITVHDHNDHA
+1719 IITVHDHNDHA

-1735 KIVQGKVYETAAIGT
+1735 KIVQGKVYETAAVGT
-1750 RVVQVYAIDRDIG
+1750 QVVQVYAIDRDVG
-1763 DNARITY
+1763 DNAQIAY

-1779 VFGIDSN
+1779 VFGIDPS

-1794 QLDISTLSEYMLQ
+1794 QLDISALSEYMLQ
-1807 VKATDGGKPALS
+1807 VKATDGGKPPLS

-1827 INMADNAPPRFTS
+1827 IGMADNAPPRFIS
-1840 EDPAAEI
+1840 DDPAAEI
-1847 YENLPIGTFVIHL
+1847 YENQPIGTFVIHL

-1871 IVGGNV
+1871 IIGGNV
-1877 DDVFFIN
+1877 GDMFFIN

-1889 ITTKDLLDYEHNKF
+1889 ITTKDQLDYEHNKF

-1915 ASATCSVIINVLDKN
+1915 ASATCSVTINVLDRN

-1939 VYRGEVSEAA
+1939 VYWGEVSEAA

-1959 EPMLTQAN
+1959 E
-1967 GNGALSGTTGNNN
+1967 ALAPNVSGSAITGNHN
-1980 HMVNASLPLVIKAKD
+1980 HLVNASLPLVIRARD

-2069 NDCAPMFSQKEYNV
+2069 NDCAPAFSQSEYNV

-2121 GVFAIDAQSGI
+2121 GVFAIDATTGI

-2140 IGPSYRLAVRVS
+2140 IGPAYRLAVRVS

-2161 VYINVETSENSGL
+2161 VHVNVETSENSGL
-2174 IFQRPIYEG
+2174 IFQRPTYEG

-2197 VNVLGSNLNEHIE
+2197 VNVLGSTLNEHIE
-2210 FNILNPTDMFRIG
+2210 FAILNPTDMFQIG
-2223 LTSGAIQTTGQKFD
+2223 LTSGAIQTTGRKFD

-2411 GRKLIYSIVKGNEL
+2411 GRKLIYSIVKGNEM
-2425 EEFAVDFNTAPDS
+2425 EEFAVDFNT
-2438 TNGPCAIYV
+2438 GAIYV
-2447 VDELDYERLQ
+2447 VDELDYERRQ
-2457 SYELLI
+2457 TYELLI

-2529 VLQTDSKNTSEH
+2529 ALQTDSKNTSEH
-2541 FHMDPVD
+2541 FHMDPAD

-2638 AQGNELQTYGIDPVT
+2638 AQGNELQTYGIDPVS

-2675 ATDGVY
+2675 VTDGVY

-2695 LHNPTFELL
+2695 LHNPVFEHMF
-2704 NYEAKVDENQ
+2704 YDAKVDENQ

-2761 KKLDREERMQYE
+2761 KKLDREERMQYDI
-2773 VPVMAVDAGGRAGF
+2773 PVMAVDAGGRAGF
-2787 STVRIRIGD
+2787 STVRLRVGD

-2838 VKYSIFDAAN
+2838 VKYSIFDSQN

-2862 GLYLKKSAVQ
+2862 GLYLQKSAVQ

-2880 FIRANDGG
+2880 FIRAHDGG

-2894 DVPIDIYVMSSAENP
+2894 DVPIDIYIMSSAENP

-2930 ITRLRLSGNVTAHY
+2930 ITRLKLSGNVTARY

-2956 TINDAGQL
+2956 SINDAGQL
-2964 RLAKTLDRETRDS
+2964 RLAKTLDREVRDA

-3013 SNPYSFTLAENI
+3013 SNPYSFALAENI

-3040 SGNNGDIRYALSP
+3040 SGSNGDIRYALSP

-3062 DVDAYTGWITTLVPL
+3062 DVDAYTGWITTLVAL

-3086 FQVIATDNGQ
+3086 FQVLATDNGQ
-3096 PKHTTRSTVIIRLKD
+3096 PKHTTRSTVIVRLKD
-3111 YNDCPPVFKET
+3111 YNDCPPVFREGQYK
-3122 HYRATVNEDALPGT
+3122 ASVSEDALPGT
-3136 VVLQISTTD
+3136 VVLQIATTD
-3145 KDVDLKTAVEYYII
+3145 RDVELRTAVEYYII
-3159 SGDSLSQ
+3159 AGDSLSQ
-3166 FQIKNTGEVFV
+3166 FQIKNSGEVFV

-3194 VTDGKYTSTANI
+3194 VTDGKYTATANI

-3221 KYRYREELSE
+3221 KYRYREQLSE
-3231 GARPGTPV
+3231 GARPGTHV

-3259 TGTGVE
+3259 TGNGAE
-3265 DFNLDKDSGH
+3265 DFNLDKDTGH

-3314 TDLNDNPPEF
+3314 TDLNDNAPEF

-3384 PLDRELKALY
+3384 PLDREQKALY
-3394 NLSVSAIDLG
+3394 NLSVSATDLG
-3404 HPPLSNSAT
+3404 HPALSNAAT
-3413 LIINVQ
+3413 LVVNVQ

-3440 NSIGSEI
+3440 NAIGSEI

-3459 NAEISYSIIGGN
+3459 NAEITYSIIGGN
-3471 EHRKFTINNKT
+3471 EHRKFGIHNRT
-3482 GILSLADT
+3482 GVLSLADT
-3490 LDYERAR
+3490 LDYERAK

-3537 YNARIREDA
+3537 YSARIREDA

-3558 DLDAEDNGRV
+3558 DLDAEENGRV

-3588 YISVAGTLDRES
+3588 YVAVAGTLDRES
-3600 ISSYVLEVQA
+3600 ISNYVLEVQA

-3628 SDANDNPPMFTQ
+3628 SDANDNPPVFTQ
-3640 SNYTAVVQEDKQ
+3640 QNYTAVVQEDKQ

-3667 GQNAAP
+3667 APNAAP
-3673 YTFDFRA
+3673 YTFDFRS
-3680 GNEGGTFR
+3680 GNEGGAFR

-3693 ILRTATRFSS
+3693 ILRTATRFNS

-3752 FMDEYPG
+3752 FLDEYPG

-3824 FSSFTIVKVSV
+3824 FAAYTIVKVSV
-3835 ELINEEMLTNAVVI
+3835 ELINEEMLANAIVI
-3849 RFIKVS
+3849 RFLKVS
-3855 PETFVLSHRKGFIR
+3855 PEAFVLSHRKGFIR

-3884 ISVQPSS
+3884 ISVQPSN
-3891 DDMNLIQHRL
+3891 DDDLNLIQHRARREL
-3901 SRRSLGGLANV
+3901 SNGTVRA
-3912 TSTEEEN
+3912 
-3919 LSSRTRRNTNRD
+3919 RRNANRD

-3937 VRKSQTGGYYA
+3937 VRNGQTGGFYA
-3948 AHEIRRS
+3948 GHEIRRV
-3955 IEENLEEIEDATK
+3955 IDENLEEIEDATK

-3980 PNFCI
+3980 PNYCI

-3992 IVLDPKIIH
+3992 IVLDAKLIH
-4001 PVSTDVTSFVSARHS
+4001 PVSTDVTSFVSARHA
-4016 HRMECSCKEGYGGEK
+4016 HRMECACREGYGGDK

-4037 ECSKSPCPSYKTCI
+4037 ECSKAPCPPYKTCI
-4051 PDSSDQGYHCACREG
+4051 PDSSDQGYHCTCREG
-4066 FAGPKCDRDITLCN
+4066 FAGPKCDRDITLCH

-4092 FGGKSYAHYRIEK
+4092 FSGKSYAHYRIEK

-4111 LEDQLVLSLR
+4111 LEDQLVLGLR

-4135 GKVDFNILEVMNGV
+4135 GKVDFNVLEIMNGM

-4158 GEGMVS
+4158 GEGLVS

-4185 SAKVFVDGKH
+4185 SAKLFVDGKH

-4223 HPTVLGFEDVQKGF
+4223 HPTVLGFQDVQRGF
-4237 IGCMDD
+4237 VGCMDD
-4243 IRLSKIPVPLHMNG
+4243 IRLSKIPVPLHMKG
-4257 ASTVASLRRFA
+4257 ASSVASLRQFA

-4274 DAVSVL
+4274 DAASVL

-4309 HSRFS
+4309 HSRFK
-4314 GPFCKEDLDP
+4314 GPYCKEDQNP
-4324 CSSSPC
+4324 CASSPC

-4338 IGFGNYTC
+4338 VGFGNYTC

-4382 CMCHGYT
+4382 CMCHGYS
-4389 GTTCETDIDECERQP
+4389 GTFCETDIDECERQP
-4404 CGNGATCINEAGSFS
+4404 CGSGATCINEAGSFR
-4419 CICPPEMTGTS
+4419 CICPPEMTGAS
-4430 CGDPLNTNALTIAL
+4430 CGDPLSSNALTIAF
-4444 KKVTP
+4444 KKVSSDL
-4449 EMFYITASII
+4449 FFLAVGIVGLALVS
-4459 GTILMVV
+4459 VV
-4466 VIWGV
+4466 VWGV
-4471 VCACKKKRRSN
+4471 TCACRKKRRSS

-4496 LNPVSDTAGGYKRGS
+4496 LNPVSEASGYKRGS

-4535 EHMYSC
+4535 DHLYNC
-4541 NAASML
+4541 NAML

-4571 YRKGGI
+4571 YRKGT
-4577 VPSTQQMVN
+4577 VPCTQQMVVN
-4586 INGGGGTAN
+4586 LNSGGGGGGGNAN
-4595 TTSSDTESLHKQKW
+4595 TSDTESLHKQKW
-4609 TDQIQLQTF
+4609 TEQIQLQTF
-4618 NHDKLNNDMKRLA
+4618 TDKINNDLKRRG
-4631 QNASPDPSYHHH
+4631 QGGSPDPLL
-4643 QHHQHQQQQQQQL
+4643 QQQQQQQHQQQQQ
-4656 QPLLHQQPHPAT
+4656 PPHPST
-4668 HHHLRASPMQ
+4668 TTHLRVSPMQ
-4678 LKPPQIGILPGR
+4678 LKPAQMGILPGR

-4706 FEDPPSHHGSTAA
+4706 FEDGPAHHGSTAA

-4759 SHPKN
+4759 SHPKA

-4785 DNESEFVDDS
+4785 DNESEYVDDS

-4899 RNRREPSDIDLVLK
+4899 RNRLEPSDIDLVLK

-4945 DSEYEQDHQPHPQH
+4945 DSEYEESHHQQQQQQQHPPHLHPHHHHHHQH
-4959 HHHIQQ
+4959 HHHQL
-4965 PAPPSGNVSGGSSSA
+4965 PPPQANVSSGGSSGG
-4980 SGSQTGS
+4980 GSVA
-4987 ISTSSGAT
+4987 STSAGSTGAT

-5009 QHTEV
+5009 QQTEV

>member
-1 MIPGVGGVPRAR
+1 MVPGVAGGVSRAR
-13 LFALLLL
+13 LL
-20 TLVEVI
+20 TVVRSVVLAGLI
-26 ARALGDPA
+26 TRALGDPA
-34 PYVGRTAPQGG
+34 PVPNAHDGGILHQQQDDPTGGLSDKYVFQFTH
-45 GALYSSKAAGIFFGN
+45 AL
-60 KQNDVTSVTTQLA
+60 
-73 RAGGSS
+73 
-79 VGASSDLWIHPEDGE
+79 
-94 ALPVGAPRIERST
+94 
-107 AKRHSAAA
+107 
-115 TDTGSKYNFH
+115 
-125 FAHAVYN
+125 YN

-138 SVIKTYAVQPPN
+138 SVGKTYAVQPPN
-150 EDRMGIHVTPD
+150 EDRLGIYVTPELD
-161 LEVKYKIVSGDKDKF
+161 VKYKIVSGDKDKF
-176 FKAEERAVGDFVFLA
+176 FKAEERLVGDFAFLA
-191 IRLRTNNIVLNREK
+191 IRLRTSNVVLNREK
-205 GDSYRLEVKATGT
+205 GDSYRLEVKATAT
-218 RREGK
+218 KREGK

-232 VIDVR
+232 TIDVR
-237 VLDAND
+237 VLDTND

-253 SVAITEDTPLHKSIL
+253 SVTISEDTPLHKSIL
-268 HVVAEDADLGLN
+268 RVIAEDADLGLN

-303 TLTRPLRFTDSALH
+303 TLTRPLKFTDRSLH
-317 ELMVVANDRG
+317 ELTVTASDRG
-327 IGSTRNQASKAR
+327 IGSGSGRNQASKAR
-339 VKIKVLQ
+339 VKIKIRQ
-346 VNLFAPEFKIR
+346 VNLFAPDIYVQ
-357 ALPDILENSNTNIF
+357 ALPDILENSNNNLF
-371 GIVLVTDK
+371 GIVRVEDK

-401 RIKPT
+401 RIKAT
-406 NRPGEYV
+406 GRGGEFV

-421 RETAPAGYNLT
+421 RETAPVGYNLT

-438 GIPPKQAYIV
+438 GVPSRQSYKVIPV
-448 TPVRLADIN
+448 HLADIN

-485 KVTDRDEGKNAKV
+485 KVTDRDEGKNAQV

-519 LYTAVPLDAEQ
+519 LYTAVPLDAEL

-541 DQGNPGTRKQSS
+541 DQGNTGTRKQSS

-570 ETSNLT
+570 ETNNMT
-576 IYVDENEPAGTI
+576 IKVDENEPAGTT

-612 NDVPFDIDHFSGSVR
+612 NDVPFDIDHFSGVVR
-627 TSKLLDYESMRREYV
+627 TSKLLDYESMRREYI

-657 TEMQLVIK
+657 TEMQLIIK

-680 CLGRIP
+680 CVGRIP

-700 LDFDYGSVVTY
+700 LDFDYGSVITY
-711 RLLSGFEDGCFNL
+711 RMVSGNEDGCFNL
-724 DAVTGIISVGCDLN
+724 DPGTGVISVGCDLG
-738 DVGVEQRELN
+738 DIGVEYREVN

-762 IQINLVRNKRNLGA
+762 IQINLVQNKRNLGS

-782 GATFECRET
+782 GAMFECRET
-791 GVAQRLTEIMAAAE
+791 GVRQRLVDIQASAE
-805 RNNMPGRDAGNGGGG
+805 RNNMPGRDVSNG
-820 ASDDFAMMPS
+820 DDFAMMPS

-840 FVDLPLEVKIN
+840 FVDLPLEVKVN
-851 ESMPLGTTITWIKAR
+851 ESIPLGTTITWIKAR

-907 RQDEYLLNIT
+907 RRDEYFLNIT

-927 ISKILP
+927 ISKVLP
-933 ITILDENDNV
+933 ITVLDENDNV

-951 SFRVTENALNGTVIF
+951 SFRVTENALNGTIIF

-972 ADLGQ
+972 ADLGN
-977 NAKVTYSLVTDTK
+977 NAKVTYSLITDTK
-990 DFRVDAETGVLMVVA
+990 DFRVDPETGVLSVIA
-1005 PLDRERQEVY
+1005 PLDRERQEIY
-1015 ELKIRATDGGGD
+1015 ELRIRATDGGGD
-1027 QNTPALYSD
+1027 QSTPALFSE

-1053 SVQDLTVRIRED
+1053 SIQDLSVRIRED
-1065 VPRGTVVTVVSAID
+1065 VPKGTVVTVVSAVD
-1079 LDSGPSSEI
+1079 LDSGSSSEI

-1099 GSFRID
+1099 GSFKID

-1118 FEERQVHSLIVKAID
+1118 FEERQIHSLIVKAID

-1138 LSSETAVIVEVIDV
+1138 LSSETSVIVEVIDV
-1152 NENRFAPQFE
+1152 NENKYAPQFE
-1162 DYVLVGSIAEN
+1162 DFVLIGSITEN
-1173 KPPGAQVMHVVAK
+1173 KPPGAHVMQVTAK
-1186 DADLP
+1186 DLDPP

-1196 VTYSIKGG
+1196 VSYSIKGG
-1204 DGLGIFTIDNE
+1204 DGLGIFAIDNE
-1215 GTIRTLAS
+1215 GTIRTLAT
-1223 LDLETKPSY
+1223 LDLESKLSY

-1250 QVFIEVLN
+1250 QVFIQVQN
-1258 ENDNVPLTQDAVYY
+1258 ENDNVPLTEEAVYY

-1279 PAGVKVLQLVA
+1279 PNGVKVLQLIA
-1290 EDRDIDLYQQISYRI
+1290 EDRDIDPLQQISYRI
-1305 TSGNPEGY
+1305 TSGNPEGF
-1313 FAINSSSGLITT
+1313 FAINSTSGLITT

-1330 DRENQPE
+1330 DRENQSE

-1343 VMDSGAPQLS
+1343 VMDNGAPQLS

-1360 QVEDINDHAPEFDQK
+1360 QVEDVNDHTPEFDQK
-1375 MYKVQIPANAK
+1375 LYKVQIPANAK
-1386 IDQPLFQNDYASSGF
+1386 IDQVLFQNDYAAGH
-1401 EPPELEL
+1401 EDLMYQAPELEL
-1408 PEPMLSDPDVGL
+1408 GQMQAADPDAGL
-1420 DDAATWESFPE
+1420 EEGTWETFPD
-1431 KNFNDLQVVF
+1431 KDFRGLQVVL
-1441 RVLATDQDIGEN
+1441 RVLATDQDMGEN
-1453 GRVTYSIKPG
+1453 GRVTYSIKSG

-1475 TGVIYAA
+1475 TGIIYAA
-1482 RTFEVDTEY
+1482 KSFEVDTEY
-1491 DLLVR
+1491 DLLVK
-1496 AEDHG
+1496 AEDSG
-1501 VPKRS
+1501 VPKKS
-1506 QQARVVVAVVGVP
+1506 QQARVSIAVVDVP
-1519 LESHNPPVVKTGD
+1519 AKSENAPVLKTID
-1532 QHVELTESDVPGFL
+1532 QHVEVTESDTPGFL
-1546 VTLIQA
+1546 VALIQA
-1552 SDHDGEQLWYDI
+1552 MDYDGEQLWFDI
-1564 VGGDDRNEF
+1564 VGGDERNEF

-1587 LDWERQREYNITIS
+1587 LDWETQKEYNLTIS
-1601 ISDGVHTVYTQL
+1601 ISDGVHVVYTQL

-1629 SVYRVDISENIE
+1629 SLYRVDISESIE
-1641 EGMEVLQ
+1641 EGTEVLQ
-1648 LHATDEDEDK
+1648 LHATDADEDK
-1658 KLFYSLHAARDPISL
+1658 KLFYSLHAARDPVSL

-1681 TGSIVMAH
+1681 SGSIITAH
-1689 RLDRE
+1689 KLDRE
-1694 TLAEHV
+1694 ALAEHV

-1713 RNYATV
+1713 RNYAKV
-1719 VITVHDHNDHA
+1719 IITVHDHNDHA
-1730 PEFTT
+1730 PEFTS
-1735 KIVQGKVYETAAIGT
+1735 KIVQGKVYETATVGT

-1770 TIVSGNIGN
+1770 SIVSGNIGN
-1779 VFGIDSN
+1779 VFNIDPT

-1794 QLDISTLSEYMLQ
+1794 DLDISALSEYMLQ
-1807 VKATDGGKPALS
+1807 VKASDGGKPSLS
-1819 SQIPVHIM
+1819 SQIPVHVM

-1840 EDPAAEI
+1840 VDPAAEI
-1847 YENLPIGTFVIHL
+1847 YENLPIGTFVIHI
-1860 EARSTSSLLFQ
+1860 EARSTSSLQFE
-1871 IVGGNV
+1871 IISGNV
-1877 DDVFFIN
+1877 NDMFFIN

-1889 ITTKDLLDYEHNKF
+1889 ITTKDILDYETNKF
-1903 YNLTVRATNMAS
+1903 YNLTVLATNMAS
-1915 ASATCSVIINVLDKN
+1915 ANATCAVIINVLDRN

-1939 VYRGEVSEAA
+1939 VYKGEVSEAA
-1949 PIGSLVLTLS
+1949 PIGSLVLTLNELPPNVS
-1959 EPMLTQAN
+1959 QL
-1967 GNGALSGTTGNNN
+1967 L
-1980 HMVNASLPLVIKAKD
+1980 VNVSLPLVIKAKD
-1995 DDSGLNALL
+1995 ADSGLNALL
-2004 HYDILDMLPRR
+2004 HYDILEVMPRR

-2024 AIKTIMFL
+2024 AIKTIMHL

-2053 LTSELTAE
+2053 LTSETTAE
-2061 VRINITDV
+2061 VRIAVNDV
-2069 NDCAPMFSQKEYNV
+2069 NDCAPAFTQKEYNV

-2088 TYANVAVLQVNAT
+2088 TYENVAVIQVNAT

-2121 GVFAIDAQSGI
+2121 GVFVIDAGSGI

-2140 IGPSYRLAVRVS
+2140 IGSQYKLGVRVS
-2152 DGKFAKVAQ
+2152 DGKFSKVAYVNIQ
-2161 VYINVETSENSGL
+2161 VETSENSGL
-2174 IFQRPIYEG
+2174 IFQKSIYEG
-2183 SIMENS
+2183 SILENS
-2189 TKISTVAV
+2189 TKITTVTV

-2210 FNILNPTDMFRIG
+2210 FGILNPTDMFKIG
-2223 LTSGAIQTTGQKFD
+2223 LTSGAIQTTGKKFD

-2251 SQQPD
+2251 SQLPD

-2425 EEFAVDFNTAPDS
+2425 EEFAVDFNT
-2438 TNGPCAIYV
+2438 GAIYV
-2447 VDELDYERLQ
+2447 VDELDYEQRQ

-2503 RAPFGTAILKVQAKD
+2503 RAQFGTAILKVQAKD
-2518 NDTGINQVINY
+2518 NDTGINQVVTY
-2529 VLQTDSKNTSEH
+2529 ALQTDSKNTSEY
-2541 FHMDPVD
+2541 FHMDATD

-2565 HFTVVASDK
+2565 HFTVIASDR

-2586 VSVMDMNDNPPKFEQ
+2586 VSVLDMNDNPPKFEQ
-2601 PSYSCVLSEH
+2601 PSYTCVLSEH
-2611 ASRGQFV
+2611 AARGQFV

-2625 PDYIDHDRLVYTI
+2625 PDYIDHDRLTYTI
-2638 AQGNELQTYGIDPVT
+2638 AQGNELQTYDIDPIS

-2666 KHVSILNVS
+2666 KHQSVLNVS
-2675 ATDGVY
+2675 VTDGVY

-2695 LHNPTFELL
+2695 LHNPAFEHMF
-2704 NYEAKVDENQ
+2704 YDVKVNENQ

-2725 TDKDFGEYGRLAYSI
+2725 TDKDFGEYGRLSYSI
-2740 ISDDMQ
+2740 ISDEIQ

-2761 KKLDREERMQYE
+2761 KRLDREQKKLYE
-2773 VPVMAVDAGGRAGF
+2773 VPIMAVDAGGRAGF
-2787 STVRIRIGD
+2787 ATVRVKVGD
-2796 ENDNQPVF
+2796 ENDNAPVF
-2804 QYREYKT
+2804 LYREYKA

-2818 VNTTFY
+2818 VNTTFF
-2824 RVRAVDADDNQNAV
+2824 RVKAIDEDDNQNAV
-2838 VKYSIFDAAN
+2838 VKYSIFDSQN
-2848 SGIRELFGVDENTG
+2848 SGVKDLFGIDENTG
-2862 GLYLKKSAVQ
+2862 GIYLKKSATQ

-2888 TPSLYS
+2888 TPSLYT
-2894 DVPIDIYVMSSAENP
+2894 DVPIDIYIMSSADNP
-2909 PLFEKKDRKLFLSES
+2909 PVFEKKEKLLFLSES

-2930 ITRLRLSGNVTAHY
+2930 ITRLKLSGNVTASY

-2956 TINDAGQL
+2956 SINNAGEL
-2964 RLAKTLDRETRDS
+2964 RLAKTLDRELKDV
-2977 HLIAILAETDSSPPL
+2977 HLIAILAETDPSPPL
-2992 TAVTEIVLHVQD
+2992 TAVTEVILHVQD

-3013 SNPYSFTLAENI
+3013 SNPYSFVLAENI

-3031 MKLTARDAD
+3031 MKLTARDSD
-3040 SGNNGDIRYALSP
+3040 SGSNGDIRYSLSA

-3096 PKHTTRSTVIIRLKD
+3096 PKHATRTTVIIRLKD
-3111 YNDCPPVFKET
+3111 YNDCPPTFKESR
-3122 HYRATVNEDALPGT
+3122 YNSSVSEDALPGT

-3145 KDVDLKTAVEYYII
+3145 KDVDLKTPIEYYII
-3159 SGDSLSQ
+3159 SGDPLSQ

-3177 VKALDRESIA
+3177 VKALDRESISR
-3187 EYELKVI
+3187 YELGVI
-3194 VTDGKYTSTANI
+3194 VTDGKYTSTTNI
-3206 SVTVLDANDNPPYCL
+3206 SITVLDANDNPPYCL
-3221 KYRYREELSE
+3221 KYRYREQLSE
-3231 GARPGTPV
+3231 GVHPGTFV
-3239 LQVLANDMDEPAN
+3239 LQIQANDIDEPAN

-3259 TGTGVE
+3259 TGNGAE
-3265 DFNLDKDSGH
+3265 DFNLDKDSGQ
-3275 LKTARKLD
+3275 LKTARQLD
-3283 RETQSR
+3283 RETQSK
-3289 YSLMAHVQ
+3289 YQLTAHVQ

-3309 IELAL
+3309 IVIVV

-3324 SMNPYSVTLPE
+3324 SLNPYSVTLPE

-3348 TDADIGIN
+3348 TDADIGVN
-3356 RKIKYAF
+3356 RKIKYSF
-3363 LDSYR
+3363 IDSYR

-3373 APESGIVTLAK
+3373 APDSGIVTLSK
-3384 PLDRELKALY
+3384 PLDREVKALY
-3394 NLSVSAIDLG
+3394 NLTVRATDQGKPSLF
-3404 HPPLSNSAT
+3404 NSAF
-3413 LIINVQ
+3413 LIVNVQ

-3440 NSIGSEI
+3440 NSVGSEI

-3459 NAEISYSIIGGN
+3459 NAEINYSIIGGN
-3471 EHRKFTINNKT
+3471 EHRKFAMNNRT

-3490 LDYERAR
+3490 LDYERAK

-3523 TDSNDNHPQFTQNS
+3523 TDSNDNPPQFTQNS
-3537 YNARIREDA
+3537 YTARIREDA
-3546 QRGDRILQVRAN
+3546 QKGDKILQVRAN
-3558 DLDAEDNGRV
+3558 DMDAEENGRV
-3568 SYTIERGDRMEQFAI
+3568 SYKIERGDRMGQFAI
-3583 EEDTG
+3583 EPETG

-3600 ISSYVLEVQA
+3600 ISNYVLEVQA
-3610 RDHGVPTL
+3610 RDNGLPTL

-3628 SDANDNPPMFTQ
+3628 SDANDNPPIFTIQ
-3640 SNYTAVVQEDKQ
+3640 NYTAVVQEDKQ
-3652 IGHTLLK
+3652 IGYTLLK
-3659 FDVTDADT
+3659 FEVTDADSAP
-3667 GQNAAP
+3667 NAAP
-3673 YTFDFRA
+3673 YTFDFRS
-3680 GNEGGTFR
+3680 GNDGGAFR

-3693 ILRTATRFSS
+3693 ILRTATRFNS
-3703 KIRDSYQ
+3703 KIKDSYQ
-3710 LQVRVFD
+3710 LQIRVFD
-3717 NGTPPLYS
+3717 NGAPPLYS
-3725 DTWVLVKVIEESQYP
+3725 DTWVSVKVIEESQYP
-3740 PVITPLDIAINS
+3740 PVITPLDISINS
-3752 FMDEYPG
+3752 FLDEYPG
-3759 GVIGKVYA
+3759 GVIGKVFA

-3776 TYGLAPTVGVLYSP
+3776 TFGLAPTAGVLYSP

-3796 SRNDGVIYAYPRLDV
+3796 SRNDGVLYAFPRLDV

-3817 VTVTDGK
+3817 VTVSDGK
-3824 FSSFTIVKVSV
+3824 FSSYTIVKVAV
-3835 ELINEEMLTNAVVI
+3835 ELVTDDMLTNSIVI
-3849 RFIKVS
+3849 RFTKVS
-3855 PETFVLSHRKGFIR
+3855 PESFILSHRKGFIR
-3869 SVRNAIGCKIKDIII
+3869 SVRNSMGCKIKDIII
-3884 ISVQPSS
+3884 ISVQKST
-3891 DDMNLIQHRL
+3891 DDINLIHHRFRRDL
-3901 SRRSLGGLANV
+3901 SNV
-3912 TSTEEEN
+3912 THLLESP
-3919 LSSRTRRNTNRD
+3919 RHRRGTIND

-3937 VRKSQTGGYYA
+3937 VRKGPTGYYSA
-3948 AHEIRRS
+3948 YEIRKA
-3955 IEENLEEIEDATK
+3955 IDDNLEEIEDATK

-3980 PNFCI
+3980 PNFCT
-3985 HGECEDR
+3985 HGECEDKL
-3992 IVLDPKIIH
+3992 VLDPKIVNPI
-4001 PVSTDVTSFVSARHS
+4001 STDVTSFVSARHI
-4016 HRMECSCKEGYGGEK
+4016 HKMECNCKEGYGGDK

-4037 ECSKSPCPSYKTCI
+4037 ECSKAPCPNYKNCV
-4051 PDSSDQGYHCACREG
+4051 PDSSDQGYHCICPEG
-4066 FAGPKCDRDITLCN
+4066 FAGPKCDRDISKCN
-4080 DETCYVPRNPVS
+4080 DETCYTPRNPVS
-4092 FGGKSYAHYRIEK
+4092 FSGKSYAHYRIEK
-4105 EIARKN
+4105 EIAKKN
-4111 LEDQLVLSLR
+4111 LEDQLMLSLR
-4121 LRTVQPTGNIMYSA
+4121 IRTVQPTGNIMYSS
-4135 GKVDFNILEVMNGV
+4135 GKVDYNILEIVNGV

-4164 VSSIFVS
+4164 VTSIFVS

-4185 SAKVFVDGKH
+4185 SARVIVDNKH
-4195 VAQGNAP
+4195 VASGNAP

-4212 DDIFF
+4212 DDIYF

-4223 HPTVLGFEDVQKGF
+4223 HPTVLGFEDIQRGYM
-4237 IGCMDD
+4237 GCMDD
-4243 IRLSKIPVPLHMNG
+4243 IKLSKIPVPLHMNG
-4257 ASTVASLRRFA
+4257 ASSVASLRRFA

-4274 DAVSVL
+4274 DASAIL

-4287 TQPCWNGGTCKDIGG
+4287 TQPCWNGGTCTDIGG

-4314 GPFCKEDLDP
+4314 GLFCKEDLDP
-4324 CSSSPC
+4324 CASSPC

-4338 IGFGNYTC
+4338 LSPGNYTC

-4382 CMCHGYT
+4382 CMCRGYT
-4389 GTTCETDIDECERQP
+4389 GTTCEIDIDECEQQP
-4404 CGNGATCINEAGSFS
+4404 CGNGATCINEAGSFR
-4419 CICPPEMTGTS
+4419 CVCPPEMTGAS
-4430 CGDPLNTNALTIAL
+4430 CGDPLYTFPLRIPFNSVTSEQWVLFAIAL
-4444 KKVTP
+4444 GGLV
-4449 EMFYITASII
+4449 
-4459 GTILMVV
+4459 ILSLLIYGIVV
-4466 VIWGV
+4466 V
-4471 VCACKKKRRSN
+4471 CRKKRRVH

-4488 NEANKGIV
+4488 NDPKAMV
-4496 LNPVSDTAGGYKRGS
+4496 LNSVSDNSQYKRSS
-4511 KMSNLEIQRDQRPV
+4511 KMSNLEIIQRDMQQRPV
-4525 SYTPSSNNAA
+4525 SYTPSSNND
-4535 EHMYSC
+4535 HPYTC
-4541 NAASML
+4541 NAML

-4571 YRKGGI
+4571 YRKAS
-4577 VPSTQQMVN
+4577 VRPNQQLVN
-4586 INGGGGTAN
+4586 INSGNA
-4595 TTSSDTESLHKQKW
+4595 SSDTESLHKQKW
-4609 TDQIQLQTF
+4609 VDQMQMQTF
-4618 NHDKLNNDMKRLA
+4618 TDSKINNDLKRI
-4631 QNASPDPSYHHH
+4631 SPISSLDSHRSHK
-4643 QHHQHQQQQQQQL
+4643 QQQ
-4656 QPLLHQQPHPAT
+4656 
-4668 HHHLRASPMQ
+4668 S
-4678 LKPPQIGILPGR
+4678 GILQGR
-4690 LLNTQHS
+4690 LLNMPHS
-4697 PTMLMPPHS
+4697 PTLLQPPQLQMQQHSS
-4706 FEDPPSHHGSTAA
+4706 FEESPGMSVHGA

-4764 SLLPPILG
+4764 NLLPPILG
-4772 PVDSTRDIETLNE
+4772 PVDPARDIETLNE

-4810 NSSISCLN
+4810 NTSIPCLN

-4857 ETEGENV
+4857 ETEGECA
-4864 PLTGRKPLNGL
+4864 PLTGGGGGPGGASRKPLNGL
-4875 EIGRHQ
+4875 EVGPHQ

-4886 DDDVES
+4886 EDEDGIQA
-4892 YGFPQTR
+4892 YGFPVTKR
-4899 RNRREPSDIDLVLK
+4899 RNRREPSDIDMVLHSGG
-4913 TDEGSSLLSHSRTL
+4913 ESSSLLSHSRNL

-4935 DLSTQLCEID
+4935 DLSTHLCEID
-4945 DSEYEQDHQPHPQH
+4945 DSEFEQDLPTAMQHHQQQPPH
-4959 HHHIQQ
+4959 HHHHHHHPTQQ
-4965 PAPPSGNVSGGSSSA
+4965 QLQPSQQHQSSSSLSSSGGSGQPSR
-4980 SGSQTGS
+4980 
-4987 ISTSSGAT
+4987 
-4995 AKPKQQKVKWSNVV
+4995 PKQNKVKWANSV
-5009 QHTEV
+5009 QQTEV

>member
-13 LFALLLL
+13 LLALLLL
-20 TLVEVI
+20 ALVEVI

-34 PYVGRTAPQGG
+34 PYIAGSSSSSGTFLDAVVGG
-45 GALYSSKAAGIFFGN
+45 GAVSTTS
-60 KQNDVTSVTTQLA
+60 NDVTAEPVRHQRSA
-73 RAGGSS
+73 SGRAAQPPPYS
-79 VGASSDLWIHPEDGE
+79 
-94 ALPVGAPRIERST
+94 
-107 AKRHSAAA
+107 
-115 TDTGSKYNFH
+115 FH

-150 EDRMGIHVTPD
+150 EPRMGLHVTPD
-161 LEVKYKIVSGDKDKF
+161 LEVRYKIVAGDKDRF

-223 SRISLEADT
+223 SRTTLEADT
-232 VIDVR
+232 TIDVR

-253 SVAITEDTPLHKSIL
+253 AVAITEDTPLHKSIL

-303 TLTRPLRFTDSALH
+303 TLTRPLRFAERALH
-317 ELMVVANDRG
+317 ELTVVANDRG
-327 IGSTRNQASKAR
+327 IGSTSRNQASKAR

-346 VNLFAPEFKIR
+346 VNLFAPDIYVQ

-371 GIVLVTDK
+371 GIVRVTDK

-406 NRPGEYV
+406 DRPGEYV

-438 GIPPKQAYIV
+438 GVPPKQSYLV

-519 LYTAVPLDAEQ
+519 LYTAVPLDAEL

-570 ETSNLT
+570 ETANLT
-576 IYVDENEPAGTI
+576 IYVDENEPAGTS

-612 NDVPFDIDHFSGSVR
+612 NDVPFDIDHFSGTVR

-724 DAVTGIISVGCDLN
+724 DSVTGIISVGCDLN

-762 IQINLVRNKRNLGA
+762 IQISLVRNRRNLGA

-805 RNNMPGRDAGNGGGG
+805 RNNMPGREAGASGG
-820 ASDDFAMMPS
+820 AADDFAMMPS

-851 ESMPLGTTITWIKAR
+851 ESVPLGTTITWIKAR

-933 ITILDENDNV
+933 LTILDENDNV
-943 PRFEKSLA
+943 PKFEKSLA
-951 SFRVTENALNGTVIF
+951 SFRVTENAINGTIIF
-966 RVNATD
+966 RVKATD

-977 NAKVTYSLVTDTK
+977 NAKITYSLVTDTK
-990 DFRVDAETGVLMVVA
+990 DFRVDPETGVLTVVA

-1053 SVQDLTVRIRED
+1053 AVQDLTVRIRED

-1079 LDSGPSSEI
+1079 LDSGTSSEI
-1088 LYSFGENGDGE
+1088 VYSFGENGDGE

-1105 KQSGTIRTAKMLD
+1105 KQSGTIRTARMLD

-1138 LSSETAVIVEVIDV
+1138 LSSETSVIVEVIDV

-1162 DYVLVGSIAEN
+1162 DYVLTGAIAEN
-1173 KPPGAQVMHVVAK
+1173 KPPGAQVMQVLAK

-1223 LDLETKPSY
+1223 LDLETKPNY

-1250 QVFIEVLN
+1250 QVYIEVQN
-1258 ENDNVPLTQDAVYY
+1258 ENDNVPLTEDAVYY

-1279 PAGVKVLQLVA
+1279 PPNVKVLQLAA
-1290 EDRDIDLYQQISYRI
+1290 EDRDIDPLQQISYRI
-1305 TSGNPEGY
+1305 ISGNPEGN
-1313 FAINSSSGLITT
+1313 FAINSTSGLITT

-1343 VMDSGAPQLS
+1343 VMDNGEPQLS

-1360 QVEDINDHAPEFDQK
+1360 QVEDVNDHAPEFDQK

-1386 IDQPLFQNDYASSGF
+1386 IDQPLFQNDYASSGY

-1408 PEPMLSDPDVGL
+1408 TEPMLSDPDVGL

-1431 KNFNDLQVVF
+1431 KNFNDLQVIF

-1482 RTFEVDTEY
+1482 RTFEIDTEY

-1519 LESHNPPVVKTGD
+1519 LESENAPVVKTGD
-1532 QHVELTESDVPGFL
+1532 QHVEVTESDAPGYL

-1552 SDHDGEQLWYDI
+1552 SDADGEQVWYDI
-1564 VGGDDRNEF
+1564 VGGDERHEF

-1601 ISDGVHTVYTQL
+1601 ISDGVHMVYTQL

-1658 KLFYSLHAARDPISL
+1658 KLFYSLHAARDPVSL

-1681 TGSIVMAH
+1681 SGSIVMAH

-1719 VITVHDHNDHA
+1719 IITVHDHNDHA

-1735 KIVQGKVYETAAIGT
+1735 KIVQGKVYETAAVGT
-1750 RVVQVYAIDRDIG
+1750 QVVQVYAIDRDVG
-1763 DNARITY
+1763 DNAQIAY

-1779 VFGIDSN
+1779 VFGIDPS

-1794 QLDISTLSEYMLQ
+1794 QLDISALSEYMLQ
-1807 VKATDGGKPALS
+1807 VKATDGGKPPLS

-1827 INMADNAPPRFTS
+1827 IGMADNAPPRFIS
-1840 EDPAAEI
+1840 DDPAAEI
-1847 YENLPIGTFVIHL
+1847 YENQPIGTFVIHL

-1871 IVGGNV
+1871 IIGGNV
-1877 DDVFFIN
+1877 GDMFFIN

-1889 ITTKDLLDYEHNKF
+1889 ITTKDQLDYEHNKF

-1915 ASATCSVIINVLDKN
+1915 ASATCSVTINVLDRN

-1939 VYRGEVSEAA
+1939 VYWGEVSEAA

-1959 EPMLTQAN
+1959 E
-1967 GNGALSGTTGNNN
+1967 ALAPNVSGSAITGNHN
-1980 HMVNASLPLVIKAKD
+1980 HLVNASLPLVIRARD

-2069 NDCAPMFSQKEYNV
+2069 NDCAPTFSQSEYNV

-2121 GVFAIDAQSGI
+2121 GVFAIDATTGI

-2140 IGPSYRLAVRVS
+2140 IGPAYRLAVRVS

-2161 VYINVETSENSGL
+2161 VHVNVETSENSGL
-2174 IFQRPIYEG
+2174 IFQRPTYEG

-2197 VNVLGSNLNEHIE
+2197 VNVLGSTLNEHIE
-2210 FNILNPTDMFRIG
+2210 FAILNPTDMFQIG
-2223 LTSGAIQTTGQKFD
+2223 LTSGAIQTTGRKFD

-2411 GRKLIYSIVKGNEL
+2411 GRKLIYSIVKGNEM

-2447 VDELDYERLQ
+2447 VDELDYERRQ
-2457 SYELLI
+2457 TYELLI

-2529 VLQTDSKNTSEH
+2529 ALQTDSKNTSEH
-2541 FHMDPVD
+2541 FHMDPAD

-2638 AQGNELQTYGIDPVT
+2638 AQGNELQTYGIDPVS

-2675 ATDGVY
+2675 VTDGVY

-2695 LHNPTFELL
+2695 LHNPVFEHMF
-2704 NYEAKVDENQ
+2704 YDAKVDENQ
-2714 LAGRLVTTVKA
+2714 LAGRLVTSVKA

-2761 KKLDREERMQYE
+2761 KKLDREERMQYDI
-2773 VPVMAVDAGGRAGF
+2773 PVMAVDAGGRAGF
-2787 STVRIRIGD
+2787 STVRLRVGD

-2838 VKYSIFDAAN
+2838 VKYSIFDSQN

-2862 GLYLKKSAVQ
+2862 GLYLQKSAVQ

-2880 FIRANDGG
+2880 FIRAHDGG

-2894 DVPIDIYVMSSAENP
+2894 DVPIDIYIMSSAENP

-2930 ITRLRLSGNVTAHY
+2930 ITRLKLSGNVTARY

-2956 TINDAGQL
+2956 SINDAGQL
-2964 RLAKTLDRETRDS
+2964 RLAKTLDREVRDA

-3013 SNPYSFTLAENI
+3013 SNPYSFALAENI

-3040 SGNNGDIRYALSP
+3040 SGSNGDIRYALSP

-3062 DVDAYTGWITTLVPL
+3062 DVDAYTGWITTLVAL

-3086 FQVIATDNGQ
+3086 FQVLATDNGQ
-3096 PKHTTRSTVIIRLKD
+3096 PKHTTRSTVIVRLKD
-3111 YNDCPPVFKET
+3111 YNDCPPVFREGQYK
-3122 HYRATVNEDALPGT
+3122 ASVSEDALPGT
-3136 VVLQISTTD
+3136 VVLQIATTD
-3145 KDVDLKTAVEYYII
+3145 RDVELRTAVEYYII
-3159 SGDSLSQ
+3159 AGDSLSQ
-3166 FQIKNTGEVFV
+3166 FQIKNSGEVFV

-3194 VTDGKYTSTANI
+3194 VTDGKYTATANI

-3221 KYRYREELSE
+3221 KYRYREQLSE
-3231 GARPGTPV
+3231 GARPGTHV

-3259 TGTGVE
+3259 TGNRAE
-3265 DFNLDKDSGH
+3265 DFNLDKDTGH

-3314 TDLNDNPPEF
+3314 TDLNDNAPEF

-3384 PLDRELKALY
+3384 PLDREQKALY
-3394 NLSVSAIDLG
+3394 NLSVSATDLG
-3404 HPPLSNSAT
+3404 HPALSNAAT
-3413 LIINVQ
+3413 LVVNVQ

-3440 NSIGSEI
+3440 NAIGSEI

-3459 NAEISYSIIGGN
+3459 NAEITYSIIGGN
-3471 EHRKFTINNKT
+3471 EHRKFGIHNRT
-3482 GILSLADT
+3482 GVLSLADT
-3490 LDYERAR
+3490 LDYERAK

-3537 YNARIREDA
+3537 YSARIREDA

-3558 DLDAEDNGRV
+3558 DLDAEENGRV

-3588 YISVAGTLDRES
+3588 YVAVAGTLDRES
-3600 ISSYVLEVQA
+3600 ISNYVLEVQA

-3628 SDANDNPPMFTQ
+3628 SDANDNPPVFTQ
-3640 SNYTAVVQEDKQ
+3640 QNYTAVVQEDKQ

-3667 GQNAAP
+3667 APNAAP
-3673 YTFDFRA
+3673 YTFDFRS
-3680 GNEGGTFR
+3680 GNEGGAFR

-3693 ILRTATRFSS
+3693 ILRTATRFNS

-3752 FMDEYPG
+3752 FLDEYPG

-3824 FSSFTIVKVSV
+3824 FAAYTIVKVSV
-3835 ELINEEMLTNAVVI
+3835 ELINEEMLANAIVI
-3849 RFIKVS
+3849 RFLKVS
-3855 PETFVLSHRKGFIR
+3855 PEAFVLSHRKGFIR

-3884 ISVQPSS
+3884 ISVQPSN
-3891 DDMNLIQHRL
+3891 DDDLNLIQHRARREL
-3901 SRRSLGGLANV
+3901 SNGTVRA
-3912 TSTEEEN
+3912 
-3919 LSSRTRRNTNRD
+3919 RRNANRD

-3937 VRKSQTGGYYA
+3937 VRNGQTGGFYA
-3948 AHEIRRS
+3948 GHEIRRV
-3955 IEENLEEIEDATK
+3955 IDENLEEIEDATK

-3980 PNFCI
+3980 PNYCI

-3992 IVLDPKIIH
+3992 IVLDAKLIH
-4001 PVSTDVTSFVSARHS
+4001 PVSTDVTSFVSARHA
-4016 HRMECSCKEGYGGEK
+4016 HRMECACREGYGGDK

-4037 ECSKSPCPSYKTCI
+4037 ECSKAPCPPYKTCI
-4051 PDSSDQGYHCACREG
+4051 PDSSDQGYHCTCREG
-4066 FAGPKCDRDITLCN
+4066 FAGPKCDRDITLCH

-4092 FGGKSYAHYRIEK
+4092 FSGKSYAHYRIEK

-4111 LEDQLVLSLR
+4111 LEDQLVLGLR

-4135 GKVDFNILEVMNGV
+4135 GKVDFNVLEIMNGM

-4158 GEGMVS
+4158 GEGLVS

-4185 SAKVFVDGKH
+4185 SAKLFVDGKH

-4223 HPTVLGFEDVQKGF
+4223 HPTVLGFQDVQRGF
-4237 IGCMDD
+4237 VGCMDD
-4243 IRLSKIPVPLHMNG
+4243 IRLSKIPVPLHMKG
-4257 ASTVASLRRFA
+4257 ASSVASLRQFA

-4274 DAVSVL
+4274 DAASVL

-4309 HSRFS
+4309 HSRFK
-4314 GPFCKEDLDP
+4314 GPYCKEDQNP
-4324 CSSSPC
+4324 CASSPC

-4338 IGFGNYTC
+4338 VGFGNYTC

-4382 CMCHGYT
+4382 CMCHGYS
-4389 GTTCETDIDECERQP
+4389 GTFCETDIDECERQP
-4404 CGNGATCINEAGSFS
+4404 CGSGATCINEAGSFR
-4419 CICPPEMTGTS
+4419 CICPPEMTGAS
-4430 CGDPLNTNALTIAL
+4430 CGDPLSSNALTIAF
-4444 KKVTP
+4444 KKVSSDL
-4449 EMFYITASII
+4449 FFLAVGIVGLALVS
-4459 GTILMVV
+4459 VV
-4466 VIWGV
+4466 VWGV
-4471 VCACKKKRRSN
+4471 TCACRKKRRSS

-4496 LNPVSDTAGGYKRGS
+4496 LNPVSEASGYKRGS

-4535 EHMYSC
+4535 DHLYNC
-4541 NAASML
+4541 NAML

-4571 YRKGGI
+4571 YRKGT
-4577 VPSTQQMVN
+4577 VPCTQQMVVN
-4586 INGGGGTAN
+4586 LNSGGGGGGGNAN
-4595 TTSSDTESLHKQKW
+4595 TSDTESLHKQKW
-4609 TDQIQLQTF
+4609 TEQIQLQTF
-4618 NHDKLNNDMKRLA
+4618 TDKINNDLKRRG
-4631 QNASPDPSYHHH
+4631 QGGSPDPLL
-4643 QHHQHQQQQQQQL
+4643 QQQQQQQ
-4656 QPLLHQQPHPAT
+4656 HQQQQPPHPST
-4668 HHHLRASPMQ
+4668 THLRVSPMQ
-4678 LKPPQIGILPGR
+4678 LKPAQMGILPGR
-4690 LLNTQHS
+4690 LLNTQQS

-4706 FEDPPSHHGSTAA
+4706 FEDGPAHHGSTAA

-4759 SHPKN
+4759 SHPKA

-4785 DNESEFVDDS
+4785 DNESEYVDDS

-4825 DYRFNTVPLKVN
+4825 DYRFNTA
-4837 TPDSYLRH
+4837 DSYLRH

-4945 DSEYEQDHQPHPQH
+4945 DSEYEESHHQQQQQHPPHLHPH
-4959 HHHIQQ
+4959 HHHHHHHHQL
-4965 PAPPSGNVSGGSSSA
+4965 PPPQANMSSGGSSGG
-4980 SGSQTGS
+4980 GSVA
-4987 ISTSSGAT
+4987 STSAGSTGAT

-5009 QHTEV
+5009 QQTEV

>member
-13 LFALLLL
+13 LLALLLL
-20 TLVEVI
+20 ALVEVI

-34 PYVGRTAPQGG
+34 PYIAGSSSSSGTFLDAVVGG
-45 GALYSSKAAGIFFGN
+45 GAVSTTS
-60 KQNDVTSVTTQLA
+60 NDVTAEPVRHQRSATG
-73 RAGGSS
+73 RAAQPPPYS
-79 VGASSDLWIHPEDGE
+79 
-94 ALPVGAPRIERST
+94 
-107 AKRHSAAA
+107 
-115 TDTGSKYNFH
+115 FH

-150 EDRMGIHVTPD
+150 EPRMGLHVTPD
-161 LEVKYKIVSGDKDKF
+161 LEVRYKIVAGDKDRF

-223 SRISLEADT
+223 SRTTLEADT
-232 VIDVR
+232 TIDVR

-253 SVAITEDTPLHKSIL
+253 AVAITEDTPLHKSIL

-303 TLTRPLRFTDSALH
+303 TLTRPLRFAERALH
-317 ELMVVANDRG
+317 ELTVVANDRG
-327 IGSTRNQASKAR
+327 IGSTSRNQASKAR

-346 VNLFAPEFKIR
+346 VNLFAPDIYVQ

-371 GIVLVTDK
+371 GIVRVTDK

-406 NRPGEYV
+406 DRPGEYV

-438 GIPPKQAYIV
+438 GVPPKQSYLV

-519 LYTAVPLDAEQ
+519 LYTAVPLDAEL

-570 ETSNLT
+570 ETANLT
-576 IYVDENEPAGTI
+576 IYVDENEPAGTS

-612 NDVPFDIDHFSGSVR
+612 NDVPFDIDHFSGTVR

-724 DAVTGIISVGCDLN
+724 DSVTGIISVGCDLN

-762 IQINLVRNKRNLGA
+762 IQISLVRNRRNLGA

-805 RNNMPGRDAGNGGGG
+805 RNNMPGREAGASGG
-820 ASDDFAMMPS
+820 AADDFAMMPS

-851 ESMPLGTTITWIKAR
+851 ESVPLGTTITWIKAR

-933 ITILDENDNV
+933 LTILDENDNV
-943 PRFEKSLA
+943 PKFEKSLA
-951 SFRVTENALNGTVIF
+951 SFRVTENAINGTIIF
-966 RVNATD
+966 RVKATD

-977 NAKVTYSLVTDTK
+977 NAKITYSLVTDTK
-990 DFRVDAETGVLMVVA
+990 DFRVDPETGVLTVVA

-1053 SVQDLTVRIRED
+1053 AVQDLTVRIRED

-1079 LDSGPSSEI
+1079 LDSGTSSEI
-1088 LYSFGENGDGE
+1088 VYSFGENGDGE

-1105 KQSGTIRTAKMLD
+1105 KQSGTIRTARMLD

-1138 LSSETAVIVEVIDV
+1138 LSSETSVIVEVIDV

-1162 DYVLVGSIAEN
+1162 DYVLTGAIAEN
-1173 KPPGAQVMHVVAK
+1173 KPPGAQVMQVLAK

-1223 LDLETKPSY
+1223 LDLETKPNY

-1250 QVFIEVLN
+1250 QVYIEVQN
-1258 ENDNVPLTQDAVYY
+1258 ENDNVPLTEDAVYY

-1279 PAGVKVLQLVA
+1279 PPNVKVLQLAA
-1290 EDRDIDLYQQISYRI
+1290 EDRDIDPLQQISYRI
-1305 TSGNPEGY
+1305 ISGNPEGN
-1313 FAINSSSGLITT
+1313 FAINSTSGLITT

-1343 VMDSGAPQLS
+1343 VMDNGEPQLS

-1360 QVEDINDHAPEFDQK
+1360 QVEDVNDHAPEFDQK

-1386 IDQPLFQNDYASSGF
+1386 IDQPLFQNDYASSGY

-1408 PEPMLSDPDVGL
+1408 TEPMLSDPDVGL

-1431 KNFNDLQVVF
+1431 KNFNDLQVIF

-1482 RTFEVDTEY
+1482 RTFEIDTEY

-1519 LESHNPPVVKTGD
+1519 LESENAPVVKTGD
-1532 QHVELTESDVPGFL
+1532 QHVEVTESDAPGYL

-1552 SDHDGEQLWYDI
+1552 SDADGEQVWYDI
-1564 VGGDDRNEF
+1564 VGGDERHEF

-1587 LDWERQREYNITIS
+1587 LDWERQ
-1601 ISDGVHTVYTQL
+1601 
-1613 YVSVIDIND
+1613 
-1622 HRPEFTE
+1622 P
-1629 SVYRVDISENIE
+1629 
-1641 EGMEVLQ
+1641 
-1648 LHATDEDEDK
+1648 
-1658 KLFYSLHAARDPISL
+1658 
-1673 KLFRVDSV
+1673 
-1681 TGSIVMAH
+1681 
-1689 RLDRE
+1689 
-1694 TLAEHV
+1694 
-1700 LIVIVK
+1700 
-1706 DQGTPAK
+1706 
-1713 RNYATV
+1713 
-1719 VITVHDHNDHA
+1719 
-1730 PEFTT
+1730 
-1735 KIVQGKVYETAAIGT
+1735 
-1750 RVVQVYAIDRDIG
+1750 
-1763 DNARITY
+1763 
-1770 TIVSGNIGN
+1770 
-1779 VFGIDSN
+1779 
-1786 MGVISVAK
+1786 
-1794 QLDISTLSEYMLQ
+1794 
-1807 VKATDGGKPALS
+1807 
-1819 SQIPVHIM
+1819 
-1827 INMADNAPPRFTS
+1827 
-1840 EDPAAEI
+1840 
-1847 YENLPIGTFVIHL
+1847 
-1860 EARSTSSLLFQ
+1860 
-1871 IVGGNV
+1871 
-1877 DDVFFIN
+1877 
-1884 PSTGV
+1884 
-1889 ITTKDLLDYEHNKF
+1889 
-1903 YNLTVRATNMAS
+1903 
-1915 ASATCSVIINVLDKN
+1915 
-1930 DNVPYFEQQ
+1930 
-1939 VYRGEVSEAA
+1939 
-1949 PIGSLVLTLS
+1949 
-1959 EPMLTQAN
+1959 
-1967 GNGALSGTTGNNN
+1967 
-1980 HMVNASLPLVIKAKD
+1980 
-1995 DDSGLNALL
+1995 
-2004 HYDILDMLPRR
+2004 
-2015 YFHIDSSTG
+2015 
-2024 AIKTIMFL
+2024 
-2032 DHEKIP
+2032 
-2038 FFSFHVKV
+2038 
-2046 TDLGKPR
+2046 
-2053 LTSELTAE
+2053 
-2061 VRINITDV
+2061 
-2069 NDCAPMFSQKEYNV
+2069 
-2083 TLLLP
+2083 
-2088 TYANVAVLQVNAT
+2088 
-2101 DEDSSENST
+2101 
-2110 LRYDIIEGNRD
+2110 
-2121 GVFAIDAQSGI
+2121 
-2132 ITTRDVES
+2132 
-2140 IGPSYRLAVRVS
+2140 
-2152 DGKFAKVAQ
+2152 
-2161 VYINVETSENSGL
+2161 
-2174 IFQRPIYEG
+2174 
-2183 SIMENS
+2183 
-2189 TKISTVAV
+2189 
-2197 VNVLGSNLNEHIE
+2197 
-2210 FNILNPTDMFRIG
+2210 
-2223 LTSGAIQTTGQKFD
+2223 
-2237 REVRDNYEL
+2237 
-2246 IVEAR
+2246 
-2251 SQQPD
+2251 
-2256 REKPRVAHVI
+2256 
-2266 VNVTILDINDNCPM
+2266 
-2280 FVNLPYYAV
+2280 
-2289 VSVDDPR
+2289 
-2296 GSVITKVHALDL
+2296 
-2308 DSFENGEVRYEMK
+2308 
-2321 RGHGELFKVDRKT
+2321 
-2334 GEVTLKQ
+2334 
-2341 TLEGHNRDYELL
+2341 
-2353 ISAYDGGIT
+2353 
-2362 PCSTDVTV
+2362 
-2370 HVKVIDKSM
+2370 
-2379 PVFSKQFYSDTVAE
+2379 
-2393 NIELHS
+2393 
-2399 PLSVAIQAESPL
+2399 
-2411 GRKLIYSIVKGNEL
+2411 
-2425 EEFAVDFNTAPDS
+2425 PDS

-2447 VDELDYERLQ
+2447 VDELDYERRQ
-2457 SYELLI
+2457 TYELLI

-2529 VLQTDSKNTSEH
+2529 ALQTDSKNTSEH
-2541 FHMDPVD
+2541 FHMDPAD

-2638 AQGNELQTYGIDPVT
+2638 AQGNELQTYGIDPVS

-2675 ATDGVY
+2675 VTDGVY

-2695 LHNPTFELL
+2695 LHNPVFEHMF
-2704 NYEAKVDENQ
+2704 YDAKVDENQ

-2761 KKLDREERMQYE
+2761 KKLDREERMQYDI
-2773 VPVMAVDAGGRAGF
+2773 PVMAVDAGGRAGF
-2787 STVRIRIGD
+2787 STVRLRVGD

-2838 VKYSIFDAAN
+2838 VKYSIFDSQN

-2862 GLYLKKSAVQ
+2862 GLYLQKSAVQ

-2880 FIRANDGG
+2880 FIRAHDGG

-2930 ITRLRLSGNVTAHY
+2930 ITRLKLSGNVTARY

-2964 RLAKTLDRETRDS
+2964 RLAKTLDREVRDA

-3013 SNPYSFTLAENI
+3013 SNPYSFALAENI

-3040 SGNNGDIRYALSP
+3040 SGSNGDIRYALSP

-3062 DVDAYTGWITTLVPL
+3062 DVDAYTGWITTLVAL

-3086 FQVIATDNGQ
+3086 FQVLATDNGQ
-3096 PKHTTRSTVIIRLKD
+3096 PKHTTRSTVIVRLKD
-3111 YNDCPPVFKET
+3111 YNDCPPVFREGQYK
-3122 HYRATVNEDALPGT
+3122 ASVSEDALPGT
-3136 VVLQISTTD
+3136 VVLQIATTD
-3145 KDVDLKTAVEYYII
+3145 KDVELRTAVEYYII
-3159 SGDSLSQ
+3159 AGDSLSQ
-3166 FQIKNTGEVFV
+3166 FQIKNSGEVFV

-3194 VTDGKYTSTANI
+3194 VTDGKYTATANI
-3206 SVTVLDANDNPPYCL
+3206 SITVLDANDNPPYCL
-3221 KYRYREELSE
+3221 KYRYREQLSE
-3231 GARPGTPV
+3231 GARPGTHV

-3259 TGTGVE
+3259 TGNGAE
-3265 DFNLDKDSGH
+3265 DFNLDKDTGH

-3314 TDLNDNPPEF
+3314 TDLNDNAPEF

-3384 PLDRELKALY
+3384 PLDREQKALY
-3394 NLSVSAIDLG
+3394 NLSVSATDLG
-3404 HPPLSNSAT
+3404 HPALSNAAT
-3413 LIINVQ
+3413 LVVNVQ

-3440 NSIGSEI
+3440 NAIGSEI

-3459 NAEISYSIIGGN
+3459 NAEITYSIIGGN
-3471 EHRKFTINNKT
+3471 EHRKFGIHNRT
-3482 GILSLADT
+3482 GVLSLADT
-3490 LDYERAR
+3490 LDYERAK

-3537 YNARIREDA
+3537 YSARIREDA

-3558 DLDAEDNGRV
+3558 DLDAEENGRV

-3588 YISVAGTLDRES
+3588 YVAVAGTLDRES
-3600 ISSYVLEVQA
+3600 ISNYVLEVQA

-3628 SDANDNPPMFTQ
+3628 SDANDNPPVFTQ
-3640 SNYTAVVQEDKQ
+3640 QNYTAVVQEDKQ

-3659 FDVTDADT
+3659 FDVTDADAAP
-3667 GQNAAP
+3667 NAAP
-3673 YTFDFRA
+3673 YTFDFRS
-3680 GNEGGTFR
+3680 GNEGGAFR

-3693 ILRTATRFSS
+3693 ILRTATRFNS

-3752 FMDEYPG
+3752 FLDEYPG

-3824 FSSFTIVKVSV
+3824 FAAYTIVKVSV
-3835 ELINEEMLTNAVVI
+3835 ELINEEMLANAIVI
-3849 RFIKVS
+3849 RFLKVS
-3855 PETFVLSHRKGFIR
+3855 PEAFVLSHRKGFIR

-3884 ISVQPSS
+3884 ISVQPSN
-3891 DDMNLIQHRL
+3891 DDDLNLIQHRARREL
-3901 SRRSLGGLANV
+3901 SNGTVRA
-3912 TSTEEEN
+3912 
-3919 LSSRTRRNTNRD
+3919 RRNANRD

-3937 VRKSQTGGYYA
+3937 VRNGQTGGFYA
-3948 AHEIRRS
+3948 GHEIRRV
-3955 IEENLEEIEDATK
+3955 IDENLEEIEDATK

-3980 PNFCI
+3980 PNYCI

-3992 IVLDPKIIH
+3992 IVLDAKLIH
-4001 PVSTDVTSFVSARHS
+4001 PVSTDVTSFVSARHA
-4016 HRMECSCKEGYGGEK
+4016 HRMECACREGYGGDK

-4037 ECSKSPCPSYKTCI
+4037 ECSKAPCPPYKTCI
-4051 PDSSDQGYHCACREG
+4051 PDSSDQGYHCTCREG
-4066 FAGPKCDRDITLCN
+4066 FAGPKCDRDITLCH

-4092 FGGKSYAHYRIEK
+4092 FSGKSYAHYRIEK

-4111 LEDQLVLSLR
+4111 LEDQLVLGLR

-4135 GKVDFNILEVMNGV
+4135 GKVDFNVLEIMNGM

-4158 GEGMVS
+4158 GEGLVS

-4185 SAKVFVDGKH
+4185 SAKLFVDGKH

-4223 HPTVLGFEDVQKGF
+4223 HPTVLGFQDVQRGF
-4237 IGCMDD
+4237 VGCMDD
-4243 IRLSKIPVPLHMNG
+4243 IRLSKIPVPLHMKG
-4257 ASTVASLRRFA
+4257 ASSVASLRQFA

-4274 DAVSVL
+4274 DAASVL

-4309 HSRFS
+4309 HSRFK
-4314 GPFCKEDLDP
+4314 GPYCKEDQNP
-4324 CSSSPC
+4324 CASSPC

-4338 IGFGNYTC
+4338 VGFGNYTC

-4382 CMCHGYT
+4382 CMCHGYS
-4389 GTTCETDIDECERQP
+4389 GTFCETDIDECERQP
-4404 CGNGATCINEAGSFS
+4404 CGSGATCINEAGSFR
-4419 CICPPEMTGTS
+4419 CICPPEMTGAS
-4430 CGDPLNTNALTIAL
+4430 CGDPLSSNALTIAF
-4444 KKVTP
+4444 KKVSSDL
-4449 EMFYITASII
+4449 FFLAVGIVGLALVS
-4459 GTILMVV
+4459 VV
-4466 VIWGV
+4466 VWGV
-4471 VCACKKKRRSN
+4471 TCACRKKRRSS

-4496 LNPVSDTAGGYKRGS
+4496 LNPVSEASGYKRGS

-4535 EHMYSC
+4535 DHLYNC
-4541 NAASML
+4541 NAML

-4571 YRKGGI
+4571 YRKGT
-4577 VPSTQQMVN
+4577 VPCTQQMVVN
-4586 INGGGGTAN
+4586 LNSGGGGGGGNAN
-4595 TTSSDTESLHKQKW
+4595 TSDTESLHKQKW
-4609 TDQIQLQTF
+4609 TEQIQLQTF
-4618 NHDKLNNDMKRLA
+4618 TDKINNDLKRRG
-4631 QNASPDPSYHHH
+4631 QGGSPDPLL
-4643 QHHQHQQQQQQQL
+4643 QQQQQQQ
-4656 QPLLHQQPHPAT
+4656 HQQQQPPHPST
-4668 HHHLRASPMQ
+4668 THLRVSPMQ
-4678 LKPPQIGILPGR
+4678 LKPAQMGILPGR

-4706 FEDPPSHHGSTAA
+4706 FEDGPAHHGSTAA

-4759 SHPKN
+4759 SHPKA

-4785 DNESEFVDDS
+4785 DNESEYVDDS

-4825 DYRFNTVPLKVN
+4825 DYRFNTA
-4837 TPDSYLRH
+4837 DSYLRH

-4945 DSEYEQDHQPHPQH
+4945 DSEYEESHHQQQQQQQHPPHLHPHHHHHHQH
-4959 HHHIQQ
+4959 HHHQL
-4965 PAPPSGNVSGGSSSA
+4965 PPPQANVSSGGSSGG
-4980 SGSQTGS
+4980 GSVA
-4987 ISTSSGAT
+4987 STSAGSTGAT

-5009 QHTEV
+5009 QQTEV

>member
-1 MIPGVGGVPRAR
+1 MVPGVGEVSRAR
-13 LFALLLL
+13 LLTFLLVILA
-20 TLVEVI
+20 EVI
-26 ARALGDPA
+26 ARALGDLA
-34 PYVGRTAPQGG
+34 Q
-45 GALYSSKAAGIFFGN
+45 SSGVTP
-60 KQNDVTSVTTQLA
+60 KQLQHD
-73 RAGGSS
+73 
-79 VGASSDLWIHPEDGE
+79 DGQ
-94 ALPVGAPRIERST
+94 P
-107 AKRHSAAA
+107 
-115 TDTGSKYNFH
+115 TDRYKFQ

-138 SVIKTYAVQPPN
+138 SVGKTYAVQPPN
-150 EDRMGIHVTPD
+150 EDRLGIFIDPELD
-161 LEVKYKIVSGDKDKF
+161 VKYKIVSGDKDKF
-176 FKAEERAVGDFVFLA
+176 FKAEERLVGDFAFLA
-191 IRLRTNNIVLNREK
+191 IRLRTSNVVLNREK
-205 GDSYRLEVKATGT
+205 GDSYRLEVKATAT
-218 RREGK
+218 KREGK

-232 VIDVR
+232 IIDVK
-237 VLDAND
+237 VLDTND

-253 SVAITEDTPLHKSIL
+253 SVTISEDTPLHKSIL
-268 HVVAEDADLGLN
+268 RVIAEDADLGLN

-303 TLTRPLRFTDSALH
+303 TLTRPLRFVDRSLH
-317 ELMVVANDRG
+317 ELTVAANDRG
-327 IGSTRNQASKAR
+327 IGSTSRSQASKAR
-339 VKIKVLQ
+339 VKIKIRQ
-346 VNLFAPEFKIR
+346 VNLFAPDIYVQ

-371 GIVLVTDK
+371 GIVRVEDK
-379 DKGVHGQI
+379 DKGIHGQI

-406 NRPGEYV
+406 NLTGEFV

-438 GIPPKQAYIV
+438 GVPSRQSYKVIPV
-448 TPVRLADIN
+448 HLADIN

-485 KVTDRDEGKNAKV
+485 KVTDRDEGKNAQV

-519 LYTAVPLDAEQ
+519 LYTAVPLDAEM

-541 DQGNPGTRKQSS
+541 DQGNTGTRKQSS

-570 ETSNLT
+570 ETSNMT
-576 IYVDENEPAGTI
+576 IWVDENEPAGTT
-588 VTKVTARDKDL
+588 VSKVTARDKDL

-612 NDVPFDIDHFSGSVR
+612 NDVPFDIDHFSGVVR
-627 TSKLLDYESMRREYV
+627 TSKLLDYESMRREYI

-680 CLGRIP
+680 CVGRIP

-700 LDFDYGSVVTY
+700 LDFDYGSVITY
-711 RLLSGFEDGCFNL
+711 RIVSGNEDTCFNL
-724 DAVTGIISVGCDLN
+724 DHGTGVLSIGCDLN
-738 DVGVEQRELN
+738 DIGVEFREIN
-748 VTATDGTHFADTAR
+748 ITATDGTHFADTAR
-762 IQINLVRNKRNLGA
+762 IQINLVRNKRNLGG

-782 GATFECRET
+782 GAMFECRET
-791 GVAQRLTEIMAAAE
+791 GVRQRLVDIQAAAE
-805 RNNMPGRDAGNGGGG
+805 RNNMPGRDVSNG
-820 ASDDFAMMPS
+820 DDFAMMPS
-830 RYGENVHAPE
+830 RYGENIHAPE
-840 FVDLPLEVKIN
+840 FVDLPLEVKVN
-851 ESMPLGTTITWIKAR
+851 ESISLGTTITWIKAR

-907 RQDEYLLNIT
+907 RRDEYLLNIT

-927 ISKILP
+927 ISKVLP
-933 ITILDENDNV
+933 ITVLDENDNV

-951 SFRVTENALNGTVIF
+951 SFRVTENALNGTIIF

-972 ADLGQ
+972 ADLGN
-977 NAKVTYSLVTDTK
+977 NAKVTYNLITDTK
-990 DFRVDAETGVLMVVA
+990 DFRVDPETGVLTVVA
-1005 PLDRERQEVY
+1005 PLDRERQEIY
-1015 ELKIRATDGGGD
+1015 ELRIRATDRGGD
-1027 QNTPALYSD
+1027 QSTPALHSE

-1053 SVQDLTVRIRED
+1053 SIQDLNVRIRED
-1065 VPRGTVVTVVSAID
+1065 VPKGTVVTVVSAID

-1088 LYSFGENGDGE
+1088 MYSFGENGDGE
-1099 GSFRID
+1099 GSFKID
-1105 KQSGTIRTAKMLD
+1105 KLSGTIRTARMLD
-1118 FEERQVHSLIVKAID
+1118 FEERQIHSLVVKAID

-1138 LSSETAVIVEVIDV
+1138 LSSETSVIVEVVDV
-1152 NENRFAPQFE
+1152 NENRYAPQFE
-1162 DYVLVGSIAEN
+1162 DFVLTGSITEN
-1173 KPPGAQVMHVVAK
+1173 KPPGAHVMQVIAK
-1186 DADLP
+1186 DHDPP

-1196 VTYSIKGG
+1196 VSYSIKGG
-1204 DGLGIFTIDNE
+1204 DGLGIFTVDNE
-1215 GTIRTLAS
+1215 GLIRTLAS
-1223 LDLETKPSY
+1223 LDLESKPNY

-1250 QVFIEVLN
+1250 QVFIQVQN
-1258 ENDNVPLTQDAVYY
+1258 ENDNVPLTEDAVYY

-1279 PAGVKVLQLVA
+1279 PNGVKVLQLIA
-1290 EDRDIDLYQQISYRI
+1290 EDRDIDPLQQISYRI

-1337 HILEVL
+1337 QILEVL
-1343 VMDSGAPQLS
+1343 VMDNGAPQLS

-1360 QVEDINDHAPEFDQK
+1360 QVEDVNDHAPEFDQK
-1375 MYKVQIPANAK
+1375 LYKVQIPANAK
-1386 IDQPLFQNDYASSGF
+1386 IDQPLFQNDYVSGYDHS
-1401 EPPELEL
+1401 E
-1408 PEPMLSDPDVGL
+1408 PEPVEAGLMQSDPDAGL
-1420 DDAATWESFPE
+1420 EEATWENYPD
-1431 KNFNDLQVVF
+1431 KNFNGLQMVL

-1453 GRVTYSIKPG
+1453 GRVTYSIKSG

-1475 TGVIYAA
+1475 TGIIYAA

-1496 AEDHG
+1496 AEDNG
-1501 VPKRS
+1501 VPKKS
-1506 QQARVVVAVVGVP
+1506 QQARVSIAVVDVP
-1519 LESHNPPVVKTGD
+1519 AKSENPPMIKTID
-1532 QHVELTESDVPGFL
+1532 QHVEVTESDTPGFL
-1546 VTLIQA
+1546 VALIQA
-1552 SDHDGEQLWYDI
+1552 IDYDGEQLWYDI
-1564 VGGDDRNEF
+1564 VGGDERNEF

-1587 LDWERQREYNITIS
+1587 LDWETQKEYNLTIS
-1601 ISDGVHTVYTQL
+1601 ISDGVHVVYTQL

-1629 SVYRVDISENIE
+1629 SLYRVDISESIE
-1641 EGMEVLQ
+1641 EGTEVLQ
-1648 LHATDEDEDK
+1648 LHATDADEDK
-1658 KLFYSLHAARDPISL
+1658 KLFYSLHAARDPVSL

-1681 TGSIVMAH
+1681 SGSIIMAH

-1694 TLAEHV
+1694 ALAEHV

-1713 RNYATV
+1713 RNYAKV
-1719 VITVHDHNDHA
+1719 IITVHDHNDHA
-1730 PEFTT
+1730 PEFTS
-1735 KIVQGKVYETAAIGT
+1735 KIVQGKVYETATVGT
-1750 RVVQVYAIDRDIG
+1750 KVVQVYSIDRDIG
-1763 DNARITY
+1763 DNAKIVY
-1770 TIVSGNIGN
+1770 SIVSGNIGN
-1779 VFGIDSN
+1779 VFSIDSN
-1786 MGVISVAK
+1786 MGVISIAK
-1794 QLDISTLSEYMLQ
+1794 DLDISALSEYMLQ
-1807 VKATDGGKPALS
+1807 VKASDCGKPSLS
-1819 SQIPVHIM
+1819 SQIPVHVM
-1827 INMADNAPPRFTS
+1827 INMADNAPPRFIS
-1840 EDPAAEI
+1840 VDPAAEI
-1847 YENLPIGTFVIHL
+1847 YENLPIGTFVIHI
-1860 EARSTSSLLFQ
+1860 EARSTSSLQYEILD
-1871 IVGGNV
+1871 GNV
-1877 DDVFFIN
+1877 NDMFFIN

-1889 ITTKDLLDYEHNKF
+1889 ITTKDILDYENNKF
-1903 YNLTVRATNMAS
+1903 YNLTISATNMAS
-1915 ASATCSVIINVLDKN
+1915 ASAICAVIINVLDRN

-1939 VYRGEVSEAA
+1939 IYKGEVSEAA
-1949 PIGSLVLTLS
+1949 PMGSLVLTLNETPPS
-1959 EPMLTQAN
+1959 ASQML
-1967 GNGALSGTTGNNN
+1967 
-1980 HMVNASLPLVIKAKD
+1980 VNASLPLVIKAKD
-1995 DDSGLNALL
+1995 ADSGLNALL
-2004 HYDILDMLPRR
+2004 HYDILEMLPRR
-2015 YFHIDSSTG
+2015 FFHIDSSTG
-2024 AIKTIMFL
+2024 AIKTITHL

-2053 LTSELTAE
+2053 LTSETTAE
-2061 VRINITDV
+2061 VQITINDV
-2069 NDCAPMFSQKEYNV
+2069 NDCAPVFTQKDYNV

-2088 TYANVAVLQVNAT
+2088 TYENVAVTQVSAT
-2101 DEDSSENST
+2101 DQDSSANST

-2121 GVFAIDAQSGI
+2121 GVFMIDASSGI

-2140 IGPSYRLAVRVS
+2140 IGSFYKLGVRVS
-2152 DGKFAKVAQ
+2152 DGKFSKVAYVNIQ
-2161 VYINVETSENSGL
+2161 VETSENSGL
-2174 IFQRPIYEG
+2174 IFQKSIYEG
-2183 SIMENS
+2183 SILENS
-2189 TKISTVAV
+2189 TKITTVTV

-2210 FNILNPTDMFRIG
+2210 FSILNPTDMFKIG
-2223 LTSGAIQTTGQKFD
+2223 LTSGAIQTTGKKFD

-2251 SQQPD
+2251 SQLPD

-2308 DSFENGEVRYEMK
+2308 DSYENGEVRYEMK

-2379 PVFSKQFYSDTVAE
+2379 PVFSKQFYSDMVAE

-2411 GRKLIYSIVKGNEL
+2411 GRKLIYSIVKGNEM
-2425 EEFAVDFNTAPDS
+2425 EKFAVDFNT
-2438 TNGPCAIYV
+2438 GAIYV
-2447 VDELDYERLQ
+2447 VDELDYEQKQ

-2503 RAPFGTAILKVQAKD
+2503 RAQFGTAVLKVLAKD
-2518 NDTGINQVINY
+2518 NDTGINQVVTY
-2529 VLQTDSKNTSEH
+2529 ALQTDSKNTSEY
-2541 FHMDPVD
+2541 FHMDPTD

-2565 HFTVVASDK
+2565 HFTVIASDK

-2601 PSYSCVLSEH
+2601 PSYTCVLSEH

-2625 PDYIDHDRLVYTI
+2625 PDYIDHDRLTYTI
-2638 AQGNELQTYGIDPVT
+2638 AQGNELQTYDINPIS

-2675 ATDGVY
+2675 VTDGVY

-2695 LHNPTFELL
+2695 LHNPTFEHMF
-2704 NYEAKVDENQ
+2704 YDVKVNENQ
-2714 LAGRLVTTVKA
+2714 LAGRLVTTVIA
-2725 TDKDFGEYGRLAYSI
+2725 QDKDFGEYGRLFYSI
-2740 ISDDMQ
+2740 ISDEIL

-2761 KKLDREERMQYE
+2761 KKLDREQKKAYE
-2773 VPVMAVDAGGRAGF
+2773 VPIMAVDSGGRAGF
-2787 STVRIRIGD
+2787 TTVRVKIGD
-2796 ENDNQPVF
+2796 ENDNAPAF
-2804 QYREYKT
+2804 LYREYKA

-2818 VNTTFY
+2818 VNTTFF
-2824 RVRAVDADDNQNAV
+2824 RVKALDDDDNQNAI
-2838 VKYSIFDAAN
+2838 VKYSIFDSQN
-2848 SGIRELFGVDENTG
+2848 SGIKELFGIDENTG
-2862 GLYLKKSAVQ
+2862 GINLRKSATQ

-2888 TPSLYS
+2888 TPSLYT
-2894 DVPIDIYVMSSAENP
+2894 DVPIDIYIMSSADNP
-2909 PLFEKKDRKLFLSES
+2909 PIFEKKEKMLFLSEN

-2930 ITRLRLSGNVTAHY
+2930 ITRLKLSGNVTAKY

-2956 TINDAGQL
+2956 SINNAGEL
-2964 RLAKTLDRETRDS
+2964 KLAKTLDRETKDV
-2977 HLIAILAETDSSPPL
+2977 HLIAILAETEASPPL
-2992 TAVTEIVLHVQD
+2992 TAVTEVVLHVQD
-3004 ENDNTPIFE
+3004 ENDNTPMFE
-3013 SNPYSFTLAENI
+3013 SNPYSFVLAENI

-3031 MKLTARDAD
+3031 MKLTARDSD
-3040 SGNNGDIRYALSP
+3040 SGSNGDIRYSLSP

-3062 DVDAYTGWITTLVPL
+3062 DIDAYTGWITTLVTL
-3077 DKEKREDYK
+3077 DKEKRDDYK

-3096 PKHTTRSTVIIRLKD
+3096 PKHSTRTTVIIRLKD

-3122 HYRATVNEDALPGT
+3122 NYKASVSEDALPGT
-3136 VVLQISTTD
+3136 VVLQIATTD
-3145 KDVDLKTAVEYYII
+3145 KDVDLNTPIEYYII
-3159 SGDSLSQ
+3159 SGDPLTQ
-3166 FQIKNTGEVFV
+3166 FQIKNSGEVFV
-3177 VKALDRESIA
+3177 VKALDRESISQ
-3187 EYELKVI
+3187 YELGVI
-3194 VTDGKYTSTANI
+3194 VTDGKFTSTANI
-3206 SVTVLDANDNPPYCL
+3206 SIAVLDANDNPPYCL
-3221 KYRYREELSE
+3221 KYRYREQLSE
-3231 GARPGTPV
+3231 GIHPGTFV
-3239 LQVLANDMDEPAN
+3239 LQIQANDIDEPAN

-3259 TGTGVE
+3259 TGNGSE
-3265 DFNLDKDSGH
+3265 DFNLDKDSGQ
-3275 LKTARKLD
+3275 LKTARQLD
-3283 RETQSR
+3283 RETQSKFH
-3289 YSLMAHVQ
+3289 LTAHVQ

-3309 IELAL
+3309 IEIVV
-3314 TDLNDNPPEF
+3314 TDLNDNSPDF

-3356 RKIKYAF
+3356 RKIKYYF
-3363 LDSYR
+3363 IDSYR
-3368 DHFRI
+3368 EHFRI
-3373 APESGIVTLAK
+3373 AADSGIVTLAK
-3384 PLDRELKALY
+3384 PLDREVKAVY
-3394 NLSVSAIDLG
+3394 NLTVRATDQG
-3404 HPPLSNSAT
+3404 KPTLSNSAF
-3413 LIINVQ
+3413 LIVNVQ

-3459 NAEISYSIIGGN
+3459 NAEIFYSIIGGN
-3471 EHRKFTINNKT
+3471 EHRKFAMNNKT
-3482 GILSLADT
+3482 GILSLADN
-3490 LDYERAR
+3490 LDYERAK

-3523 TDSNDNHPQFTQNS
+3523 TDSNDNPPQFNQNS
-3537 YNARIREDA
+3537 YTARIREDA
-3546 QRGDRILQVRAN
+3546 QKGDKILQVRAN
-3558 DLDAEDNGRV
+3558 DMDSEENGRV
-3568 SYTIERGDRMEQFAI
+3568 SYRIERGDRMGQFAI

-3600 ISSYVLEVQA
+3600 ISNYVLEVQA
-3610 RDHGVPTL
+3610 RDNGFPTL
-3618 TAYVLVNIEI
+3618 TAYVLVNVEI
-3628 SDANDNPPMFTQ
+3628 SDANDNPPMFTLQ
-3640 SNYTAVVQEDKQ
+3640 NYTAVVQEDKQ
-3652 IGHTLLK
+3652 IGYTLLK
-3659 FDVTDADT
+3659 FEITDADAAP
-3667 GQNAAP
+3667 NAAP

-3680 GNEGGTFR
+3680 GNDGGAFR

-3693 ILRTATRFSS
+3693 ILRTAARFNS
-3703 KIRDSYQ
+3703 KIQDSYQ
-3710 LQVRVFD
+3710 LQIRVFD

-3725 DTWVLVKVIEESQYP
+3725 DTWVSVKVIEESQYP
-3740 PVITPLDIAINS
+3740 PVITPLDISINS
-3752 FMDEYPG
+3752 FLDEYPG
-3759 GVIGKVYA
+3759 GVIGKVFA

-3776 TYGLAPTVGVLYSP
+3776 TFGLAPTAGVLYAP
-3790 TNLFNI
+3790 NNLFNI
-3796 SRNDGVIYAYPRLDV
+3796 SRNDGVLYAFPRLDV

-3817 VTVTDGK
+3817 ITVSDGK
-3824 FSSFTIVKVSV
+3824 FASYTIVKVAV
-3835 ELINEEMLTNAVVI
+3835 ELVTDDMLANAIVI
-3849 RFIKVS
+3849 RFTKVS
-3855 PETFVLSHRKGFIR
+3855 PESFILSHRKGFIR
-3869 SVRNAIGCKIKDIII
+3869 SVRNSIGCKIKDIMI
-3884 ISVQPSS
+3884 ISVQKSN
-3891 DDMNLIQHRL
+3891 DDINMIHHRL
-3901 SRRSLGGLANV
+3901 RRDASGLQNV
-3912 TSTEEEN
+3912 TRHSEHQYQRFGRAAALN
-3919 LSSRTRRNTNRD
+3919 D

-3937 VRKSQTGGYYA
+3937 VRKGQSGFYSAY
-3948 AHEIRRS
+3948 EIRKA
-3955 IEENLEEIEDATK
+3955 IDDNLEEIEDATK

-3980 PNFCI
+3980 PNYCI

-3992 IVLDPKIIH
+3992 LVLDPKIVNPI
-4001 PVSTDVTSFVSARHS
+4001 STDVTSFVSARHI
-4016 HRMECSCKEGYGGEK
+4016 HRMECNCKEGYGGDK
-4031 CQHAVN
+4031 CQHAIN
-4037 ECSKSPCPSYKTCI
+4037 ECSKSPCPNYKNCV
-4051 PDSSDQGYHCACREG
+4051 PDSSDQGYHCICPEG
-4066 FAGPKCDRDITLCN
+4066 FAGPKCDRDISKCN
-4080 DETCYVPRNPVS
+4080 DETCYTPRNPVS
-4092 FGGKSYAHYRIEK
+4092 FSGKSYAHYRIEK
-4105 EIARKN
+4105 EIAKKN
-4111 LEDQLVLSLR
+4111 LEDQLLLSLR
-4121 LRTVQPTGNIMYSA
+4121 IRTVQPTGNIMYSA
-4135 GKVDFNILEVMNGV
+4135 GKVDYNILEIVNGV

-4164 VSSIFVS
+4164 VTSIFVS

-4185 SAKVFVDGKH
+4185 SARVNVDNKH
-4195 VAQGNAP
+4195 VASGNAP

-4223 HPTVLGFEDVQKGF
+4223 HPTVLGFEDIQRGYM
-4237 IGCMDD
+4237 GCMDD
-4243 IRLSKIPVPLHMNG
+4243 IKLSKIPVPLHMNG
-4257 ASTVASLRRFA
+4257 ASSVASLRRFA

-4274 DAVSVL
+4274 DASSML

-4287 TQPCWNGGTCKDIGG
+4287 TQPCWNGGTCTDIGG

-4314 GPFCKEDLDP
+4314 GAFCKEDLDP
-4324 CSSSPC
+4324 CASSPC
-4330 LYGGKCSK
+4330 LYGGKCTKVGS
-4338 IGFGNYTC
+4338 GNYSC

-4377 DDGPL
+4377 DEGPL
-4382 CMCHGYT
+4382 CMCRGYT
-4389 GTTCETDIDECERQP
+4389 GTTCEIDIDECEKQP
-4404 CGNGATCINEAGSFS
+4404 CGNGATCINEAGSFR
-4419 CICPPEMTGTS
+4419 CVCPPEMTGTS
-4430 CGDPLNTNALTIAL
+4430 CGDPLYTFPLRIPFNR
-4444 KKVTP
+4444 VTQ
-4449 EMFYITASII
+4449 EQWIIVGCSIV
-4459 GTILMVV
+4459 ILLILIVV
-4466 VIWGV
+4466 TWGV
-4471 VCACKKKRRSN
+4471 VCVCKKKRRIH
-4482 RHEKIN
+4482 RHDKIN
-4488 NEANKGIV
+4488 NDGKTTMV
-4496 LNPVSDTAGGYKRGS
+4496 LNSVSDNSQYKRSS
-4511 KMSNLEIQRDQRPV
+4511 KMSNLEIIQRDMQQRPV
-4525 SYTPSSNNAA
+4525 SYTPSSNNDHAA
-4535 EHMYSC
+4535 YTC
-4541 NAASML
+4541 NAML

-4571 YRKGGI
+4571 YRKAS
-4577 VPSTQQMVN
+4577 VRPNQQLVN
-4586 INGGGGTAN
+4586 INSGNASG
-4595 TTSSDTESLHKQKW
+4595 DTESLHKQKW
-4609 TDQIQLQTF
+4609 ADQMQMQTF
-4618 NHDKLNNDMKRLA
+4618 SDSKINNDLKRISPISSLDSHRS
-4631 QNASPDPSYHHH
+4631 ASLKH
-4643 QHHQHQQQQQQQL
+4643 HQQQQQQQ
-4656 QPLLHQQPHPAT
+4656 T
-4668 HHHLRASPMQ
+4668 
-4678 LKPPQIGILPGR
+4678 GILPGR
-4690 LLNTQHS
+4690 LLNMPHS
-4697 PTMLMPPHS
+4697 PTLLQPPHS
-4706 FEDPPSHHGSTAA
+4706 FEEAASLSHGA

-4764 SLLPPILG
+4764 NLLPPILG
-4772 PVDSTRDIETLNE
+4772 PVDPARDIETLNE

-4801 QPLSLGFEQ
+4801 QPLSLGFEE
-4810 NSSISCLN
+4810 NTSIPCLN

-4857 ETEGENV
+4857 ETDGESA
-4864 PLTGRKPLNGL
+4864 PLTGSVNRKLLNGL
-4875 EIGRHQ
+4875 EIGPHQ

-4886 DDDVES
+4886 DEDIQA
-4892 YGFPQTR
+4892 YGFPQKR
-4899 RNRREPSDIDLVLK
+4899 RNRREASDIGLVFNRSG
-4913 TDEGSSLLSHSRTL
+4913 EGSSLLSHSRNL

-4935 DLSTQLCEID
+4935 DLSTHLCEID
-4945 DSEYEQDHQPHPQH
+4945 DSEFEQEQMQHQHQMQH
-4959 HHHIQQ
+4959 HQQ
-4965 PAPPSGNVSGGSSSA
+4965 
-4980 SGSQTGS
+4980 QQQQHQ
-4987 ISTSSGAT
+4987 STSSLSSGGPSR
-4995 AKPKQQKVKWSNVV
+4995 PKQNKVKWANIV
-5009 QHTEV
+5009 QQTEV

>member
-13 LFALLLL
+13 LLALLLL
-20 TLVEVI
+20 ALVEVI

-34 PYVGRTAPQGG
+34 PYIAGSSSSSSSSTFLDAVVGG
-45 GALYSSKAAGIFFGN
+45 GAVSTTS
-60 KQNDVTSVTTQLA
+60 NDVTAEPVRHQRSA
-73 RAGGSS
+73 SGRAAQPPPYS
-79 VGASSDLWIHPEDGE
+79 
-94 ALPVGAPRIERST
+94 
-107 AKRHSAAA
+107 
-115 TDTGSKYNFH
+115 FH

-150 EDRMGIHVTPD
+150 EPRMGLHVTPD
-161 LEVKYKIVSGDKDKF
+161 LEVRYKIVAGDKDRF

-223 SRISLEADT
+223 SRTTLEADT
-232 VIDVR
+232 TIDVR

-253 SVAITEDTPLHKSIL
+253 AVAITEDTPLHKSIL

-303 TLTRPLRFTDSALH
+303 TLTRPLRFAERALH
-317 ELMVVANDRG
+317 ELTVVANDRG
-327 IGSTRNQASKAR
+327 IGSTSRNQASKAR

-346 VNLFAPEFKIR
+346 VNLFAPDIYVQ

-371 GIVLVTDK
+371 GIVRVTDK

-406 NRPGEYV
+406 DRPGEYV

-438 GIPPKQAYIV
+438 GVPPKQSYLV

-519 LYTAVPLDAEQ
+519 LYTAVPLDAEL

-570 ETSNLT
+570 ETANLT
-576 IYVDENEPAGTI
+576 IYVDENEPAGTS

-612 NDVPFDIDHFSGSVR
+612 NDVPFDIDHFSGTVR

-724 DAVTGIISVGCDLN
+724 DSVTGIISVGCDLN

-762 IQINLVRNKRNLGA
+762 IQISLVRNRRNLGA

-805 RNNMPGRDAGNGGGG
+805 RNNMPGREAGASGG
-820 ASDDFAMMPS
+820 AADDFAMMPS

-851 ESMPLGTTITWIKAR
+851 ESVPLGTTITWIKAR

-933 ITILDENDNV
+933 LTILDENDNV
-943 PRFEKSLA
+943 PKFEKSLA
-951 SFRVTENALNGTVIF
+951 SFRVTENAINGTIIF
-966 RVNATD
+966 RVKATD

-977 NAKVTYSLVTDTK
+977 NAKITYSLVTDTK
-990 DFRVDAETGVLMVVA
+990 DFRVDPETGVLTVVA

-1053 SVQDLTVRIRED
+1053 AVQDLTVRIRED

-1079 LDSGPSSEI
+1079 LDSGTSSEI
-1088 LYSFGENGDGE
+1088 VYSFGENGDGE

-1105 KQSGTIRTAKMLD
+1105 KQSGTIRTARMLD

-1138 LSSETAVIVEVIDV
+1138 LSSETSVIVEVIDV

-1162 DYVLVGSIAEN
+1162 DYVLTGAIAEN
-1173 KPPGAQVMHVVAK
+1173 KPPGAQVMQVLAK

-1223 LDLETKPSY
+1223 LDLETKPNY

-1250 QVFIEVLN
+1250 QVYIEVQN
-1258 ENDNVPLTQDAVYY
+1258 ENDNVPLTEDAVYY

-1279 PAGVKVLQLVA
+1279 PPNVKVLQLAA
-1290 EDRDIDLYQQISYRI
+1290 EDRDIDPLQQISYRI
-1305 TSGNPEGY
+1305 ISGNPEGN
-1313 FAINSSSGLITT
+1313 FAINSTSGLITT

-1343 VMDSGAPQLS
+1343 VMDNGEPQLS

-1360 QVEDINDHAPEFDQK
+1360 QVEDVNDHAPEFDQK

-1386 IDQPLFQNDYASSGF
+1386 IDQPLFQ
-1401 EPPELEL
+1401 
-1408 PEPMLSDPDVGL
+1408 
-1420 DDAATWESFPE
+1420 
-1431 KNFNDLQVVF
+1431 
-1441 RVLATDQDIGEN
+1441 VLATDQDIGEN

-1482 RTFEVDTEY
+1482 RTFEIDTEY

-1519 LESHNPPVVKTGD
+1519 LESENAPVVKTGD
-1532 QHVELTESDVPGFL
+1532 QHVEVTESDAPGYL
-1546 VTLIQA
+1546 VALIQA
-1552 SDHDGEQLWYDI
+1552 SDADGEQVWYDI
-1564 VGGDDRNEF
+1564 VGGDERHEF

-1601 ISDGVHTVYTQL
+1601 ISDGVHMVYTQL

-1658 KLFYSLHAARDPISL
+1658 KLFYSLHAARDPVSL

-1719 VITVHDHNDHA
+1719 IITVHDHNDHA

-1735 KIVQGKVYETAAIGT
+1735 KIVQGKVYETAAVGT
-1750 RVVQVYAIDRDIG
+1750 QVVQVYAIDRDVG
-1763 DNARITY
+1763 DNAQIAY

-1779 VFGIDSN
+1779 VFGIDPS

-1794 QLDISTLSEYMLQ
+1794 QLDISALSEYMLQ
-1807 VKATDGGKPALS
+1807 VKATDGGKPPLS

-1827 INMADNAPPRFTS
+1827 IGMADNAPPRFIS
-1840 EDPAAEI
+1840 DDPAAEI
-1847 YENLPIGTFVIHL
+1847 YENQPIGTFVIHL

-1871 IVGGNV
+1871 IIGGNV
-1877 DDVFFIN
+1877 GDMFFIN

-1889 ITTKDLLDYEHNKF
+1889 ITTKDQLDYEHNKF

-1915 ASATCSVIINVLDKN
+1915 ASATCSVTINVLDRN

-1939 VYRGEVSEAA
+1939 VYWGEVSEAA

-1959 EPMLTQAN
+1959 E
-1967 GNGALSGTTGNNN
+1967 ALAPNVSGSAITGNHN
-1980 HMVNASLPLVIKAKD
+1980 HLVNASLPLVIRARD

-2069 NDCAPMFSQKEYNV
+2069 NDCAPAFSQSEYNV

-2121 GVFAIDAQSGI
+2121 GVFAIDATTGI

-2140 IGPSYRLAVRVS
+2140 IGPAYRLAVRVS

-2161 VYINVETSENSGL
+2161 VHVNVETSENSGL
-2174 IFQRPIYEG
+2174 IFQRPTYEG

-2197 VNVLGSNLNEHIE
+2197 VNVLGSTLNEHIE
-2210 FNILNPTDMFRIG
+2210 FAILNPTDMFQIG
-2223 LTSGAIQTTGQKFD
+2223 LTSGAIQTTGRKFD

-2411 GRKLIYSIVKGNEL
+2411 GRKLIYSIVKGNEM

-2447 VDELDYERLQ
+2447 VDELDYERRQ
-2457 SYELLI
+2457 TYELLI

-2529 VLQTDSKNTSEH
+2529 ALQTDSKNTSEH
-2541 FHMDPVD
+2541 FHMDPAD

-2638 AQGNELQTYGIDPVT
+2638 AQGNELQTYGIDPVS

-2675 ATDGVY
+2675 VTDGVY

-2695 LHNPTFELL
+2695 LHNPVFEHMF
-2704 NYEAKVDENQ
+2704 YDAKVDENQ

-2761 KKLDREERMQYE
+2761 KKLDREERMQYDI
-2773 VPVMAVDAGGRAGF
+2773 PVMAVDAGGRAGF
-2787 STVRIRIGD
+2787 STVRLRVGD

-2838 VKYSIFDAAN
+2838 VKYSIFDSQN

-2862 GLYLKKSAVQ
+2862 GLYLQKSAVQ

-2880 FIRANDGG
+2880 FIRAHDGG

-2894 DVPIDIYVMSSAENP
+2894 DVPIDIYIMSSAENP

-2930 ITRLRLSGNVTAHY
+2930 ITRLKLSGNVTARY

-2956 TINDAGQL
+2956 SINDAGQL
-2964 RLAKTLDRETRDS
+2964 RLAKTLDREVRDA

-3013 SNPYSFTLAENI
+3013 SNPYSFALAENI

-3040 SGNNGDIRYALSP
+3040 SGSNGDIRYALSP

-3062 DVDAYTGWITTLVPL
+3062 DVDAYTGWITTLVAL

-3086 FQVIATDNGQ
+3086 FQVLATDNGQ
-3096 PKHTTRSTVIIRLKD
+3096 PKHTTRSTVIVRLKD
-3111 YNDCPPVFKET
+3111 YNDCPPVFREGQYK
-3122 HYRATVNEDALPGT
+3122 ASVSEDALPGT
-3136 VVLQISTTD
+3136 VVLQIATTD
-3145 KDVDLKTAVEYYII
+3145 RDVELRTAVEYYII
-3159 SGDSLSQ
+3159 AGDSLSQ
-3166 FQIKNTGEVFV
+3166 FQIKNSGEVFV

-3194 VTDGKYTSTANI
+3194 VTDGKYTATANI

-3221 KYRYREELSE
+3221 KYRYREQLSE
-3231 GARPGTPV
+3231 GARPGTHV

-3259 TGTGVE
+3259 TGNGAE
-3265 DFNLDKDSGH
+3265 DFNLDKDTGH

-3314 TDLNDNPPEF
+3314 TDLNDNAPEF

-3384 PLDRELKALY
+3384 PLDREQKALY
-3394 NLSVSAIDLG
+3394 NLSVSATDLG
-3404 HPPLSNSAT
+3404 HPALSNAAT
-3413 LIINVQ
+3413 LVVNVQ

-3440 NSIGSEI
+3440 NAIGSEI

-3459 NAEISYSIIGGN
+3459 NAEITYSIIGGN
-3471 EHRKFTINNKT
+3471 EHRKFGIHNRT
-3482 GILSLADT
+3482 GVLSLADT
-3490 LDYERAR
+3490 LDYERAK

-3537 YNARIREDA
+3537 YSARIREDA

-3558 DLDAEDNGRV
+3558 DLDAEENGRV

-3588 YISVAGTLDRES
+3588 YVAVAGTLDRES
-3600 ISSYVLEVQA
+3600 ISNYVLEVQA

-3628 SDANDNPPMFTQ
+3628 SDANDNPPVFTQ
-3640 SNYTAVVQEDKQ
+3640 QNYTAVVQEDKQ

-3667 GQNAAP
+3667 APNAAP
-3673 YTFDFRA
+3673 YTFDFRS
-3680 GNEGGTFR
+3680 GNEGGAFR

-3693 ILRTATRFSS
+3693 ILRTATRFNS

-3752 FMDEYPG
+3752 FLDEYPG

-3824 FSSFTIVKVSV
+3824 FAAYTIVKVSV
-3835 ELINEEMLTNAVVI
+3835 ELINEEMLANAIVI
-3849 RFIKVS
+3849 RFLKVS
-3855 PETFVLSHRKGFIR
+3855 PEAFVLSHRKGFIR

-3884 ISVQPSS
+3884 ISVQPSN
-3891 DDMNLIQHRL
+3891 DDDLNLIQHRARREL
-3901 SRRSLGGLANV
+3901 SNGTVRA
-3912 TSTEEEN
+3912 
-3919 LSSRTRRNTNRD
+3919 RRNANRD

-3937 VRKSQTGGYYA
+3937 VRNGQTGGFYA
-3948 AHEIRRS
+3948 GHEIRRV
-3955 IEENLEEIEDATK
+3955 IDENLEEIEDATK

-3980 PNFCI
+3980 PNYCI

-3992 IVLDPKIIH
+3992 IVLDAKLIH
-4001 PVSTDVTSFVSARHS
+4001 PVSTDVTSFVSARHA
-4016 HRMECSCKEGYGGEK
+4016 HRMECACREGYGGDK

-4037 ECSKSPCPSYKTCI
+4037 ECSKAPCPPYKTCI
-4051 PDSSDQGYHCACREG
+4051 PDSSDQGYHCTCREG
-4066 FAGPKCDRDITLCN
+4066 FAGPKCDRDITLCH

-4092 FGGKSYAHYRIEK
+4092 FSGKSYAHYRIEK

-4111 LEDQLVLSLR
+4111 LEDQLVLGLR

-4135 GKVDFNILEVMNGV
+4135 GKVDFNVLEIMNGM

-4158 GEGMVS
+4158 GEGLVS

-4185 SAKVFVDGKH
+4185 SAKLFVDGKH

-4223 HPTVLGFEDVQKGF
+4223 HPTVLGFQDVQRGF
-4237 IGCMDD
+4237 VGCMDD
-4243 IRLSKIPVPLHMNG
+4243 IRLSKIPVPLHMKG
-4257 ASTVASLRRFA
+4257 ASSVASLRQFA

-4274 DAVSVL
+4274 DAASVL

-4309 HSRFS
+4309 HSRFK
-4314 GPFCKEDLDP
+4314 GPYCKEDQNP
-4324 CSSSPC
+4324 CASSPC

-4338 IGFGNYTC
+4338 VGFGNYTC

-4382 CMCHGYT
+4382 CMCHGYS
-4389 GTTCETDIDECERQP
+4389 GTFCETDIDECERQP
-4404 CGNGATCINEAGSFS
+4404 CGSGATCINEAGSFR
-4419 CICPPEMTGTS
+4419 CICPPEMTGAS
-4430 CGDPLNTNALTIAL
+4430 CGDPLSSNALTIAF
-4444 KKVTP
+4444 KKVSSDL
-4449 EMFYITASII
+4449 FFLAVGIVGLALVS
-4459 GTILMVV
+4459 VV
-4466 VIWGV
+4466 VWGV
-4471 VCACKKKRRSN
+4471 TCACRKKRRSS

-4496 LNPVSDTAGGYKRGS
+4496 LNPVSEASGYKRGS

-4535 EHMYSC
+4535 DHLYNC
-4541 NAASML
+4541 NAML

-4571 YRKGGI
+4571 YRKGT
-4577 VPSTQQMVN
+4577 VPCTQQMVVN
-4586 INGGGGTAN
+4586 LNSGGGGGGGNAN
-4595 TTSSDTESLHKQKW
+4595 TSDTESLHKQKW
-4609 TDQIQLQTF
+4609 TEQIQLQTF
-4618 NHDKLNNDMKRLA
+4618 TDKINNDLKRRG
-4631 QNASPDPSYHHH
+4631 QGGSPDPLL
-4643 QHHQHQQQQQQQL
+4643 QQQQQQQHQQQQQ
-4656 QPLLHQQPHPAT
+4656 PPHPST
-4668 HHHLRASPMQ
+4668 TTHLRVSPMQ
-4678 LKPPQIGILPGR
+4678 LKPAQMGILPGR

-4706 FEDPPSHHGSTAA
+4706 FEDGPAHHGSTAA

-4759 SHPKN
+4759 SHPKA

-4785 DNESEFVDDS
+4785 DNESEYVDDS

-4899 RNRREPSDIDLVLK
+4899 RNRLEPSDIDLVLK

-4945 DSEYEQDHQPHPQH
+4945 DSEYEESHHQQQQQQQHPPHLHPHHHHHHQH
-4959 HHHIQQ
+4959 HHHQL
-4965 PAPPSGNVSGGSSSA
+4965 PPPQANVSSGGSSGG
-4980 SGSQTGS
+4980 GSVA
-4987 ISTSSGAT
+4987 STSAGSTGAT

-5009 QHTEV
+5009 QQTEV